1 MRVFFQTSRQ
11 RSFLSACRIA
21 RKKWSASVPLLLA
34 ALLTVVFYSCRDEDL
49 LPSVQSVEHNG
60 TRTEDNANTSGLTI
74 SGDIKKFYDD
84 KNNLLYSGYTYAPS
98 RRVPL
103 VGEGRVINQITKN
116 LVGVLSNSDNKLE
129 YLVDKNLDNSV
140 KLTGLAEVNTGLPI
154 LSVKDVN
161 RVYYD
166 SSNGI
171 KVGFLYKDPGGL
183 LSLNVLKGFWV
194 KTYLKGEEQDGSST
208 SGSGDDFQ
216 LLNLNLLNVSGG
228 LSEISFTTTKP
239 FDEVRIGCASI
250 DVDVLSGLE
259 FYYAFVGENPKKIAA
274 SFGYYKE
281 AETNSGLGNTNNL
294 IDEYPDNS
302 EQLSMLGHHEL
313 YVDFNEK
320 IVKDSEIGFK
330 TGGLKTLDIDLTGL
344 SLFELTNNDVNN
356 KYVWGNEKVLSGGI
370 GISLLGTQD
379 GSMSAIAKEDCYGV
393 KIKLNTGLV
402 GGLLDAILGLLGN
415 THYYYAYS
423 RDPVEIDVS
432 SYFTIGNDTISTDY
446 YNLPTPSD
454 DGSVS
459 YSLDRWPSGATS
471 PSISGNRITGMTV
484 NGDYVVQAIYK
495 RGEETS
501 WSYAVIHRDK
511 KEAEA
516 GCNTMMINTSANQGQ
531 YTVVESSGS
540 QGGISLFNKINNRQN
555 LVDDDY
561 TNYAEATNVLS
572 LIQFG
577 SLAGVHSSQD
587 IAPQGG
593 GKTRV
598 GFVMQTNNQLLGADV
613 LKFFFIRLYNDG
625 KEVFSGLTAE
635 NDAVGVGL
643 VGNDGSKLRFYVETD
658 QTFDQVELWTAG
670 LLNVNLNTFRLY
682 YAFYEPVT
690 CEEYAGT
697 SEACMEMIT
706 AQKHGATINYAETK
720 SSSAASVGSTM
731 NNLSYVIDN
740 SQQTAASIVAGVSLI
755 SRSTVAV
762 KFNSIRGG
770 QPVGAILR
778 TPGYVLNASV
788 LQNVTIAAYNG
799 GQAVA
804 SESTSGGLA
813 SIEVISDAGL
823 AYMEVTPLQDYD
835 EVRISF
841 PSLADALET
850 VWLSGFYIRPDAN
863 GNGIP
868 DCAEEP
874 DDQGGTD
881 GITYKSITEHVC
893 VDETNDLGKV
903 RISVDAQDDKV
914 GTKLTFTCYPYNG
927 NGQKIEQEA
936 ELQQDD
942 KGYFFELSLPV
953 GDYSISGLSTYN
965 GLRAQVHPLKT
976 TWKRNAADTDWN
988 NWSNWTDGSPWG
1000 CTNVVIPT
1008 GATRYPN
1015 LKAWGSVDKFYGGN
1029 YCANIHFEPG
1039 AAVLNTQYL
1048 EYDCAYVEMEVQ
1060 SGMYHMIST
1069 PLHGMVTGDM
1079 FVSPEMP
1086 AYFTPLN
1093 GATYREVRHNP
1104 VVRQKMYS
1112 RAVTTATSG
1121 TDLNGT
1127 VAATADWSRTF
1138 NAVAQLYE
1146 QAQGI
1151 KMMVGNEGDGTS
1163 YRLRFP
1169 KAYTEYNYYT
1179 LSGGW
1184 VKEETLP
1191 EGARNMNGK
1200 FAYEESGFK
1209 PENAGRSFTFK
1220 LRNEEQGATYFVAG
1234 NPFMSYLDIKTF
1246 LTENKQSVQA
1256 IRIIDSENVF
1266 GEEEGLVRI
1275 SLSENGNLSFDV
1287 AGEQS
1292 NTIAPLQAFYVEAS
1306 GDNASDNVDITYT
1319 SNMFVQPFA
1328 STATRSSRS
1337 ASVPAAGEMKIS
1349 AVSGNSV
1356 SSCSL
1361 LRSAGASDAY
1371 NAKEDVITLIDENF
1385 MPKVKVYTVAGKRAL
1400 DIQKIKNAA
1409 RVDLGFMVKD
1419 GSQQTKFT
1427 LNYGSNWKGWT
1438 LVDKQTGN
1446 RYLLDGTSLTV
1457 NAGAMKSNN
1466 GRFYLVKE

>member
-1 MRVFFQTSRQ
+1 MSVFFQTSRQ

-21 RKKWSASVPLLLA
+21 GKKWSASVPLFLA

-49 LPSVQSVEHNG
+49 LPSVQSFEQGG
-60 TRTEDNANTSGLTI
+60 TRAETASTSGLDVVQ
-74 SGDIKKFYDD
+74 GA
-84 KNNLLYSGYTYAPS
+84 TYGATYKPN

-103 VGEGRVINQITKN
+103 VGEGRVINQITKGLIAIGAN
-116 LVGVLSNSDNKLE
+116 NENQEFLIDKDLTNGVTVS
-129 YLVDKNLDNSV
+129 
-140 KLTGLAEVNTGLPI
+140 GLAKVDAGIPI
-154 LSVKDVN
+154 FSVRDIN
-161 RVYYD
+161 RVYYND
-166 SSNGI
+166 NEEQEEQGV
-171 KVGFLYKDPGGL
+171 KVGFVYEPQGGVL
-183 LSLNVLKGFWV
+183 DLSVLKSFYV
-194 KTYLKGEEQDGSST
+194 QT
-208 SGSGDDFQ
+208 
-216 LLNLNLLNVSGG
+216 LLNGKVQDSSLSESGGGFELLDLNLLNVAGG
-228 LSEISFTTTKP
+228 KYEVSFNATKP
-239 FDEVRIGCASI
+239 FDEVRLGYAGVNVNVSTAQ
-250 DVDVLSGLE
+250 SAK
-259 FYYAFVGENPKKIAA
+259 FYYAFVGENPEKIAA
-274 SFGYYKE
+274 
-281 AETNSGLGNTNNL
+281 
-294 IDEYPDNS
+294 DEYTYEYAKGEEYDNALGIGKWNS
-302 EQLSMLGHHEL
+302 KEELCDSDLDNGLTFSLDALLS
-313 YVDFNEK
+313 VPKFRVNFNAD
-320 IVKDSEIGFK
+320 IPAGSEIGFRTSTATLLNVDLGGVTMHALNASNK
-330 TGGLKTLDIDLTGL
+330 SQQKVGLKTGIGL
-344 SLFELTNNDVNN
+344 S
-356 KYVWGNEKVLSGGI
+356 
-370 GISLLGTQD
+370 
-379 GSMSAIAKEDCYGV
+379 A
-393 KIKLNTGLV
+393 V
-402 GGLLDAILGLLGN
+402 GGNSKNFSFITTKAARGVQIDFPLSVKLAETTI
-415 THYYYAYS
+415 HYAYS

-446 YNLPTPSD
+446 YNLPTPSE
-454 DGSVS
+454 GTVI
-459 YSLDRWPSGATS
+459 YSLISSPNGVTS
-471 PSISGNRITGMTV
+471 PEISGNHITGMTV

-516 GCNTMMINTSANQGQ
+516 GCNTMMINTSGNEVQ

-555 LVDDDY
+555 LVDGDY

-593 GKTRV
+593 KTRV

-613 LKFFFIRLYNDG
+613 LKFFFIRLYKDG

-658 QTFDQVELWTAG
+658 RTFDQVELWTAG

-720 SSSAASVGSTM
+720 SSSVASVGATT

-755 SRSTVAV
+755 SRPTVAV

-770 QPVGAILR
+770 QPLGAILR

-804 SESTSGGLA
+804 SESTSSGLA

-823 AYMEVTPLQDYD
+823 AYMEVTPLQDYN

-868 DCAEEP
+868 DCAEELEV
-874 DDQGGTD
+874 QGEID
-881 GITYKSITEHVC
+881 IVYRDITEHVC
-893 VDETNDLGKV
+893 VDKTTYLGNV
-903 RISVDAQDDKV
+903 RISVDAKPELL
-914 GTKLTFTCYPYNG
+914 GTELTFTCYPYNG

-936 ELQQDD
+936 ALQQDNN
-942 KGYFFELSLPV
+942 GYFFKLSLPV

-965 GLRAQVHPLKT
+965 GLRAQVHPQKT
-976 TWKRNAADTDWN
+976 TWKRNALDTDWN
-988 NWSNWTDGSPWG
+988 NWNNWTDGSPWG
-1000 CTNVVIPT
+1000 CTNVVIPA

-1015 LKAWGSVDKFYGGN
+1015 LNAWGSVDKFYGGN

-1086 AYFTPLN
+1086 AYFIPLI

-1121 TDLNGT
+1121 TDPNGT
-1127 VAATADWSRTF
+1127 VVATADWSRTF
-1138 NAVAQLYE
+1138 NAVAQPYE

-1151 KMMVGNEGDGTS
+1151 KMMVGNDWGTS

-1184 VKEETLP
+1184 VKKETLP

-1200 FAYEESGFK
+1200 FAYEVIGFN
-1209 PENAGRSFTFK
+1209 PENAGSSFTFE
-1220 LRNEEQGATYFVAG
+1220 LRNEEQGATCFVAG

-1256 IRIIDSENVF
+1256 IRIIDSENIF
-1266 GEEEGLVRI
+1266 GGKEGLVRI
-1275 SLSENGNLSFDV
+1275 SLGENGDLSFDV

-1292 NTIAPLQAFYVEAS
+1292 NTIAPLQAFYVEVS
-1306 GDNASDNVDITYT
+1306 GDYASDNVNITYT
-1319 SNMFVQPFA
+1319 SNMFVQPSA

-1337 ASVPAAGEMKIS
+1337 ASVPTAGEMKIS

-1371 NAKEDVITLIDENF
+1371 NAKEDIVSLIDEDF
-1385 MPKVKVYTVAGKRAL
+1385 MPKVKVYTVADKRAL
-1400 DIQKIKNAA
+1400 DIQKMSNAT
-1409 RVDLGFMVKD
+1409 RVGLGFMVKD
-1419 GSQQTKFT
+1419 GSQQTEFT
-1427 LNYGSNWKGWT
+1427 LDYGSNWKGWT
-1438 LVDKQTGN
+1438 LVDKQTGK

-1457 NAGAMKSNN
+1457 NAGAMKSND

>member
-21 RKKWSASVPLLLA
+21 GKKWSASVPLLLA

-330 TGGLKTLDIDLTGL
+330 TGGFKTLDIDLTGL

-778 TPGYVLNASV
+778 TPGYVLNVSV

-804 SESTSGGLA
+804 SEYTSGGLA

-1319 SNMFVQPFA
+1319 SDMFVQPFA

-1466 GRFYLVKE
+1466 ERFYLVKE

>member
-1 MRVFFQTSRQ
+1 MSVFFQTSRQ
-11 RSFLSACRIA
+11 RSFLSVCRIA
-21 RKKWSASVPLLLA
+21 GKKWSASVPLFLA

-49 LPSVQSVEHNG
+49 LPSVQSFEQGG
-60 TRTEDNANTSGLTI
+60 TRAETASTSGL
-74 SGDIKKFYDD
+74 DVVQDA
-84 KNNLLYSGYTYAPS
+84 TYGATYKPNC
-98 RRVPL
+98 RVPL

-129 YLVDKNLDNSV
+129 YLVDKNLDNFVSL
-140 KLTGLAEVNTGLPI
+140 KGLAEVNAGLPI

-183 LSLNVLKGFWV
+183 LSLNVLQGFWV
-194 KTYLKGEEQDGSST
+194 KTYLKGKEQDGSST
-208 SGSGDDFQ
+208 SGSGDNFQ

-274 SFGYYKE
+274 EKH
-281 AETNSGLGNTNNL
+281 
-294 IDEYPDNS
+294 EYPYA
-302 EQLSMLGHHEL
+302 EQERPLHPLSKGDL
-313 YVDFNEK
+313 VNE
-320 IVKDSEIGFK
+320 S
-330 TGGLKTLDIDLTGL
+330 LT
-344 SLFELTNNDVNN
+344 
-356 KYVWGNEKVLSGGI
+356 
-370 GISLLGTQD
+370 D
-379 GSMSAIAKEDCYGV
+379 GPVCE
-393 KIKLNTGLV
+393 LV
-402 GGLLDAILGLLGN
+402 GGLLGDGLTCRVDFGATIPVGSEVGYYTTGGGLASISLGATKLNAYDTSDNNPQSINAESGIGVSALAGGAREFSMILTKKDTRRLELDLPSGINLLSAVQV
-415 THYYYAYS
+415 HYAYS

-446 YNLPTPSD
+446 YNLPTPSE
-454 DGSVS
+454 GTVI
-459 YSLDRWPSGATS
+459 YSLISSPNGVTS
-471 PSISGNRITGMTV
+471 PEISGNHITGMTV
-484 NGDYVVQAIYK
+484 NGDYVVKAVYT
-495 RGEETS
+495 REEKEIS
-501 WSYAVIHRDK
+501 WSYAVIHRNK

-516 GCNTMMINTSANQGQ
+516 GCNTMMINTSGNEGQ

-555 LVDDDY
+555 LVDGDY

-587 IAPQGG
+587 IALQGG

-613 LKFFFIRLYNDG
+613 LKFFFIRLYKDG

-658 QTFDQVELWTAG
+658 RTFDQVELWTAG

-720 SSSAASVGSTM
+720 SSSVASVGATT

-755 SRSTVAV
+755 SRPTVAV

-770 QPVGAILR
+770 QPLGAILR

-804 SESTSGGLA
+804 SESTSSGLA

-823 AYMEVTPLQDYD
+823 AYMEVTPLQDYN

-868 DCAEEP
+868 DCAEELEV
-874 DDQGGTD
+874 QGEID
-881 GITYKSITEHVC
+881 IVYRDITEHVC
-893 VDETNDLGKV
+893 VDETTYLGNV
-903 RISVDAQDDKV
+903 RISVDAKPELL
-914 GTKLTFTCYPYNG
+914 GTELTFTCYPYNG

-936 ELQQDD
+936 ALQQDNN
-942 KGYFFELSLPV
+942 GYFFELSLPV

-976 TWKRNAADTDWN
+976 TWKRNALDTDWN
-988 NWSNWTDGSPWG
+988 NWNNWTDGSPWG
-1000 CTNVVIPT
+1000 CTNVVIPA

-1015 LKAWGSVDKFYGGN
+1015 LNAWGSVDKFYGGN

-1121 TDLNGT
+1121 TDPNGT
-1127 VAATADWSRTF
+1127 VVATADWSRTF
-1138 NAVAQLYE
+1138 NAVAQPYE
-1146 QAQGI
+1146 QAQGV
-1151 KMMVGNEGDGTS
+1151 KMMVGNDWGTS

-1184 VKEETLP
+1184 VKKETLP

-1200 FAYEESGFK
+1200 FAYEVIGFN
-1209 PENAGRSFTFK
+1209 PENAGSSFTFE
-1220 LRNEEQGATYFVAG
+1220 LRNEEQGATCFVAG

-1256 IRIIDSENVF
+1256 IRIIDSENIF
-1266 GEEEGLVRI
+1266 GGKEGLVRI
-1275 SLSENGNLSFDV
+1275 SLGENGDLSFDV

-1292 NTIAPLQAFYVEAS
+1292 NTIAPLQAFYVEVS
-1306 GDNASDNVDITYT
+1306 GDYASDNVNITYT
-1319 SNMFVQPFA
+1319 SNMFVQPSA

-1337 ASVPAAGEMKIS
+1337 ASVPTAGEMKIS

-1371 NAKEDVITLIDENF
+1371 NAKEDIVSLIDEDF
-1385 MPKVKVYTVAGKRAL
+1385 MPKVKVYTVADKRAL
-1400 DIQKIKNAA
+1400 DIQKMSNAT
-1409 RVDLGFMVKD
+1409 RVGLGFMVKD
-1419 GSQQTKFT
+1419 GSQQTEFT
-1427 LNYGSNWKGWT
+1427 LDYGSNWKGWT
-1438 LVDKQTGN
+1438 LVDKQTGK

-1457 NAGAMKSNN
+1457 NAGAMKSND

>member
-1 MRVFFQTSRQ
+1 MSVFFQTSRQ

-21 RKKWSASVPLLLA
+21 GKKWSASVPLFLA

-49 LPSVQSVEHNG
+49 LPSVQSFEQGG
-60 TRTEDNANTSGLTI
+60 TRAEAASTSGL
-74 SGDIKKFYDD
+74 DVVQDA
-84 KNNLLYSGYTYAPS
+84 TYGATYKPNC
-98 RRVPL
+98 RVPL

-129 YLVDKNLDNSV
+129 YLVDKNLDNFVSL
-140 KLTGLAEVNTGLPI
+140 KGLAEVNAGLPI

-166 SSNGI
+166 SSNVI

-183 LSLNVLKGFWV
+183 LSLDVLKGFWV

-208 SGSGDDFQ
+208 LGSGENFQ

-228 LSEISFTTTKP
+228 LSEISFTTTRP

-250 DVDVLSGLE
+250 DVEVLSGLE

-274 SFGYYKE
+274 EKHEYPYAEQERPLHPLSKGDLVNESLIDGPVCELISGLLGGGLTCRVDFGATIPVGSEVGYY
-281 AETNSGLGNTNNL
+281 T
-294 IDEYPDNS
+294 
-302 EQLSMLGHHEL
+302 
-313 YVDFNEK
+313 
-320 IVKDSEIGFK
+320 
-330 TGGLKTLDIDLTGL
+330 TGGGLASISLGATKLNAYDTGD
-344 SLFELTNNDVNN
+344 NNPQSINT
-356 KYVWGNEKVLSGGI
+356 ESGI
-370 GISLLGTQD
+370 GV
-379 GSMSAIAKEDCYGV
+379 SA
-393 KIKLNTGLV
+393 LV
-402 GGLLDAILGLLGN
+402 GGAREFSMILTKKDTRRLELDLPSGINLLSAVKV
-415 THYYYAYS
+415 HYAYS

-446 YNLPTPSD
+446 YNLPTPSE
-454 DGSVS
+454 GTVI
-459 YSLDRWPSGATS
+459 YSLISWPSGATS
-471 PSISGNRITGMTV
+471 PSISGNHMTGMTV
-484 NGDYVVQAIYK
+484 NGDYVVKAVYTREEK
-495 RGEETS
+495 ETS
-501 WSYAVIHRDK
+501 WSYAVIHRNK
-511 KEAEA
+511 KEAVA
-516 GCNTMMINTSANQGQ
+516 GCNTMMINTSGNEGQ

-555 LVDDDY
+555 LVDGDY

-593 GKTRV
+593 KTRV

-613 LKFFFIRLYNDG
+613 LKFFFIRLYKDG
-625 KEVFSGLTAE
+625 EEVFSGLTAE

-658 QTFDQVELWTAG
+658 RTFDQVELWTAG

-720 SSSAASVGSTM
+720 SSSVASVGATT

-770 QPVGAILR
+770 QPLGAILR

-804 SESTSGGLA
+804 SESTSSGLA

-823 AYMEVTPLQDYD
+823 AYMEVTPLQDYN

-868 DCAEEP
+868 DCAEELEV
-874 DDQGGTD
+874 QGEIDIVYRG
-881 GITYKSITEHVC
+881 ITEHVC
-893 VDETNDLGKV
+893 VDETTYLGNV
-903 RISVDAQDDKV
+903 RISVDAKPELL
-914 GTKLTFTCYPYNG
+914 GTELTFTCYPYNG

-936 ELQQDD
+936 ALQQDNN
-942 KGYFFELSLPV
+942 GYFFELSLPV

-976 TWKRNAADTDWN
+976 TWKRNASDTDWN
-988 NWSNWTDGSPWG
+988 NWNNWTDGSPWG
-1000 CTNVVIPT
+1000 CTNVVIPA

-1015 LKAWGSVDKFYGGN
+1015 LNAWGSVDKFYGGN

-1121 TDLNGT
+1121 TNGT
-1127 VAATADWSRTF
+1127 VAATVDWSRTF
-1138 NAVAQLYE
+1138 NAVAQPYE

-1151 KMMVGNEGDGTS
+1151 KMMVGNDWGTS

-1184 VKEETLP
+1184 VKKETLP

-1200 FAYEESGFK
+1200 FAYEVIGFN
-1209 PENAGRSFTFK
+1209 PENAGSSFTFE

-1256 IRIIDSENVF
+1256 IRIIDSENIF
-1266 GEEEGLVRI
+1266 GGEEGLVRI
-1275 SLSENGNLSFDV
+1275 SLGENGDLSFDV

-1292 NTIAPLQAFYVEAS
+1292 NTIAPLQAFYVEVS
-1306 GDNASDNVDITYT
+1306 GDYASDNVNITYT
-1319 SNMFVQPFA
+1319 SNMFVQPSA

-1337 ASVPAAGEMKIS
+1337 ASVPTAGEMKIS

-1361 LRSAGASDAY
+1361 FHSAGASDAY
-1371 NAKEDVITLIDENF
+1371 NAKEDIVSLIDEDF
-1385 MPKVKVYTVAGKRAL
+1385 MPKVKVYTVADKRAL
-1400 DIQKIKNAA
+1400 DIQKMSNAT
-1409 RVDLGFMVKD
+1409 RVGLGFMVKD
-1419 GSQQTKFT
+1419 GSQQTEFT
-1427 LNYGSNWKGWT
+1427 LDYGSNWKGWT
-1438 LVDKQTGN
+1438 LVDKQTGK

-1457 NAGAMKSNN
+1457 NAGAMKSND

>member
-1 MRVFFQTSRQ
+1 MSVFFQTSRQ

-21 RKKWSASVPLLLA
+21 GKKWSASVPLFLA

-49 LPSVQSVEHNG
+49 LPSVQSFEQGG
-60 TRTEDNANTSGLTI
+60 TRAEAASTSGL
-74 SGDIKKFYDD
+74 DVVQDA
-84 KNNLLYSGYTYAPS
+84 TYGATYKPNC
-98 RRVPL
+98 RVPL

-140 KLTGLAEVNTGLPI
+140 SLKGLAEVNAGLPI

-171 KVGFLYKDPGGL
+171 KVGFLYKKTGGL
-183 LSLNVLKGFWV
+183 LSLNVLQGFWV
-194 KTYLKGEEQDGSST
+194 KTYLKGKEQDGSST
-208 SGSGDDFQ
+208 SGSGDNFK

-274 SFGYYKE
+274 
-281 AETNSGLGNTNNL
+281 ETYAYPTAKQEKPAHLSKGDLVNESLTDGPVCEL
-294 IDEYPDNS
+294 IS
-302 EQLSMLGHHEL
+302 
-313 YVDFNEK
+313 
-320 IVKDSEIGFK
+320 
-330 TGGLKTLDIDLTGL
+330 
-344 SLFELTNNDVNN
+344 
-356 KYVWGNEKVLSGGI
+356 
-370 GISLLGTQD
+370 
-379 GSMSAIAKEDCYGV
+379 
-393 KIKLNTGLV
+393 
-402 GGLLDAILGLLGN
+402 GLLGGLTCRVDFGATIPVGSEVGYYTKGGGLASISLGATKLNAYDTGDNNPQSIN
-415 THYYYAYS
+415 TESGIGVSALAGGAREFSMILTKKDTRRLELDLPSGINLLSAVQVHYAYS

-446 YNLPTPSD
+446 YNLPTPSE
-454 DGSVS
+454 GSVT
-459 YSLDRWPSGATS
+459 YSLISWPSGATS
-471 PSISGNRITGMTV
+471 PSISGNHMTGMTV
-484 NGDYVVQAIYK
+484 NGDYVVKAVYTREEK
-495 RGEETS
+495 ETS
-501 WSYAVIHRDK
+501 WSYAVIHRNK
-511 KEAEA
+511 KEAVA

-555 LVDDDY
+555 LVDGDY

-593 GKTRV
+593 KTRV

-613 LKFFFIRLYNDG
+613 LKFFFIRLYKDG
-625 KEVFSGLTAE
+625 EEVFSGLTAE
-635 NDAVGVGL
+635 NDAIGVGL

-658 QTFDQVELWTAG
+658 KTFDQVELWTAG

-682 YAFYEPVT
+682 YAFYEPTT

-720 SSSAASVGSTM
+720 SSSVASVGATM

-770 QPVGAILR
+770 QPLGAILR

-823 AYMEVTPLQDYD
+823 AYMEVTPLQGYD

-874 DDQGGTD
+874 DDQGETD
-881 GITYKSITEHVC
+881 IAYKSITEHVC
-893 VDETNDLGKV
+893 VDETTYLGNV
-903 RISVDAQDDKV
+903 RISVDAKSELL
-914 GTKLTFTCYPYNG
+914 GTELTFTCYPYNG
-927 NGQKIEQEA
+927 NGQKIEQKA

-965 GLRAQVHPLKT
+965 GMRAQVHPLKT
-976 TWKRNAADTDWN
+976 TWKRSASDTDWN

-1000 CTNVVIPT
+1000 CTNVVIPA

-1069 PLHGMVTGDM
+1069 PLHGMITGDM

-1086 AYFTPLN
+1086 AYFTPLKED
-1093 GATYREVRHNP
+1093 TYREVRHNP
-1104 VVRQKMYS
+1104 IVRQKMYS

-1121 TDLNGT
+1121 TNGT
-1127 VAATADWSRTF
+1127 VVATADWSRTF
-1138 NAVAQLYE
+1138 NAVAQPYE

-1151 KMMVGNEGDGTS
+1151 KMMVGNDWGTS

-1179 LSGGW
+1179 LSGEC
-1184 VKEETLP
+1184 VKKETLP
-1191 EGARNMNGK
+1191 VEARNMNGK
-1200 FAYEESGFK
+1200 FAYEVSGFN
-1209 PENAGRSFTFK
+1209 PENAGNSFTFE
-1220 LRNEEQGATYFVAG
+1220 LRNDGKGATYFVAG

-1246 LTENKQSVQA
+1246 LTENKQFVQA
-1256 IRIIDSENVF
+1256 IRIIDSESVF

-1275 SLSENGNLSFDV
+1275 SLGKNGDLSFNV

-1292 NTIAPLQAFYVEAS
+1292 NTIAPLQAFYVEALE
-1306 GDNASDNVDITYT
+1306 GYTSDNVNITYT
-1319 SNMFVQPFA
+1319 SDMFVQPSA

-1337 ASVPAAGEMKIS
+1337 ASVPTAGEMKIS

-1361 LRSAGASDAY
+1361 IRSAGASDAY
-1371 NAKEDVITLIDENF
+1371 NAKEDIVSLIDEDF
-1385 MPKVKVYTVAGKRAL
+1385 MPKVKVYTVADKRAL
-1400 DIQKIKNAA
+1400 DIQKMSNAT
-1409 RVDLGFMVKD
+1409 RVGLGFMVKD
-1419 GSQQTKFT
+1419 GSQQTEFT
-1427 LNYGSNWKGWT
+1427 LDYGSNWKGWT
-1438 LVDKQTGN
+1438 LVDKQTGK

-1457 NAGAMKSNN
+1457 NAGAMKSND

>member
-1 MRVFFQTSRQ
+1 MSVFFQTSRQ

-21 RKKWSASVPLLLA
+21 GKKWSASVPLFLA

-49 LPSVQSVEHNG
+49 LPSVQSFEQGG
-60 TRTEDNANTSGLTI
+60 TRAEAASTSGL
-74 SGDIKKFYDD
+74 DVVQDA
-84 KNNLLYSGYTYAPS
+84 TYGATYKPNC
-98 RRVPL
+98 RVPL

-129 YLVDKNLDNSV
+129 YLVDKNLDNFVSL
-140 KLTGLAEVNTGLPI
+140 KGLAEVNAGLPI

-166 SSNGI
+166 SSNVI

-183 LSLNVLKGFWV
+183 LSLNVLQGFWV
-194 KTYLKGEEQDGSST
+194 KTYLKGKEQDGSST
-208 SGSGDDFQ
+208 SGSGDNFK

-259 FYYAFVGENPKKIAA
+259 FYYAFVGENSKKIAA
-274 SFGYYKE
+274 EKHEYPY
-281 AETNSGLGNTNNL
+281 AEQERPLHPLSKGDLVNESL
-294 IDEYPDNS
+294 IDGPVC
-302 EQLSMLGHHEL
+302 EL
-313 YVDFNEK
+313 
-320 IVKDSEIGFK
+320 
-330 TGGLKTLDIDLTGL
+330 
-344 SLFELTNNDVNN
+344 
-356 KYVWGNEKVLSGGI
+356 
-370 GISLLGTQD
+370 IS
-379 GSMSAIAKEDCYGV
+379 
-393 KIKLNTGLV
+393 
-402 GGLLDAILGLLGN
+402 GLLGGGLTCRVDFGATIPVGSEVGYYTTGGGLASISLGATKLNAYDTSDNNPQSIN
-415 THYYYAYS
+415 TESGIGVSALAGGAREFSMILTKKDTRRLELDLPSGINLLSAVQVHYAYS

-454 DGSVS
+454 GTVS
-459 YSLDRWPSGATS
+459 YSLISWPSGATS
-471 PSISGNRITGMTV
+471 PSISGNHMTGMTV
-484 NGDYVVQAIYK
+484 NGDYAVKAVYTREEK
-495 RGEETS
+495 ETS
-501 WSYAVIHRDK
+501 WSYAVIHRNK
-511 KEAEA
+511 KEAVA
-516 GCNTMMINTSANQGQ
+516 GCNTMMINTSENQGQ

-555 LVDDDY
+555 LVDGDY

-593 GKTRV
+593 KTRV

-613 LKFFFIRLYNDG
+613 LKFFFIRLYKDG
-625 KEVFSGLTAE
+625 EEVFSGLTAE
-635 NDAVGVGL
+635 NDAIGVGL

-658 QTFDQVELWTAG
+658 KTFDQVELWTAG

-720 SSSAASVGSTM
+720 SSSAASVGATM

-788 LQNVTIAAYNG
+788 LQNVAIAAYYG

-850 VWLSGFYIRPDAN
+850 VGLSGFYIRPDAN

-874 DDQGGTD
+874 EDQGETD
-881 GITYKSITEHVC
+881 ITYRSITEHVC
-893 VDETNDLGKV
+893 VDETTYLGNV
-903 RISVDAQDDKV
+903 RISVDAKSELL
-914 GTKLTFTCYPYNG
+914 GTELTFTCYPYNG
-927 NGQKIEQEA
+927 NGQKIEQKA

-976 TWKRNAADTDWN
+976 TWKRNASDTDWN

-1000 CTNVVIPT
+1000 CTNVVIPA

-1015 LKAWGSVDKFYGGN
+1015 LNAWGSVDKFYGGN

-1069 PLHGMVTGDM
+1069 PLHGMITGDM

-1086 AYFTPLN
+1086 AYFTPLKED
-1093 GATYREVRHNP
+1093 TYREMRHNP
-1104 VVRQKMYS
+1104 IVRQKMYS

-1121 TDLNGT
+1121 TNGT
-1127 VAATADWSRTF
+1127 VVATADWSRTF
-1138 NAVAQLYE
+1138 NAVAQPYE

-1151 KMMVGNEGDGTS
+1151 KMMVGNDWGTS

-1179 LSGGW
+1179 LSGEC
-1184 VKEETLP
+1184 VKKETLP
-1191 EGARNMNGK
+1191 VEARNMNGK
-1200 FAYEESGFK
+1200 FAYEVSGFN
-1209 PENAGRSFTFK
+1209 PENAGNSFTFE
-1220 LRNEEQGATYFVAG
+1220 LRNDGKGATYFVAG

-1246 LTENKQSVQA
+1246 LTENKQFVQA
-1256 IRIIDSENVF
+1256 IRIIDSESVF

-1275 SLSENGNLSFDV
+1275 SLGKNGDLSFNV

-1292 NTIAPLQAFYVEAS
+1292 NTIAPLQAFYVEALE
-1306 GDNASDNVDITYT
+1306 GYTSDNVNITYT
-1319 SNMFVQPFA
+1319 SDMFVQPSA

-1337 ASVPAAGEMKIS
+1337 ASVPTAGEMKIS

-1361 LRSAGASDAY
+1361 IRSAGASDAY
-1371 NAKEDVITLIDENF
+1371 NAKEDIVSLIDEDF
-1385 MPKVKVYTVAGKRAL
+1385 MPKVKVYTVADKRAL
-1400 DIQKIKNAA
+1400 DIQKMSNAT
-1409 RVDLGFMVKD
+1409 RVGLGFMVKD
-1419 GSQQTKFT
+1419 GSQQTEFT
-1427 LNYGSNWKGWT
+1427 LDYGSNWKGWT
-1438 LVDKQTGN
+1438 LVDKQTGK

-1457 NAGAMKSNN
+1457 NAGAMKSND

>member
-1 MRVFFQTSRQ
+1 MSVFFQTSRQ

-21 RKKWSASVPLLLA
+21 GKKWSASVPLFLA

-49 LPSVQSVEHNG
+49 LPSVQSFEQGG
-60 TRTEDNANTSGLTI
+60 TRAEAASTSGL
-74 SGDIKKFYDD
+74 DVVQDA
-84 KNNLLYSGYTYAPS
+84 TYGATYKPNC
-98 RRVPL
+98 RVPL

-129 YLVDKNLDNSV
+129 YLVDKNLDNFVSL
-140 KLTGLAEVNTGLPI
+140 KGLAEVNAGLPI

-183 LSLNVLKGFWV
+183 LSLDVLKGFWV

-208 SGSGDDFQ
+208 SGSGDNFQ

-274 SFGYYKE
+274 EKH
-281 AETNSGLGNTNNL
+281 
-294 IDEYPDNS
+294 EYPYA
-302 EQLSMLGHHEL
+302 EQERPRHHLLKGDLVNESLTDGPVCEL
-313 YVDFNEK
+313 V
-320 IVKDSEIGFK
+320 S
-330 TGGLKTLDIDLTGL
+330 
-344 SLFELTNNDVNN
+344 
-356 KYVWGNEKVLSGGI
+356 
-370 GISLLGTQD
+370 
-379 GSMSAIAKEDCYGV
+379 
-393 KIKLNTGLV
+393 
-402 GGLLDAILGLLGN
+402 GLLGGGL
-415 THYYYAYS
+415 TCRVDFGATIPVGSEVGYYTTGGGLASISLGATELNAYDTSDNNPQSINAESGIGVSALAGGAREFSMILTKKDTRRLELDLPSGINLLSAVQVHYAYS

-446 YNLPTPSD
+446 YNLPTPSE
-454 DGSVS
+454 GTVI
-459 YSLDRWPSGATS
+459 YSLISSPNGVTS
-471 PSISGNRITGMTV
+471 PEISGNHITGMTV
-484 NGDYVVQAIYK
+484 NGDYVVKAVYT
-495 RGEETS
+495 REEKEIS
-501 WSYAVIHRDK
+501 WSYAVIHRNK

-516 GCNTMMINTSANQGQ
+516 GCNTMMINTSGNEGQ

-555 LVDDDY
+555 LVDGDY

-587 IAPQGG
+587 IALQGG

-613 LKFFFIRLYNDG
+613 LKFFFIRLYKDG

-658 QTFDQVELWTAG
+658 KTFDQVELWTAG

-682 YAFYEPVT
+682 YAFYEPTT

-720 SSSAASVGSTM
+720 FSSAASVGATM

-740 SQQTAASIVAGVSLI
+740 SQQTAASIVTGVSLI

-788 LQNVTIAAYNG
+788 LQNVAIAAYNG

-841 PSLADALET
+841 PSLADALKT
-850 VWLSGFYIRPDAN
+850 IWLSGFYIRPDAN

-868 DCAEEP
+868 DCAEELEV
-874 DDQGGTD
+874 QGEID
-881 GITYKSITEHVC
+881 IVYRDITEHVC
-893 VDETNDLGKV
+893 VGKTTYLGNV
-903 RISVDAQDDKV
+903 RISVDAKPELL
-914 GTKLTFTCYPYNG
+914 GTELTFTCYPYNG

-936 ELQQDD
+936 ALQQDNN
-942 KGYFFELSLPV
+942 GYFFKLSLPV

-965 GLRAQVHPLKT
+965 GLRAQIHPLKT
-976 TWKRNAADTDWN
+976 TWKRNALDTDWN

-1000 CTNVVIPT
+1000 CTKVVIPA

-1015 LKAWGSVDKFYGGN
+1015 LNAWGSVDKFYGGN

-1093 GATYREVRHNP
+1093 GAAYREVRHNP

-1121 TDLNGT
+1121 TDPNGT
-1127 VAATADWSRTF
+1127 VVATADWSRTF
-1138 NAVAQLYE
+1138 NAVAQPYE

-1151 KMMVGNEGDGTS
+1151 KMMVGNDWGTS

-1184 VKEETLP
+1184 VKKETLP

-1200 FAYEESGFK
+1200 FAYEVIGFN
-1209 PENAGRSFTFK
+1209 PENAGSSFTFE
-1220 LRNEEQGATYFVAG
+1220 LRNEEQGATCFVAG

-1256 IRIIDSENVF
+1256 IRIIDSENIF
-1266 GEEEGLVRI
+1266 GGKEGLVRI
-1275 SLSENGNLSFDV
+1275 SLGENGDLSFDV

-1292 NTIAPLQAFYVEAS
+1292 NTIAPLQAFYVEVS
-1306 GDNASDNVDITYT
+1306 GDYASDNVNITYT
-1319 SNMFVQPFA
+1319 SNMFVQPSA

-1337 ASVPAAGEMKIS
+1337 ASVPTAGEMKIS

-1371 NAKEDVITLIDENF
+1371 NAKEDIVSLIDEDF
-1385 MPKVKVYTVAGKRAL
+1385 MPKVKVYTVADKRAL
-1400 DIQKIKNAA
+1400 DIQKMSNAT
-1409 RVDLGFMVKD
+1409 RVGLGFMVKD
-1419 GSQQTKFT
+1419 GSQQTEFT
-1427 LNYGSNWKGWT
+1427 LDYGSNWKGWT
-1438 LVDKQTGN
+1438 LVDKQTGK

-1457 NAGAMKSNN
+1457 NAGAMKSND

>member
-1 MRVFFQTSRQ
+1 MSVFFQTSRQ
-11 RSFLSACRIA
+11 RSFLSVCRIA
-21 RKKWSASVPLLLA
+21 GKKWSASVPLFLA

-49 LPSVQSVEHNG
+49 LPSVQSFEQGG
-60 TRTEDNANTSGLTI
+60 TRAETASTSGL
-74 SGDIKKFYDD
+74 DVVQDA
-84 KNNLLYSGYTYAPS
+84 TYGATYKPNC
-98 RRVPL
+98 RVPL

-129 YLVDKNLDNSV
+129 YLVDKNLDNFVSL
-140 KLTGLAEVNTGLPI
+140 KGLAEVNAGLPI

-183 LSLNVLKGFWV
+183 LSLNVLQGFWV
-194 KTYLKGEEQDGSST
+194 KTYLKGKEQDGSST
-208 SGSGDDFQ
+208 SGSGDNFQ

-274 SFGYYKE
+274 EKH
-281 AETNSGLGNTNNL
+281 
-294 IDEYPDNS
+294 EYPYA
-302 EQLSMLGHHEL
+302 EQERPLHPLSKGDL
-313 YVDFNEK
+313 VNE
-320 IVKDSEIGFK
+320 S
-330 TGGLKTLDIDLTGL
+330 LT
-344 SLFELTNNDVNN
+344 
-356 KYVWGNEKVLSGGI
+356 
-370 GISLLGTQD
+370 D
-379 GSMSAIAKEDCYGV
+379 GPVCE
-393 KIKLNTGLV
+393 LV
-402 GGLLDAILGLLGN
+402 GGLLGGGPTCRVDFGATIPVGSEVGYYTTGGGLASISLGATKLNAYDTGDNNPQSINAESGIGVSALAGGAREFSMILTKKDTRRLELDLPSGINLLSAVQV
-415 THYYYAYS
+415 HYAYS

-446 YNLPTPSD
+446 YNLPTPSE
-454 DGSVS
+454 GTVI
-459 YSLDRWPSGATS
+459 YSLISWPSGATS
-471 PSISGNRITGMTV
+471 PSISGNHMTGMTV
-484 NGDYVVQAIYK
+484 NGDYVVKAIYTREEK
-495 RGEETS
+495 ETS
-501 WSYAVIHRDK
+501 WSYAVIHRNK
-511 KEAEA
+511 KEAVA
-516 GCNTMMINTSANQGQ
+516 GCNTMMINTSGNEGQ

-555 LVDDDY
+555 LVDGDY

-593 GKTRV
+593 KTRV

-613 LKFFFIRLYNDG
+613 LKFFFIRLYKDG
-625 KEVFSGLTAE
+625 EEVFSGLTAE
-635 NDAVGVGL
+635 NDAIGVGL

-658 QTFDQVELWTAG
+658 KTFDQVELWTAG

-720 SSSAASVGSTM
+720 SSSVASVGATT

-755 SRSTVAV
+755 SRPTVAV

-770 QPVGAILR
+770 QPLGAILR

-804 SESTSGGLA
+804 SESTSSGLA

-823 AYMEVTPLQDYD
+823 AYMEVTPLQDYN

-868 DCAEEP
+868 DCAEELEV
-874 DDQGGTD
+874 QGEID
-881 GITYKSITEHVC
+881 IVYRDITEHVC
-893 VDETNDLGKV
+893 VDKTTYLGNV
-903 RISVDAQDDKV
+903 RISVDAKPELL
-914 GTKLTFTCYPYNG
+914 GTELTFTCYPYNG

-936 ELQQDD
+936 ALQQDNN
-942 KGYFFELSLPV
+942 GYFFKLSLPV

-965 GLRAQVHPLKT
+965 GLRAQVHPQKT
-976 TWKRNAADTDWN
+976 TWKRNALDTDWN
-988 NWSNWTDGSPWG
+988 NWNNWTDGSPWG
-1000 CTNVVIPT
+1000 CTNVVIPA

-1015 LKAWGSVDKFYGGN
+1015 LNAWGSVDKFYGGN

-1086 AYFTPLN
+1086 AYFIPLI

-1121 TDLNGT
+1121 TDPNGT
-1127 VAATADWSRTF
+1127 VVATADWSRTF
-1138 NAVAQLYE
+1138 NAVAQPYE

-1151 KMMVGNEGDGTS
+1151 KMMVGNDWGTF

-1184 VKEETLP
+1184 VKKETLP

-1200 FAYEESGFK
+1200 FAYEVIGFN
-1209 PENAGRSFTFK
+1209 PENAGSSFTFE
-1220 LRNEEQGATYFVAG
+1220 LRNEEQGATCFVAG

-1256 IRIIDSENVF
+1256 IRIIDSENIF
-1266 GEEEGLVRI
+1266 GGKEGLVRI
-1275 SLSENGNLSFDV
+1275 SLGENGDLSFDV

-1292 NTIAPLQAFYVEAS
+1292 NTIAPLQAFYVEVS
-1306 GDNASDNVDITYT
+1306 GDYASDNVNITYT
-1319 SNMFVQPFA
+1319 SNMFVQPSA

-1337 ASVPAAGEMKIS
+1337 ASVPTAGEMKIS

-1371 NAKEDVITLIDENF
+1371 NAKEDIVSLIDEDF
-1385 MPKVKVYTVAGKRAL
+1385 MPKVKVYTVADKRAL
-1400 DIQKIKNAA
+1400 DIQKMSNAT
-1409 RVDLGFMVKD
+1409 RVGLGFMVKD
-1419 GSQQTKFT
+1419 GSQQTEFT
-1427 LNYGSNWKGWT
+1427 LDYGSNWKGWT
-1438 LVDKQTGN
+1438 LVDKQTGK

-1457 NAGAMKSNN
+1457 NAGAMKSND

>member
-1 MRVFFQTSRQ
+1 MSVFFQTSRQ

-21 RKKWSASVPLLLA
+21 GKKWSASVPLFLA

-49 LPSVQSVEHNG
+49 LPSVQSFEQGG
-60 TRTEDNANTSGLTI
+60 TRAEAASTSGL
-74 SGDIKKFYDD
+74 DVVQDA
-84 KNNLLYSGYTYAPS
+84 TYGATYKPNC
-98 RRVPL
+98 RVPL

-129 YLVDKNLDNSV
+129 YLVDKNLDNFVSL
-140 KLTGLAEVNTGLPI
+140 KGLAEVNAGLPI

-183 LSLNVLKGFWV
+183 LSLDVLKGFWV

-208 SGSGDDFQ
+208 SGSGDNFQ

-239 FDEVRIGCASI
+239 FDEVCIGCASI

-274 SFGYYKE
+274 E
-281 AETNSGLGNTNNL
+281 RH
-294 IDEYPDNS
+294 EYPYA
-302 EQLSMLGHHEL
+302 EQERPLHPLSKGDLVNESLTDGPVCEL
-313 YVDFNEK
+313 V
-320 IVKDSEIGFK
+320 S
-330 TGGLKTLDIDLTGL
+330 
-344 SLFELTNNDVNN
+344 
-356 KYVWGNEKVLSGGI
+356 
-370 GISLLGTQD
+370 
-379 GSMSAIAKEDCYGV
+379 
-393 KIKLNTGLV
+393 
-402 GGLLDAILGLLGN
+402 GLLGGGLTCRVDFGATIPVGSEVGYYTTGGGLASISLGATKLNAYDTSDNNPQSIN
-415 THYYYAYS
+415 TESGIGVSALAGGAREFSMILTKKDTRRLELDLPSGINLLSAVQVHYAYS

-454 DGSVS
+454 GTVS
-459 YSLDRWPSGATS
+459 YSLFSSPDGATS
-471 PSISGNRITGMTV
+471 SISGNRITGMTV
-484 NGDYVVQAIYK
+484 NGDYVVKAVYT
-495 RGEETS
+495 REEKEIS
-501 WSYAVIHRDK
+501 WSYAVIHRNK

-516 GCNTMMINTSANQGQ
+516 GCNTMMINTSGNKGQ

-555 LVDDDY
+555 LVDGDY

-587 IAPQGG
+587 IALQGG

-613 LKFFFIRLYNDG
+613 LKFFFIRLYKDG

-635 NDAVGVGL
+635 NDAIGVGL

-658 QTFDQVELWTAG
+658 KTFDQVELWTAG

-720 SSSAASVGSTM
+720 FSSAASVGATT

-788 LQNVTIAAYNG
+788 LQNVAIAAYNG

-841 PSLADALET
+841 PSLADALKT
-850 VWLSGFYIRPDAN
+850 IWLSGFYIRPDAN

-868 DCAEEP
+868 DCAEELEV
-874 DDQGGTD
+874 QGEID
-881 GITYKSITEHVC
+881 IVYRDITEHVC
-893 VDETNDLGKV
+893 VDETTYLGNV
-903 RISVDAQDDKV
+903 RISVDAKPELL
-914 GTKLTFTCYPYNG
+914 GTELTFTCYPYNG

-936 ELQQDD
+936 ALQQDNN
-942 KGYFFELSLPV
+942 GYFFELSLPV

-976 TWKRNAADTDWN
+976 TWKRNASDTDWN

-1000 CTNVVIPT
+1000 CTNVVIPA

-1015 LKAWGSVDKFYGGN
+1015 LNAWGSVDKFYGGN

-1121 TDLNGT
+1121 TDPNGT
-1127 VAATADWSRTF
+1127 VVATADWSRTF
-1138 NAVAQLYE
+1138 NAVAQPYE

-1151 KMMVGNEGDGTS
+1151 KMMVGNDWGTS

-1184 VKEETLP
+1184 VKKETLP

-1200 FAYEESGFK
+1200 FAYEVIGFN
-1209 PENAGRSFTFK
+1209 PENAGSSFTFE

-1256 IRIIDSENVF
+1256 IRIIDSENIF
-1266 GEEEGLVRI
+1266 GREEGLVRI
-1275 SLSENGNLSFDV
+1275 SLGENGD
-1287 AGEQS
+1287 
-1292 NTIAPLQAFYVEAS
+1292 
-1306 GDNASDNVDITYT
+1306 
-1319 SNMFVQPFA
+1319 
-1328 STATRSSRS
+1328 
-1337 ASVPAAGEMKIS
+1337 
-1349 AVSGNSV
+1349 
-1356 SSCSL
+1356 
-1361 LRSAGASDAY
+1361 
-1371 NAKEDVITLIDENF
+1371 
-1385 MPKVKVYTVAGKRAL
+1385 
-1400 DIQKIKNAA
+1400 
-1409 RVDLGFMVKD
+1409 
-1419 GSQQTKFT
+1419 
-1427 LNYGSNWKGWT
+1427 
-1438 LVDKQTGN
+1438 
-1446 RYLLDGTSLTV
+1446 
-1457 NAGAMKSNN
+1457 
-1466 GRFYLVKE
+1466 

>member
-1 MRVFFQTSRQ
+1 MSVFFQTSRQ
-11 RSFLSACRIA
+11 RSFLSVCRIA
-21 RKKWSASVPLLLA
+21 GKKWSASVPLFLA

-49 LPSVQSVEHNG
+49 LPSVQSFEQGG
-60 TRTEDNANTSGLTI
+60 TRAETASTSGL
-74 SGDIKKFYDD
+74 DVVQDA
-84 KNNLLYSGYTYAPS
+84 TYGATYKPNC
-98 RRVPL
+98 RVPL

-129 YLVDKNLDNSV
+129 YLVDKNLDNFVSL
-140 KLTGLAEVNTGLPI
+140 KGLAEVNAGLPI

-183 LSLNVLKGFWV
+183 LSLNVLQGFWV
-194 KTYLKGEEQDGSST
+194 KTYLKGKEQDGSST
-208 SGSGDDFQ
+208 SGSGDNFQ

-250 DVDVLSGLE
+250 SVEVLSGLE

-274 SFGYYKE
+274 EKHEYPYAEQERPLHPLSKGDLVNESLIDGPVCELVSGLLGGLTCRVDFGATIPVGSEVGYY
-281 AETNSGLGNTNNL
+281 T
-294 IDEYPDNS
+294 
-302 EQLSMLGHHEL
+302 
-313 YVDFNEK
+313 
-320 IVKDSEIGFK
+320 
-330 TGGLKTLDIDLTGL
+330 TGGGLASISLGATKLNAYDTGD
-344 SLFELTNNDVNN
+344 NNPQSINT
-356 KYVWGNEKVLSGGI
+356 ESGI
-370 GISLLGTQD
+370 GV
-379 GSMSAIAKEDCYGV
+379 SA
-393 KIKLNTGLV
+393 LV
-402 GGLLDAILGLLGN
+402 GGAREFSMILTKKDTRRLELDLPSGINLLSAVKV
-415 THYYYAYS
+415 HYAYS

-446 YNLPTPSD
+446 YNLPTPSE
-454 DGSVS
+454 GTVI
-459 YSLDRWPSGATS
+459 YSLISWPSGATS
-471 PSISGNRITGMTV
+471 PSISGNHMTGMTV
-484 NGDYVVQAIYK
+484 NGDYVVKAVYTREEK
-495 RGEETS
+495 ETS
-501 WSYAVIHRDK
+501 WSYAVIHRNK
-511 KEAEA
+511 KEAVA
-516 GCNTMMINTSANQGQ
+516 GCNTMMINTSGNEGQ

-555 LVDDDY
+555 LVDGDY

-593 GKTRV
+593 KTRV

-613 LKFFFIRLYNDG
+613 LKFFFIRLYKDG
-625 KEVFSGLTAE
+625 EEVFSGLTAE

-658 QTFDQVELWTAG
+658 RTFDQVELWTAG

-720 SSSAASVGSTM
+720 SSSVASVGATT

-770 QPVGAILR
+770 QPLGAILR

-804 SESTSGGLA
+804 SESTSSGLA

-823 AYMEVTPLQDYD
+823 AYMEVTPLQDYN

-868 DCAEEP
+868 DCAEELEV
-874 DDQGGTD
+874 QGEIDIVYRG
-881 GITYKSITEHVC
+881 ITEHVC
-893 VDETNDLGKV
+893 VDETTYLGNV
-903 RISVDAQDDKV
+903 RISVDAKPELL
-914 GTKLTFTCYPYNG
+914 GTELTFTCYPYNG

-936 ELQQDD
+936 ALQQDNN
-942 KGYFFELSLPV
+942 GYFFELSLPV

-976 TWKRNAADTDWN
+976 TWKRNASDTDWN
-988 NWSNWTDGSPWG
+988 NWNNWTDGSPWG
-1000 CTNVVIPT
+1000 CTNVVIPA

-1015 LKAWGSVDKFYGGN
+1015 LNAWGSVDKFYGGN

-1121 TDLNGT
+1121 TNGT
-1127 VAATADWSRTF
+1127 VAATVDWSRTF
-1138 NAVAQLYE
+1138 NAVAQPYE

-1151 KMMVGNEGDGTS
+1151 KMMVGNDWGTS

-1184 VKEETLP
+1184 VKKETLP

-1200 FAYEESGFK
+1200 FAYEVIGFN
-1209 PENAGRSFTFK
+1209 PENAGSSFTFE

-1256 IRIIDSENVF
+1256 IRIIDSENIF
-1266 GEEEGLVRI
+1266 GGEEGLVRI
-1275 SLSENGNLSFDV
+1275 SLGENGDLSFDV

-1292 NTIAPLQAFYVEAS
+1292 NTIAPLQAFYVEVS
-1306 GDNASDNVDITYT
+1306 GDDASDNVNITYT
-1319 SNMFVQPFA
+1319 SNMFVQPSA

-1337 ASVPAAGEMKIS
+1337 ASVPTAGEMKIS

-1361 LRSAGASDAY
+1361 LHSAGASDAY
-1371 NAKEDVITLIDENF
+1371 NAKEDIVSLIDEDF
-1385 MPKVKVYTVAGKRAL
+1385 MPKVKVYTVADKRAL
-1400 DIQKIKNAA
+1400 DIQKMSNAT
-1409 RVDLGFMVKD
+1409 RVGLGFMVKD
-1419 GSQQTKFT
+1419 GSQQTEFT
-1427 LNYGSNWKGWT
+1427 LDYGSNWKGWT
-1438 LVDKQTGN
+1438 LVDKQTGK

-1457 NAGAMKSNN
+1457 NAGAMKSND

>member
-1 MRVFFQTSRQ
+1 MSVFFQTSRQ

-21 RKKWSASVPLLLA
+21 GKKWSASVPLFLA

-49 LPSVQSVEHNG
+49 LPSVQSFEQGG
-60 TRTEDNANTSGLTI
+60 TRAEAASTSGL
-74 SGDIKKFYDD
+74 DVVQDA
-84 KNNLLYSGYTYAPS
+84 TYGATYKPNC
-98 RRVPL
+98 RVPL

-129 YLVDKNLDNSV
+129 YLVDKNLDNFVSL
-140 KLTGLAEVNTGLPI
+140 KGLAEVNAGLPI

-166 SSNGI
+166 SSNVI

-183 LSLNVLKGFWV
+183 LSLDVLKGFWV

-208 SGSGDDFQ
+208 LGSGENFQ

-228 LSEISFTTTKP
+228 LSEISFTTTRP

-250 DVDVLSGLE
+250 DVEVLSGLE

-274 SFGYYKE
+274 EKHEYPYAEQERPLHPLSKGDLVNESLIDGPVCELISGLLGGGLTCRVDFGATIPVGSEVGYY
-281 AETNSGLGNTNNL
+281 T
-294 IDEYPDNS
+294 
-302 EQLSMLGHHEL
+302 
-313 YVDFNEK
+313 
-320 IVKDSEIGFK
+320 
-330 TGGLKTLDIDLTGL
+330 TGGGLASISLGATKLNAYDTGD
-344 SLFELTNNDVNN
+344 NNPQSINT
-356 KYVWGNEKVLSGGI
+356 ESGI
-370 GISLLGTQD
+370 GV
-379 GSMSAIAKEDCYGV
+379 SA
-393 KIKLNTGLV
+393 LV
-402 GGLLDAILGLLGN
+402 GGAREFSMILTKKDTRRLELDLPSGINLLSAVKV
-415 THYYYAYS
+415 HYAYS

-446 YNLPTPSD
+446 YNLPTPSE
-454 DGSVS
+454 GTVI
-459 YSLDRWPSGATS
+459 YSLISWPSGATS
-471 PSISGNRITGMTV
+471 PSISGNHMTGMTV
-484 NGDYVVQAIYK
+484 NGDYVVKAVYTREEK
-495 RGEETS
+495 ETS
-501 WSYAVIHRDK
+501 WSYAVIHRNK
-511 KEAEA
+511 KEAVA
-516 GCNTMMINTSANQGQ
+516 GCNTMMINTSGNEGQ

-555 LVDDDY
+555 LVDGDY

-593 GKTRV
+593 KTRV

-613 LKFFFIRLYNDG
+613 LKFFFIRLYKDG
-625 KEVFSGLTAE
+625 EEVFSGLTAE

-658 QTFDQVELWTAG
+658 RTFDQVELWTAG

-720 SSSAASVGSTM
+720 SSSVASVGATT

-770 QPVGAILR
+770 QPLGAILR

-804 SESTSGGLA
+804 SESTSSGLA

-823 AYMEVTPLQDYD
+823 AYMEVTPLQDYN

-868 DCAEEP
+868 DCAEELEV
-874 DDQGGTD
+874 QGEIDIVYRG
-881 GITYKSITEHVC
+881 ITEHVC
-893 VDETNDLGKV
+893 VDETTYLGNV
-903 RISVDAQDDKV
+903 RISVDAKPELL
-914 GTKLTFTCYPYNG
+914 GTELTFTCYPYNG

-936 ELQQDD
+936 ALQQDNN
-942 KGYFFELSLPV
+942 GYFFELSLPV

-976 TWKRNAADTDWN
+976 TWKRNASDTDWN

-1000 CTNVVIPT
+1000 CTNVVIPA

-1015 LKAWGSVDKFYGGN
+1015 LNAWGSVDKFYGGN

-1069 PLHGMVTGDM
+1069 PLHGMITGDM

-1104 VVRQKMYS
+1104 IVRQKMYS

-1121 TDLNGT
+1121 TDSNGT
-1127 VAATADWSRTF
+1127 VVATADWSRTF
-1138 NAVAQLYE
+1138 NAVAQPYE

-1151 KMMVGNEGDGTS
+1151 KMMVGNDWGTS

-1179 LSGGW
+1179 LSGRW
-1184 VKEETLP
+1184 VKKETLP

-1209 PENAGRSFTFK
+1209 PENAGRSFTFE

-1256 IRIIDSENVF
+1256 IRIIDSESVF

-1275 SLSENGNLSFDV
+1275 SLGKNGDLSFDV

-1292 NTIAPLQAFYVEAS
+1292 NTIAPLQAFYVEALE
-1306 GDNASDNVDITYT
+1306 GYTSDNVNITYT
-1319 SNMFVQPFA
+1319 SDMFVQPSA

-1337 ASVPAAGEMKIS
+1337 ASVPTAGEMKIS

-1361 LRSAGASDAY
+1361 IRSAGASDAY
-1371 NAKEDVITLIDENF
+1371 NAKEDIVSLIDEDF
-1385 MPKVKVYTVAGKRAL
+1385 MPKVKVYTVADKRAL
-1400 DIQKIKNAA
+1400 DIQKMSNAT

-1419 GSQQTKFT
+1419 GSQQTEFT
-1427 LNYGSNWKGWT
+1427 LDYGSNWKGWT
-1438 LVDKQTGN
+1438 LVDKQTGK

-1457 NAGAMKSNN
+1457 NAGAMKSND

>member
-1 MRVFFQTSRQ
+1 M
-11 RSFLSACRIA
+11 
-21 RKKWSASVPLLLA
+21 
-34 ALLTVVFYSCRDEDL
+34 
-49 LPSVQSVEHNG
+49 
-60 TRTEDNANTSGLTI
+60 
-74 SGDIKKFYDD
+74 
-84 KNNLLYSGYTYAPS
+84 
-98 RRVPL
+98 
-103 VGEGRVINQITKN
+103 
-116 LVGVLSNSDNKLE
+116 
-129 YLVDKNLDNSV
+129 
-140 KLTGLAEVNTGLPI
+140 
-154 LSVKDVN
+154 
-161 RVYYD
+161 
-166 SSNGI
+166 
-171 KVGFLYKDPGGL
+171 YKDPGGL
-183 LSLNVLKGFWV
+183 LSLDVLKGFWV

-208 SGSGDDFQ
+208 LGSGENFQ

-228 LSEISFTTTKP
+228 LSEISFTTTRP

-250 DVDVLSGLE
+250 DVEVLSGLE

-274 SFGYYKE
+274 EKHEYPYAEQERPLHPLSKGDLVNESLIDGPVCELISGLLGGGLTCRVDFGATIPVGSEVGYY
-281 AETNSGLGNTNNL
+281 T
-294 IDEYPDNS
+294 
-302 EQLSMLGHHEL
+302 
-313 YVDFNEK
+313 
-320 IVKDSEIGFK
+320 
-330 TGGLKTLDIDLTGL
+330 TGGGLASISLGATKLNAYDTGD
-344 SLFELTNNDVNN
+344 NNPQSINT
-356 KYVWGNEKVLSGGI
+356 ESGI
-370 GISLLGTQD
+370 GV
-379 GSMSAIAKEDCYGV
+379 SA
-393 KIKLNTGLV
+393 LV
-402 GGLLDAILGLLGN
+402 GGAREFSMILTKKDTRRLELDLPSGINLLSAVKV
-415 THYYYAYS
+415 HYAYS

-446 YNLPTPSD
+446 YNLPTPSE
-454 DGSVS
+454 GTVI
-459 YSLDRWPSGATS
+459 YSLISWPSGATS
-471 PSISGNRITGMTV
+471 PSISGNHMTGMTV
-484 NGDYVVQAIYK
+484 NGDYVVKAVYTREEK
-495 RGEETS
+495 ETS
-501 WSYAVIHRDK
+501 WSYAVIHRNK
-511 KEAEA
+511 KEAVA
-516 GCNTMMINTSANQGQ
+516 GCNTMMINTSGNEGQ

-555 LVDDDY
+555 LVDGDY

-593 GKTRV
+593 KTRV

-613 LKFFFIRLYNDG
+613 LKFFFIRLYKDG
-625 KEVFSGLTAE
+625 EEVFSGLTAE

-658 QTFDQVELWTAG
+658 RTFDQVELWTAG

-720 SSSAASVGSTM
+720 SSSVASVGATT

-770 QPVGAILR
+770 QPLGAILR

-804 SESTSGGLA
+804 SESTSSGLA

-823 AYMEVTPLQDYD
+823 AYMEVTPLQDYN

-868 DCAEEP
+868 DCAEELEV
-874 DDQGGTD
+874 QGEIDIVYRG
-881 GITYKSITEHVC
+881 ITEHVC
-893 VDETNDLGKV
+893 VDETTYLGNV
-903 RISVDAQDDKV
+903 RISVDAKPELL
-914 GTKLTFTCYPYNG
+914 GTELTFTCYPYNG

-936 ELQQDD
+936 ALQQDNN
-942 KGYFFELSLPV
+942 GYFFELSLPV

-976 TWKRNAADTDWN
+976 TWKRNASDTDWN
-988 NWSNWTDGSPWG
+988 NWNNWTDGSPWG
-1000 CTNVVIPT
+1000 CTNVVIPA

-1015 LKAWGSVDKFYGGN
+1015 LNAWGSVDKFYGGN

-1121 TDLNGT
+1121 TNGT
-1127 VAATADWSRTF
+1127 VAATVDWSRTF
-1138 NAVAQLYE
+1138 NAVAQPYE

-1151 KMMVGNEGDGTS
+1151 KMMVGNDWGTS

-1184 VKEETLP
+1184 VKKETLP

-1200 FAYEESGFK
+1200 FAYEVIGFN
-1209 PENAGRSFTFK
+1209 PENAGSSFTFE

-1256 IRIIDSENVF
+1256 IRIIDSENIF
-1266 GEEEGLVRI
+1266 GGEEGLVRI
-1275 SLSENGNLSFDV
+1275 SLGENGDLSFDV

-1292 NTIAPLQAFYVEAS
+1292 NTIAPLQAFYVEVS
-1306 GDNASDNVDITYT
+1306 GDYASDNVNITYT
-1319 SNMFVQPFA
+1319 SNMFVQPSA

-1337 ASVPAAGEMKIS
+1337 ASVPTAGEMKIS

-1361 LRSAGASDAY
+1361 LHSAGASDAY
-1371 NAKEDVITLIDENF
+1371 NAKEDIVSLIDEDF
-1385 MPKVKVYTVAGKRAL
+1385 MPKVKVYTVADKRAL
-1400 DIQKIKNAA
+1400 DIQKMSNAT
-1409 RVDLGFMVKD
+1409 RVGLGFMVKD
-1419 GSQQTKFT
+1419 GSQQTEFT
-1427 LNYGSNWKGWT
+1427 LDYGSNWKGWT
-1438 LVDKQTGN
+1438 LVDKQTGK

-1457 NAGAMKSNN
+1457 NAGAMKSND

>member
-1 MRVFFQTSRQ
+1 MSVFFQTSRQ

-21 RKKWSASVPLLLA
+21 GKKWSASVPLLLA

-60 TRTEDNANTSGLTI
+60 TRNETESTSGLDVVQDEI
-74 SGDIKKFYDD
+74 YGA
-84 KNNLLYSGYTYAPS
+84 TYKPNC
-98 RRVPL
+98 RVPL

-140 KLTGLAEVNTGLPI
+140 SLKGLAEVNTGLPI

-171 KVGFLYKDPGGL
+171 KVGFLYKAPGGL
-183 LSLNVLKGFWV
+183 LSLNVLQGFWV
-194 KTYLKGEEQDGSST
+194 KTYLKGKEQDGSST
-208 SGSGDDFQ
+208 SGSGDKFQ

-250 DVDVLSGLE
+250 SVEVLSGLE

-274 SFGYYKE
+274 EKHEYPYAEQERPLHPLSKGDLVNESLIDGPVCELVSGLLGGLTCRVDFGATIPVGSEVGYY
-281 AETNSGLGNTNNL
+281 T
-294 IDEYPDNS
+294 
-302 EQLSMLGHHEL
+302 
-313 YVDFNEK
+313 
-320 IVKDSEIGFK
+320 
-330 TGGLKTLDIDLTGL
+330 TGGGLASISLGATKLNAYDTGD
-344 SLFELTNNDVNN
+344 NNPQSINT
-356 KYVWGNEKVLSGGI
+356 ESGI
-370 GISLLGTQD
+370 GV
-379 GSMSAIAKEDCYGV
+379 SA
-393 KIKLNTGLV
+393 LV
-402 GGLLDAILGLLGN
+402 GGAREFSMILTKKDTRRLELDLPSGINLLSAVKV
-415 THYYYAYS
+415 HYAYS

-454 DGSVS
+454 GTVS
-459 YSLDRWPSGATS
+459 YSLFSSPDGATS
-471 PSISGNRITGMTV
+471 SISGNRITGMTV
-484 NGDYVVQAIYK
+484 NGDYVVKAVYT
-495 RGEETS
+495 REEKEIS
-501 WSYAVIHRDK
+501 WSYAVIHRNK

-516 GCNTMMINTSANQGQ
+516 GCNTMMINTSGNEGQ

-555 LVDDDY
+555 LVDGDY

-587 IAPQGG
+587 IALQGG

-613 LKFFFIRLYNDG
+613 LKFFFIRLYKDG

-658 QTFDQVELWTAG
+658 RTFDQVELWTAG

-720 SSSAASVGSTM
+720 SSSVASVGATT

-770 QPVGAILR
+770 QPLGAILR
-778 TPGYVLNASV
+778 MPGYVLNASV

-804 SESTSGGLA
+804 SESTSSGLA

-823 AYMEVTPLQDYD
+823 AYMEVTPLQDYN

-868 DCAEEP
+868 DCAEELEV
-874 DDQGGTD
+874 QGEID
-881 GITYKSITEHVC
+881 IVYRDITEHVC
-893 VDETNDLGKV
+893 VDETTYLGNV
-903 RISVDAQDDKV
+903 RISVDAKPELL
-914 GTKLTFTCYPYNG
+914 GTELTFTCYPYNG

-936 ELQQDD
+936 ALQQDNN
-942 KGYFFELSLPV
+942 GYFFELSLPV

-976 TWKRNAADTDWN
+976 TWKRNALDTDWN
-988 NWSNWTDGSPWG
+988 NWNNWTDGSPWG
-1000 CTNVVIPT
+1000 CTNVVIPA

-1015 LKAWGSVDKFYGGN
+1015 LNAWGSVDKFYGGN

-1104 VVRQKMYS
+1104 IVRQKMYS

-1121 TDLNGT
+1121 TDPNGT
-1127 VAATADWSRTF
+1127 VAATVDWSRTF
-1138 NAVAQLYE
+1138 NAVAQPYE

-1151 KMMVGNEGDGTS
+1151 KMMVGNDWGTS

-1184 VKEETLP
+1184 VKKETLP

-1200 FAYEESGFK
+1200 FAYEVIGFN
-1209 PENAGRSFTFK
+1209 PENAGSSFTFE

-1256 IRIIDSENVF
+1256 IRIIDSENIF
-1266 GEEEGLVRI
+1266 GGEEGLVRI
-1275 SLSENGNLSFDV
+1275 SLGENGDLSFDV

-1292 NTIAPLQAFYVEAS
+1292 NTIAPLQAFYVEVS
-1306 GDNASDNVDITYT
+1306 GDYASDNVNITYT
-1319 SNMFVQPFA
+1319 SNMFVQPSA

-1337 ASVPAAGEMKIS
+1337 ASVPTAGEMKIS

-1361 LRSAGASDAY
+1361 LHSAGASDAY
-1371 NAKEDVITLIDENF
+1371 NAKEDIVSLIDEDF
-1385 MPKVKVYTVAGKRAL
+1385 MPKVKVYTVADKRAL
-1400 DIQKIKNAA
+1400 DIQKMSNAT
-1409 RVDLGFMVKD
+1409 RVGLGFMVKD
-1419 GSQQTKFT
+1419 GSQQTEFT
-1427 LNYGSNWKGWT
+1427 LDYGSNWKGWT
-1438 LVDKQTGN
+1438 LVDKQTGK

-1457 NAGAMKSNN
+1457 NAGAMKSND

>member
-1 MRVFFQTSRQ
+1 MSVFFQTSRQ
-11 RSFLSACRIA
+11 RSFLSVCRIA
-21 RKKWSASVPLLLA
+21 GKKWSASVPLFLA

-49 LPSVQSVEHNG
+49 LPSVQSFEQGG
-60 TRTEDNANTSGLTI
+60 TRAETASTSGL
-74 SGDIKKFYDD
+74 DVVQDA
-84 KNNLLYSGYTYAPS
+84 TYGATYKPNC
-98 RRVPL
+98 RVPL

-129 YLVDKNLDNSV
+129 YLVDKNLDNFVSL
-140 KLTGLAEVNTGLPI
+140 KGLAEVNAGLPI

-183 LSLNVLKGFWV
+183 LSLNVLQGFWV
-194 KTYLKGEEQDGSST
+194 KTYLKGKEQDGSST
-208 SGSGDDFQ
+208 SGSGDNFQ

-274 SFGYYKE
+274 EKH
-281 AETNSGLGNTNNL
+281 
-294 IDEYPDNS
+294 EYPYA
-302 EQLSMLGHHEL
+302 EQERPLHPLSKGDL
-313 YVDFNEK
+313 VNE
-320 IVKDSEIGFK
+320 S
-330 TGGLKTLDIDLTGL
+330 LT
-344 SLFELTNNDVNN
+344 
-356 KYVWGNEKVLSGGI
+356 
-370 GISLLGTQD
+370 D
-379 GSMSAIAKEDCYGV
+379 GPVCE
-393 KIKLNTGLV
+393 LV
-402 GGLLDAILGLLGN
+402 GGLLGGGLTCRVDFGATIPVGSEVGYYTTGGGLASISLGATKLNAYDTSDNNPQSINAESGIGVSALAGGAREFSMILTKKDTRRLELDLPSGINLLSAVQV
-415 THYYYAYS
+415 HYAYS

-454 DGSVS
+454 GTVS
-459 YSLDRWPSGATS
+459 YSLFSSPDGATS
-471 PSISGNRITGMTV
+471 SISGNRITGMTV
-484 NGDYVVQAIYK
+484 NGDYVVKAVYT
-495 RGEETS
+495 REEKEIS
-501 WSYAVIHRDK
+501 WSYAVIHRNK

-516 GCNTMMINTSANQGQ
+516 GCNTMMINTSGNEGQ

-555 LVDDDY
+555 LVDGDY

-587 IAPQGG
+587 IALQGG

-613 LKFFFIRLYNDG
+613 LKFFFIRLYKDG

-658 QTFDQVELWTAG
+658 RTFDQVELWTAG

-720 SSSAASVGSTM
+720 SSSVASVGATT

-755 SRSTVAV
+755 SRPTVAV

-770 QPVGAILR
+770 QPLGAILR

-804 SESTSGGLA
+804 SESTSSGLA

-823 AYMEVTPLQDYD
+823 AYMEVTPLQDYN

-868 DCAEEP
+868 DCAEELEV
-874 DDQGGTD
+874 QGEID
-881 GITYKSITEHVC
+881 IVYRDITEHVC
-893 VDETNDLGKV
+893 VDETTYLGNV
-903 RISVDAQDDKV
+903 RISVDAKPELL
-914 GTKLTFTCYPYNG
+914 GTELTFTCYPYNG

-936 ELQQDD
+936 ALQQDNN
-942 KGYFFELSLPV
+942 GYFFELSLPV

-965 GLRAQVHPLKT
+965 GLRAQIHPLKT
-976 TWKRNAADTDWN
+976 TWKRNASDTDWN

-1000 CTNVVIPT
+1000 CTNVVIPA

-1015 LKAWGSVDKFYGGN
+1015 LNAWGSVDKFYGGN

-1121 TDLNGT
+1121 TDPNGT
-1127 VAATADWSRTF
+1127 VVATADWSRTF
-1138 NAVAQLYE
+1138 NAVAQPYE

-1151 KMMVGNEGDGTS
+1151 KMMVGNDWGTS

-1184 VKEETLP
+1184 VKKETLP

-1200 FAYEESGFK
+1200 FAYEVIGFN
-1209 PENAGRSFTFK
+1209 PENAGSSFTFE
-1220 LRNEEQGATYFVAG
+1220 LRNEEQGATCFVAG

-1256 IRIIDSENVF
+1256 IRIIDSENIF
-1266 GEEEGLVRI
+1266 GGKEGLVRI
-1275 SLSENGNLSFDV
+1275 SLGENGDLSFDV

-1292 NTIAPLQAFYVEAS
+1292 NTIAPLQAFYVEVS
-1306 GDNASDNVDITYT
+1306 GDYASDNVNITYT
-1319 SNMFVQPFA
+1319 SNMFVQPSA

-1337 ASVPAAGEMKIS
+1337 ASVPTAGEMKIS

-1371 NAKEDVITLIDENF
+1371 NAKEDIVSLIDEDF
-1385 MPKVKVYTVAGKRAL
+1385 MPKVKVYTVADKRAL
-1400 DIQKIKNAA
+1400 DIQKMSNAT
-1409 RVDLGFMVKD
+1409 RVGLGFMVKD
-1419 GSQQTKFT
+1419 GSQQTEFT
-1427 LNYGSNWKGWT
+1427 LDYGSNWKGWT
-1438 LVDKQTGN
+1438 LVDKQTGK

-1457 NAGAMKSNN
+1457 NAGAMKSND

>member
-1 MRVFFQTSRQ
+1 MSVFFQTSRQ

-21 RKKWSASVPLLLA
+21 GKKWSASVPLFLA

-60 TRTEDNANTSGLTI
+60 TRTETASTSGL
-74 SGDIKKFYDD
+74 DVEQ
-84 KNNLLYSGYTYAPS
+84 NETYGAIYKPN

-103 VGEGRVINQITKN
+103 VGEGRVINQITKG
-116 LVGVLSNSDNKLE
+116 LIAVGANNENQEFLI
-129 YLVDKNLDNSV
+129 DKD
-140 KLTGLAEVNTGLPI
+140 LTNGVTVSGLAKVDAGIPI
-154 LSVKDVN
+154 FSVRDIN
-161 RVYYD
+161 RVYYND
-166 SSNGI
+166 NEEQGV
-171 KVGFLYKDPGGL
+171 KVGFVYEPQGGVL
-183 LSLNVLKGFWV
+183 DLSVLKSFYVQTLLNGKV
-194 KTYLKGEEQDGSST
+194 QDSSLSE
-208 SGSGDDFQ
+208 SGSGFQ
-216 LLNLNLLNVSGG
+216 LLDLNLLNVAGG
-228 LSEISFTTTKP
+228 KYEVSFDATKP
-239 FDEVRIGCASI
+239 FDEIRLGYAGVN
-250 DVDVLSGLE
+250 VDVSVSQSAK
-259 FYYAFVGENPKKIAA
+259 FYYAFVGENPEKIAA
-274 SFGYYKE
+274 EGRTYKHAEGEETILGGWTSCDVLTDDDLSNGDKFGLI
-281 AETNSGLGNTNNL
+281 SGLSFKKYRVN
-294 IDEYPDNS
+294 
-302 EQLSMLGHHEL
+302 
-313 YVDFNEK
+313 FNAD
-320 IVKDSEIGFK
+320 IPAGSEIGFRTSTATLLNVDLGGVTMHALDESNK
-330 TGGLKTLDIDLTGL
+330 SQQDEKLGTGIGL
-344 SLFELTNNDVNN
+344 S
-356 KYVWGNEKVLSGGI
+356 
-370 GISLLGTQD
+370 
-379 GSMSAIAKEDCYGV
+379 A
-393 KIKLNTGLV
+393 V
-402 GGLLDAILGLLGN
+402 GGNSKNFSFITKEAARGVQIDFPLSVKLEATTI
-415 THYYYAYS
+415 HYAYS

-446 YNLPTPSD
+446 YDLPTPS

-459 YSLDRWPSGATS
+459 YSLISYPEGATS

-501 WSYAVIHRDK
+501 HSYAVIHRDK
-511 KEAEA
+511 KEAGA
-516 GCNTMMINTSANQGQ
+516 GCNTMMINTSGNEVQ

-540 QGGISLFNKINNRQN
+540 QGGISLFNKIKNRQN
-555 LVDDDY
+555 LVDGDY

-587 IAPQGG
+587 IVPQG

-613 LKFFFIRLYNDG
+613 LKFFFIRLYKDG
-625 KEVFSGLTAE
+625 EEVFSGLTAE

-682 YAFYEPVT
+682 YAFYEPVN

-720 SSSAASVGSTM
+720 FPSAASVGATM

-778 TPGYVLNASV
+778 TPELLNASV
-788 LQNVTIAAYNG
+788 LQNVTIAAYNDE
-799 GQAVA
+799 QAVA

-813 SIEVISDAGL
+813 SIEVISGAGL

-841 PSLADALET
+841 PSLAAALET

-874 DDQGGTD
+874 EDQGGTD
-881 GITYKSITEHVC
+881 GITYKGRTEHVC
-893 VDETNDLGKV
+893 VDKTTYLGNV
-903 RISVDAQDDKV
+903 RIAVDAKPELL

-936 ELQQDD
+936 TLKQDD
-942 KGYFFELSLPV
+942 KGCFFELSLPV
-953 GDYSISGLSTYN
+953 GDYSISGLPTNN
-965 GLRAQVHPLKT
+965 GLRAQVHSLKT
-976 TWKRNAADTDWN
+976 TWKRNPSDTDWN

-1000 CTNVVIPT
+1000 CTNVVIPA
-1008 GATRYPN
+1008 GATLYPN
-1015 LKAWGSVDKFYGGN
+1015 LNAWGRVAKFYGGN

-1093 GATYREVRHNP
+1093 GDTYREVRHNP
-1104 VVRQKMYS
+1104 IVRQKMYS

-1121 TDLNGT
+1121 TDSNGT
-1127 VAATADWSRTF
+1127 VAPTADWSRTF
-1138 NAVAQLYE
+1138 NAVAQQYE

-1151 KMMVGNEGDGTS
+1151 KMMVGNEEGTS

-1169 KAYTEYNYYT
+1169 KEYTEYYYYT
-1179 LSGGW
+1179 LSGGR
-1184 VKEETLP
+1184 VKNEKLP

-1200 FAYEESGFK
+1200 FIYEKSGFK
-1209 PENAGRSFTFK
+1209 PENADSSFTFE
-1220 LRNEEQGATYFVAG
+1220 LRNDDKRATYFVAG

-1246 LTENKQSVQA
+1246 LTENNQSVQA
-1256 IRIIDSENVF
+1256 IHIIDSESVF

-1275 SLSENGNLSFDV
+1275 SLSENENLSFDV

-1292 NTIAPLQAFYVEAS
+1292 NTIAPLQAFYVEALE
-1306 GDNASDNVDITYT
+1306 GYTSDNVNITYT
-1319 SNMFVQPFA
+1319 SDMFVQPSA

-1337 ASVPAAGEMKIS
+1337 ASVPTAGEMKIS

-1371 NAKEDVITLIDENF
+1371 NAKEDVVALIDEDF
-1385 MPKVKVYTVAGKRAL
+1385 MPKVKVYTVADKRAL
-1400 DIQKIKNAA
+1400 DIQKMSNAT

-1419 GSQQTKFT
+1419 GSQQTEFT
-1427 LNYGSNWKGWT
+1427 LDYGSNWKGWT
-1438 LVDKQTGN
+1438 LVDKQTGK

-1457 NAGAMKSNN
+1457 NAGAMKSND

>member
-1 MRVFFQTSRQ
+1 MSVFFQTSRQ

-21 RKKWSASVPLLLA
+21 GKKWSASVPLFLA

-49 LPSVQSVEHNG
+49 LPSVQSFEQGG
-60 TRTEDNANTSGLTI
+60 TRAEAASTSGL
-74 SGDIKKFYDD
+74 DVVQDA
-84 KNNLLYSGYTYAPS
+84 TYGATYKPNC
-98 RRVPL
+98 RVPL

-129 YLVDKNLDNSV
+129 YLVDKNLDNFVSL
-140 KLTGLAEVNTGLPI
+140 KGLAEVNAGLPI

-166 SSNGI
+166 SSNVI

-183 LSLNVLKGFWV
+183 LSLNVLQGFWV
-194 KTYLKGEEQDGSST
+194 KTYLKGKEQDGSST
-208 SGSGDDFQ
+208 SGSGDNFK

-228 LSEISFTTTKP
+228 LSEISFTTTRP

-250 DVDVLSGLE
+250 SVEVLSGLE

-274 SFGYYKE
+274 KE
-281 AETNSGLGNTNNL
+281 H
-294 IDEYPDNS
+294 EYPDAKQERPS
-302 EQLSMLGHHEL
+302 
-313 YVDFNEK
+313 
-320 IVKDSEIGFK
+320 
-330 TGGLKTLDIDLTGL
+330 
-344 SLFELTNNDVNN
+344 TNITD
-356 KYVWGNEKVLSGGI
+356 
-370 GISLLGTQD
+370 LLGRNLVDSDISNGPTCELL
-379 GSMSAIAKEDCYGV
+379 S
-393 KIKLNTGLV
+393 GLV
-402 GGLLDAILGLLGN
+402 GGGLTCRVDFGATIPVGSEVGYYTKGGGLASISLGATKLNAYDTGDNNPQSINTEGGIGVSALVGGAREFSMILTKENAQRLELDLPSGINLLSAVQV
-415 THYYYAYS
+415 HYAYS

-454 DGSVS
+454 GSVT
-459 YSLDRWPSGATS
+459 YSLISWPSGATS
-471 PSISGNRITGMTV
+471 PSISGNHMTGMTV
-484 NGDYVVQAIYK
+484 NGDYVVKAIYTREEK
-495 RGEETS
+495 ETS
-501 WSYAVIHRDK
+501 WSYAVIHRNK
-511 KEAEA
+511 KEAVA
-516 GCNTMMINTSANQGQ
+516 GCNTMMINTSGNEGQ

-555 LVDDDY
+555 LVDGDY

-593 GKTRV
+593 KTRV

-613 LKFFFIRLYNDG
+613 LKFFFIRLYKDG
-625 KEVFSGLTAE
+625 EEVFSGLTAE
-635 NDAVGVGL
+635 NDAIGVGL

-658 QTFDQVELWTAG
+658 KTFDQVELWTAG

-682 YAFYEPVT
+682 YAFYEPTT

-720 SSSAASVGSTM
+720 SSSAASVGATM

-788 LQNVTIAAYNG
+788 LQNVAIAAYNG

-823 AYMEVTPLQDYD
+823 AYMEVTPLQGYD

-868 DCAEEP
+868 DCAEELEV
-874 DDQGGTD
+874 QGEIDIVYRG
-881 GITYKSITEHVC
+881 ITEHVC
-893 VDETNDLGKV
+893 VDETTYLGNV
-903 RISVDAQDDKV
+903 RISVDAKPELL
-914 GTKLTFTCYPYNG
+914 GTELTFTCYPYNG

-936 ELQQDD
+936 ELRQDD

-976 TWKRNAADTDWN
+976 TWKRNASDTDWN
-988 NWSNWTDGSPWG
+988 NWNNWTDGSPWG
-1000 CTNVVIPT
+1000 CTNVVIPA

-1015 LKAWGSVDKFYGGN
+1015 LNAWGSVDKFYGGN

-1121 TDLNGT
+1121 TDPNGT
-1127 VAATADWSRTF
+1127 VAATVDWSRTF
-1138 NAVAQLYE
+1138 NAVAQPYE

-1151 KMMVGNEGDGTS
+1151 KMMVGNDWGTS

-1184 VKEETLP
+1184 VKKETLP

-1200 FAYEESGFK
+1200 FAYEVIGFN
-1209 PENAGRSFTFK
+1209 PENAGSSFTFE

-1256 IRIIDSENVF
+1256 IRIIDSENIF
-1266 GEEEGLVRI
+1266 GGEEGLVRI
-1275 SLSENGNLSFDV
+1275 SLGENGDLSFDV

-1292 NTIAPLQAFYVEAS
+1292 NTIAPLQAFYVEVS
-1306 GDNASDNVDITYT
+1306 GDYASDNVNITYT
-1319 SNMFVQPFA
+1319 SNMFVQPSA

-1337 ASVPAAGEMKIS
+1337 ASVPTAGEMKIS

-1361 LRSAGASDAY
+1361 LHSAGASDAY
-1371 NAKEDVITLIDENF
+1371 NAKEDIVSLIDEDF
-1385 MPKVKVYTVAGKRAL
+1385 MPKVKVYTVADKRAL
-1400 DIQKIKNAA
+1400 DIQKMSNAT
-1409 RVDLGFMVKD
+1409 RVGLGFMVKD
-1419 GSQQTKFT
+1419 GSQQTEFT
-1427 LNYGSNWKGWT
+1427 LDYGSNWKGWT
-1438 LVDKQTGN
+1438 LVDKQTGK

-1457 NAGAMKSNN
+1457 NAGAMKSND

>member
-1 MRVFFQTSRQ
+1 MSVFFQTSRQ

-21 RKKWSASVPLLLA
+21 GKKWSASVPLFLA

-49 LPSVQSVEHNG
+49 LPSVQSFEQGG
-60 TRTEDNANTSGLTI
+60 TRAEAASTSGL
-74 SGDIKKFYDD
+74 DVVQDA
-84 KNNLLYSGYTYAPS
+84 TYGATYKPNC
-98 RRVPL
+98 RVPL

-129 YLVDKNLDNSV
+129 YLVDKNLDNFVSL
-140 KLTGLAEVNTGLPI
+140 KGLAEVNAGLPI

-183 LSLNVLKGFWV
+183 LSLDVLKGFWV

-208 SGSGDDFQ
+208 SGSGENFQ

-228 LSEISFTTTKP
+228 LSEISFTTKKP

-274 SFGYYKE
+274 KE
-281 AETNSGLGNTNNL
+281 H
-294 IDEYPDNS
+294 EYPDAKQERPS
-302 EQLSMLGHHEL
+302 
-313 YVDFNEK
+313 
-320 IVKDSEIGFK
+320 
-330 TGGLKTLDIDLTGL
+330 
-344 SLFELTNNDVNN
+344 TNITD
-356 KYVWGNEKVLSGGI
+356 
-370 GISLLGTQD
+370 LLGRNLVDSDISNGPTCELL
-379 GSMSAIAKEDCYGV
+379 S
-393 KIKLNTGLV
+393 GLV
-402 GGLLDAILGLLGN
+402 GGGLTCRVDFGATIPVGSEVGYYTKGGGLASISLGATKLNAYDTGDNNPQSINTKGGIGVSALVGGAREFSMILTKKDTRRLELDLPSGINLLSAVQV
-415 THYYYAYS
+415 HYAYS

-446 YNLPTPSD
+446 YNLPTPSE
-454 DGSVS
+454 GTVI
-459 YSLDRWPSGATS
+459 YSLISSPNGVTS
-471 PSISGNRITGMTV
+471 PEISGNHITGMTV
-484 NGDYVVQAIYK
+484 NGDYVVKAVYT
-495 RGEETS
+495 REEKEIS
-501 WSYAVIHRDK
+501 WSYAVIHRNK

-516 GCNTMMINTSANQGQ
+516 GCNTMMINTSGNEGQ

-555 LVDDDY
+555 LVDGDY

-587 IAPQGG
+587 IALQGG

-613 LKFFFIRLYNDG
+613 LKFFFIRLYKDG

-658 QTFDQVELWTAG
+658 RTFDQVELWTAG

-720 SSSAASVGSTM
+720 SSSVASVGATT

-770 QPVGAILR
+770 QPLGAILR
-778 TPGYVLNASV
+778 MPGYVLNASV

-804 SESTSGGLA
+804 SESTSSGLA

-823 AYMEVTPLQDYD
+823 AYMEVTPLQDYN

-868 DCAEEP
+868 DCAEELEV
-874 DDQGGTD
+874 QGEID
-881 GITYKSITEHVC
+881 IVYRDITEHVC
-893 VDETNDLGKV
+893 VDETTYLGNV
-903 RISVDAQDDKV
+903 RISVDAKPELL
-914 GTKLTFTCYPYNG
+914 GTELTFTCYPYNG

-936 ELQQDD
+936 ALQQDNN
-942 KGYFFELSLPV
+942 GYFFELSLPV

-976 TWKRNAADTDWN
+976 TWKRNALDTDWN
-988 NWSNWTDGSPWG
+988 NWNNWTDGSPWG
-1000 CTNVVIPT
+1000 CTNVVIPA

-1015 LKAWGSVDKFYGGN
+1015 LNAWGSVDKFYGGN

-1121 TDLNGT
+1121 TDPNGT
-1127 VAATADWSRTF
+1127 VVATADWSRTF
-1138 NAVAQLYE
+1138 NAVAQPYE

-1151 KMMVGNEGDGTS
+1151 KMMVGNDWGTS

-1184 VKEETLP
+1184 VKKETLP

-1200 FAYEESGFK
+1200 FAYEVIGFN
-1209 PENAGRSFTFK
+1209 PENAGSSFTFE
-1220 LRNEEQGATYFVAG
+1220 LRNEEQGATCFVAG

-1256 IRIIDSENVF
+1256 IRIIDSENIF

-1275 SLSENGNLSFDV
+1275 SLGENGDLSFDV

-1292 NTIAPLQAFYVEAS
+1292 NTIAPLQAFYVEVS
-1306 GDNASDNVDITYT
+1306 GDYASDNVNITYT
-1319 SNMFVQPFA
+1319 SNMFVQPSA

-1337 ASVPAAGEMKIS
+1337 ASVPTAGEMKIS

-1371 NAKEDVITLIDENF
+1371 NAKEDIVSLIDEDF
-1385 MPKVKVYTVAGKRAL
+1385 MPKVKVYTVADKRAL
-1400 DIQKIKNAA
+1400 DIQKMSNAT
-1409 RVDLGFMVKD
+1409 RVGLGFMVKD
-1419 GSQQTKFT
+1419 GSQQTEFT
-1427 LNYGSNWKGWT
+1427 LDYGSNWKGWT
-1438 LVDKQTGN
+1438 LVDKQTGK

-1457 NAGAMKSNN
+1457 NAGAMKSND

>member
-1 MRVFFQTSRQ
+1 MSVFFQTSRQ

-21 RKKWSASVPLLLA
+21 GKKWSASVPLFLA
-34 ALLTVVFYSCRDEDL
+34 ALLTVVFYSCRDENL
-49 LPSVQSVEHNG
+49 LPSVQSFEQGG
-60 TRTEDNANTSGLTI
+60 TRAEAASTSGL
-74 SGDIKKFYDD
+74 DVVQDA
-84 KNNLLYSGYTYAPS
+84 TYGATYKPNC
-98 RRVPL
+98 RVPL

-129 YLVDKNLDNSV
+129 YLVDKNLDNFVSL
-140 KLTGLAEVNTGLPI
+140 KGLAEVNAGLPI

-166 SSNGI
+166 SSNVI

-183 LSLNVLKGFWV
+183 LSLNVLQGFWV
-194 KTYLKGEEQDGSST
+194 KTYLKGKEQDGSST
-208 SGSGDDFQ
+208 SGSGDNFK

-274 SFGYYKE
+274 EKHEYPY
-281 AETNSGLGNTNNL
+281 AEQERPLHPLSKGDLVNESL
-294 IDEYPDNS
+294 IDGPVC
-302 EQLSMLGHHEL
+302 EL
-313 YVDFNEK
+313 
-320 IVKDSEIGFK
+320 
-330 TGGLKTLDIDLTGL
+330 
-344 SLFELTNNDVNN
+344 
-356 KYVWGNEKVLSGGI
+356 
-370 GISLLGTQD
+370 IS
-379 GSMSAIAKEDCYGV
+379 
-393 KIKLNTGLV
+393 
-402 GGLLDAILGLLGN
+402 GLLGGGLTCRVDFGATIPVGSEVGYYTAGGGLASISLGATKLNAYDTSDNNPQSIN
-415 THYYYAYS
+415 TESGIGVSALAGGAREFSMILTKENAQRLELDLPSGINLLSAVQVHYAYS

-454 DGSVS
+454 GTVS
-459 YSLDRWPSGATS
+459 YSLISWPSGATS
-471 PSISGNRITGMTV
+471 PSISGNHMTGMTV
-484 NGDYVVQAIYK
+484 NGDYAVKAVYTREEK
-495 RGEETS
+495 ETS
-501 WSYAVIHRDK
+501 WSYAVIHRNK
-511 KEAEA
+511 KEAVA
-516 GCNTMMINTSANQGQ
+516 GCNTMMINTSENQGQ

-555 LVDDDY
+555 LVDGDY

-593 GKTRV
+593 KTRV

-613 LKFFFIRLYNDG
+613 LKFFFIRLYKDG
-625 KEVFSGLTAE
+625 EEVFSGLTAE
-635 NDAVGVGL
+635 NDAIGVGL

-658 QTFDQVELWTAG
+658 KTFDQVELWTAG

-720 SSSAASVGSTM
+720 SSSAASVGATM

-770 QPVGAILR
+770 QPLGAILR

-788 LQNVTIAAYNG
+788 LQNVAIAAYYG

-874 DDQGGTD
+874 EDQGETD
-881 GITYKSITEHVC
+881 ITYRSITEHVC
-893 VDETNDLGKV
+893 VDETTYLGNV
-903 RISVDAQDDKV
+903 RISVDAKSELL
-914 GTKLTFTCYPYNG
+914 GTELTFTCYPYNG
-927 NGQKIEQEA
+927 NGQKIEQKA

-976 TWKRNAADTDWN
+976 TWKRNASDTDWN

-1000 CTNVVIPT
+1000 CTNVVIPA

-1015 LKAWGSVDKFYGGN
+1015 LNAWGSVDKFYGGN

-1069 PLHGMVTGDM
+1069 PLHGMITGDM

-1086 AYFTPLN
+1086 AYFTPLKED
-1093 GATYREVRHNP
+1093 TYREMRHNP
-1104 VVRQKMYS
+1104 IVRQKMYS

-1121 TDLNGT
+1121 TNGT
-1127 VAATADWSRTF
+1127 VVATADWSRTF
-1138 NAVAQLYE
+1138 NAVAQPYE

-1151 KMMVGNEGDGTS
+1151 KMMVGNDWGTS

-1179 LSGGW
+1179 LSGEC
-1184 VKEETLP
+1184 VKKETLP
-1191 EGARNMNGK
+1191 VEARNMNGK
-1200 FAYEESGFK
+1200 FAYEVSGFN
-1209 PENAGRSFTFK
+1209 PENAGNSFTFE
-1220 LRNEEQGATYFVAG
+1220 LRNDGKGATYFVAG

-1246 LTENKQSVQA
+1246 LTENKQFVQA
-1256 IRIIDSENVF
+1256 IRIIDSESVF

-1275 SLSENGNLSFDV
+1275 SLGKNGDLSFNV

-1292 NTIAPLQAFYVEAS
+1292 NTIAPLQAFYVEALE
-1306 GDNASDNVDITYT
+1306 GYTSDNVNITYT
-1319 SNMFVQPFA
+1319 SDMFVQPSA

-1337 ASVPAAGEMKIS
+1337 ASVPTAGEMKIS

-1361 LRSAGASDAY
+1361 IRSAGASDAY
-1371 NAKEDVITLIDENF
+1371 NAKEDIVSLIDEDF
-1385 MPKVKVYTVAGKRAL
+1385 MPKVKVYTVADKRAL
-1400 DIQKIKNAA
+1400 DIQKMSNAT
-1409 RVDLGFMVKD
+1409 RVGLGFMVKD
-1419 GSQQTKFT
+1419 GSQQTEFT
-1427 LNYGSNWKGWT
+1427 LDYGSNWKGWT
-1438 LVDKQTGN
+1438 LVDKQTGK

-1457 NAGAMKSNN
+1457 NAGAMKSND

>member
-1 MRVFFQTSRQ
+1 MSVFFQTSRQ

-21 RKKWSASVPLLLA
+21 GKKWSASVPLFLA

-49 LPSVQSVEHNG
+49 LPSVQSFEQGG
-60 TRTEDNANTSGLTI
+60 TRAEAASTSGLDVVQ
-74 SGDIKKFYDD
+74 GA
-84 KNNLLYSGYTYAPS
+84 TYGATYKPNC
-98 RRVPL
+98 RVPL

-140 KLTGLAEVNTGLPI
+140 SLKGLAEVNAGLPI

-171 KVGFLYKDPGGL
+171 KVGFLYKAPGGL
-183 LSLNVLKGFWV
+183 LSLNVLQGFWV

-208 SGSGDDFQ
+208 SGSGDNFK

-250 DVDVLSGLE
+250 DVEVLSGLE

-274 SFGYYKE
+274 ETYAYPTAKQEKPAHWGTGDLVNKNLNDGPVCELVSGLLGGGLTCRVDFGATIPVGSEVGYY
-281 AETNSGLGNTNNL
+281 T
-294 IDEYPDNS
+294 
-302 EQLSMLGHHEL
+302 
-313 YVDFNEK
+313 
-320 IVKDSEIGFK
+320 
-330 TGGLKTLDIDLTGL
+330 TGGGLASISLGATKLNAYDTGD
-344 SLFELTNNDVNN
+344 NNPQSINT
-356 KYVWGNEKVLSGGI
+356 ESGI
-370 GISLLGTQD
+370 GV
-379 GSMSAIAKEDCYGV
+379 SA
-393 KIKLNTGLV
+393 LV
-402 GGLLDAILGLLGN
+402 GGAREFSMILTKKDTRRLELDLPSGINLLSAVKV
-415 THYYYAYS
+415 HYAYS

-446 YNLPTPSD
+446 YNLPTPSE
-454 DGSVS
+454 GTVI
-459 YSLDRWPSGATS
+459 YSLISWPSGATS
-471 PSISGNRITGMTV
+471 PSISGNHMTGMTV
-484 NGDYVVQAIYK
+484 NGDYVVKAVYT
-495 RGEETS
+495 REEKEIS
-501 WSYAVIHRDK
+501 WSYAVIHRNK

-555 LVDDDY
+555 LVDGDY

-593 GKTRV
+593 KTRV

-613 LKFFFIRLYNDG
+613 LKFFFIRLYKDG
-625 KEVFSGLTAE
+625 EEVFSGLTAE

-658 QTFDQVELWTAG
+658 KTFDQVELWTAG

-682 YAFYEPVT
+682 YAFYEPTT

-697 SEACMEMIT
+697 SEACMEIIT

-720 SSSAASVGSTM
+720 SSSVASVGTTM

-770 QPVGAILR
+770 QPLGAILR

-823 AYMEVTPLQDYD
+823 AYMEVTPLQGYD

-874 DDQGGTD
+874 DDQGETD
-881 GITYKSITEHVC
+881 IAYKSITEHVC
-893 VDETNDLGKV
+893 VDETTYLGNV
-903 RISVDAQDDKV
+903 RIFVDAQDDKV

-936 ELQQDD
+936 ELRQDD

-976 TWKRNAADTDWN
+976 TWKRNASDTDWN

-1000 CTNVVIPT
+1000 CTNVVIPA
-1008 GATRYPN
+1008 GATRYPDLN
-1015 LKAWGSVDKFYGGN
+1015 AWGSVDKFYGGN

-1104 VVRQKMYS
+1104 IVRQKMYS

-1121 TDLNGT
+1121 TNGT
-1127 VAATADWSRTF
+1127 VVATADWSRTF
-1138 NAVAQLYE
+1138 NAVAQPYE

-1151 KMMVGNEGDGTS
+1151 KMMVGNDWGTS

-1184 VKEETLP
+1184 VKKETLP

-1200 FAYEESGFK
+1200 FAYEVIGFN
-1209 PENAGRSFTFK
+1209 PENAGSSFTFE

-1246 LTENKQSVQA
+1246 LTENKQFVQA
-1256 IRIIDSENVF
+1256 IRIIDSESVF

-1275 SLSENGNLSFDV
+1275 SLGKNGDLSFNV

-1292 NTIAPLQAFYVEAS
+1292 NTIAPLQAFYVEALE
-1306 GDNASDNVDITYT
+1306 GYTSDNVNITYT
-1319 SNMFVQPFA
+1319 SDMFVQPSA

-1337 ASVPAAGEMKIS
+1337 ASVPTAGEMKIS

-1361 LRSAGASDAY
+1361 IRSAGASDAY
-1371 NAKEDVITLIDENF
+1371 NAKEDIVSLIDEDF
-1385 MPKVKVYTVAGKRAL
+1385 MPKVKVYTVADKRAL
-1400 DIQKIKNAA
+1400 DIQKMSNAT
-1409 RVDLGFMVKD
+1409 RVGLGFMVKD
-1419 GSQQTKFT
+1419 GSQQTEFT
-1427 LNYGSNWKGWT
+1427 LDYGSNWKGWT
-1438 LVDKQTGN
+1438 LVDKQTGK

-1457 NAGAMKSNN
+1457 NAGAMKSND

>member
-1 MRVFFQTSRQ
+1 MSVFFQTSRQ

-21 RKKWSASVPLLLA
+21 GKKWSASVPLFLA

-49 LPSVQSVEHNG
+49 LPSVQSFEQGG
-60 TRTEDNANTSGLTI
+60 TRAEAASTSGL
-74 SGDIKKFYDD
+74 DVVQDA
-84 KNNLLYSGYTYAPS
+84 TYGATYKPNC
-98 RRVPL
+98 RVPL

-140 KLTGLAEVNTGLPI
+140 SLKGLAEVNAGLPI

-171 KVGFLYKDPGGL
+171 KVGFLYKAPGGL
-183 LSLNVLKGFWV
+183 LSLNVLQGFWV
-194 KTYLKGEEQDGSST
+194 KTYLKGKEQDGSST
-208 SGSGDDFQ
+208 SGSGDKFQ

-250 DVDVLSGLE
+250 SVEVLSGLE

-274 SFGYYKE
+274 KE
-281 AETNSGLGNTNNL
+281 H
-294 IDEYPDNS
+294 EYPDAKQERPS
-302 EQLSMLGHHEL
+302 
-313 YVDFNEK
+313 
-320 IVKDSEIGFK
+320 
-330 TGGLKTLDIDLTGL
+330 
-344 SLFELTNNDVNN
+344 TNITD
-356 KYVWGNEKVLSGGI
+356 
-370 GISLLGTQD
+370 LLGRNLVDSDISNGPTCELL
-379 GSMSAIAKEDCYGV
+379 S
-393 KIKLNTGLV
+393 GLV
-402 GGLLDAILGLLGN
+402 GGGLTCRVDFGATIPVGSEVGYYTTGGGLASISLGATKLNAYDTSDNNPQSINAESGIGVSALAGGAREFSMILTKKDTRRLELDLPSGINLLSAVQV
-415 THYYYAYS
+415 HYAYS

-446 YNLPTPSD
+446 YNLPTPSE
-454 DGSVS
+454 GTVI
-459 YSLDRWPSGATS
+459 YSLISSPNGVTS
-471 PSISGNRITGMTV
+471 PEISGNHITGMTV
-484 NGDYVVQAIYK
+484 NGDYVVKAVYT
-495 RGEETS
+495 REEKEIS
-501 WSYAVIHRDK
+501 WSYAVIHRNK

-516 GCNTMMINTSANQGQ
+516 GCNTMMINTSGNEGQ

-555 LVDDDY
+555 LVDGDY

-587 IAPQGG
+587 IALQGG

-613 LKFFFIRLYNDG
+613 LKFFFIRLYKDG

-658 QTFDQVELWTAG
+658 RTFDQVELWTAG

-720 SSSAASVGSTM
+720 SSSVASVGATT

-755 SRSTVAV
+755 SRPTVAV

-770 QPVGAILR
+770 QPLGAILR

-804 SESTSGGLA
+804 SESTSSGLA

-823 AYMEVTPLQDYD
+823 AYMEVTPLQDYN

-868 DCAEEP
+868 DCAEELEV
-874 DDQGGTD
+874 QGEID
-881 GITYKSITEHVC
+881 IVYRDITEHVC
-893 VDETNDLGKV
+893 VDKTTYLGNV
-903 RISVDAQDDKV
+903 RISVDAKPELL
-914 GTKLTFTCYPYNG
+914 GTELTFTCYPYNG

-936 ELQQDD
+936 ALQQDNN
-942 KGYFFELSLPV
+942 GYFFKLSLPV

-965 GLRAQVHPLKT
+965 GLRAQVHPQKT
-976 TWKRNAADTDWN
+976 TWKRNALDTDWN
-988 NWSNWTDGSPWG
+988 NWNNWTDGSPWG
-1000 CTNVVIPT
+1000 CTNVVIPA

-1015 LKAWGSVDKFYGGN
+1015 LNAWGSVDKFYGGN

-1086 AYFTPLN
+1086 AYFIPLI

-1121 TDLNGT
+1121 TDPNGT
-1127 VAATADWSRTF
+1127 VVATADWSRTF
-1138 NAVAQLYE
+1138 NAVAQPYE

-1151 KMMVGNEGDGTS
+1151 KMMVGNDWGTF

-1184 VKEETLP
+1184 VKKETLP

-1200 FAYEESGFK
+1200 FAYEVIGFN
-1209 PENAGRSFTFK
+1209 PENAGSSFTFE
-1220 LRNEEQGATYFVAG
+1220 LRNEEQGATCFVAG

-1256 IRIIDSENVF
+1256 IRIIDSENIF
-1266 GEEEGLVRI
+1266 GGKEGLVRI
-1275 SLSENGNLSFDV
+1275 SLGENGDLSFDV

-1292 NTIAPLQAFYVEAS
+1292 NTIAPLQAFYVEVS
-1306 GDNASDNVDITYT
+1306 GDYASDNVNITYT
-1319 SNMFVQPFA
+1319 SNMFVQPSA

-1337 ASVPAAGEMKIS
+1337 ASVPTAGEMKIS

-1371 NAKEDVITLIDENF
+1371 NAKEDIVSLIDEDF
-1385 MPKVKVYTVAGKRAL
+1385 MPKVKVYTVADKRAL
-1400 DIQKIKNAA
+1400 DIQKMSNAT
-1409 RVDLGFMVKD
+1409 RVGLGFMVKD
-1419 GSQQTKFT
+1419 GSQQTEFT
-1427 LNYGSNWKGWT
+1427 LDYGSNWKGWT
-1438 LVDKQTGN
+1438 LVDKQTGK

-1457 NAGAMKSNN
+1457 NAGAMKSND

>member
-1 MRVFFQTSRQ
+1 MSVFFQTSRQ

-21 RKKWSASVPLLLA
+21 GKKWSASVPLLLA

-49 LPSVQSVEHNG
+49 TPSMLSFEQGG
-60 TRTEDNANTSGLTI
+60 TRADAASTSGL
-74 SGDIKKFYDD
+74 DVEQ
-84 KNNLLYSGYTYAPS
+84 NETYGATYKPN

-116 LVGVLSNSDNKLE
+116 LVGVLSNSDNTLE

-140 KLTGLAEVNTGLPI
+140 SLKGLAEVNTGLPI

-171 KVGFLYKDPGGL
+171 KVGFLYKNPGGL
-183 LSLNVLKGFWV
+183 LSLDVLKGFWV
-194 KTYLKGEEQDGSST
+194 ETYLKGERQDGSFT
-208 SGSGDDFQ
+208 TGSGDSFQ
-216 LLNLNLLNVSGG
+216 LVNLNLLNVSGG
-228 LSEISFTTTKP
+228 LSEISFTTTEP

-274 SFGYYKE
+274 KE
-281 AETNSGLGNTNNL
+281 H
-294 IDEYPDNS
+294 EYPDAKQERPS
-302 EQLSMLGHHEL
+302 
-313 YVDFNEK
+313 
-320 IVKDSEIGFK
+320 
-330 TGGLKTLDIDLTGL
+330 
-344 SLFELTNNDVNN
+344 TNITD
-356 KYVWGNEKVLSGGI
+356 
-370 GISLLGTQD
+370 LLGR
-379 GSMSAIAKEDCYGV
+379 
-393 KIKLNTGLV
+393 NLV
-402 GGLLDAILGLLGN
+402 DSDISNGPTCELLSGLLGGGLTCRVDFGATIPVGSEVGYYTTGGGLASISLGATKLNAYDTSDNNPQSIN
-415 THYYYAYS
+415 TESGIGVSALAGGAREFSMILTKENAQRLELDLPSGINLLSAVQVHYAYS

-454 DGSVS
+454 GYVS
-459 YSLDRWPSGATS
+459 YSLISWPSGATS
-471 PSISGNRITGMTV
+471 LSVLDNHMTGMTV
-484 NGDYVVQAIYK
+484 NGDYVIRAVYT
-495 RGEETS
+495 REGETS
-501 WSYAVIHRDK
+501 HSYAVIHRDK

-516 GCNTMMINTSANQGQ
+516 GCNTMMINTSENQGQ

-555 LVDDDY
+555 LVDGDY

-587 IAPQGG
+587 IVPQG

-613 LKFFFIRLYNDG
+613 LKFFFIRLYKDG
-625 KEVFSGLTAE
+625 EEVFSGLTAE

-682 YAFYEPVT
+682 YAFYEPTT

-720 SSSAASVGSTM
+720 SSSAASVGATM

-778 TPGYVLNASV
+778 TPGYGLNASV
-788 LQNVTIAAYNG
+788 LQNVTIAAYSG

-874 DDQGGTD
+874 ADQGGTD
-881 GITYKSITEHVC
+881 GITYKGITEHVC
-893 VDETNDLGKV
+893 VDGTTYLGHV
-903 RISVDAQDDKV
+903 RIFVDAQDDKV

-936 ELQQDD
+936 ALQQDNND
-942 KGYFFELSLPV
+942 YFFKLSLPV
-953 GDYSISGLSTYN
+953 GDYSISGLPTYN

-976 TWKRNAADTDWN
+976 TWKRNPSDTDWN

-1000 CTNVVIPT
+1000 CTNVVIPA

-1015 LKAWGSVDKFYGGN
+1015 LNAWGSVDKFYGGN

-1093 GATYREVRHNP
+1093 GDTYPEVRHNP
-1104 VVRQKMYS
+1104 IVRQKMYS

-1121 TDLNGT
+1121 TNGT

-1138 NAVAQLYE
+1138 NAVAQPYE

-1151 KMMVGNEGDGTS
+1151 KMMVGNDWGTS

-1179 LSGGW
+1179 LSGEC
-1184 VKEETLP
+1184 VKKETLP
-1191 EGARNMNGK
+1191 KGARNMNGK
-1200 FAYEESGFK
+1200 FAYEVIGFN
-1209 PENAGRSFTFK
+1209 PENAGSSFTFE

-1246 LTENKQSVQA
+1246 LTENNRSVQA
-1256 IRIIDSENVF
+1256 IRIIDSESVF

-1275 SLSENGNLSFDV
+1275 SLGENGDLSFEGY
-1287 AGEQS
+1287 GEQS
-1292 NTIAPLQAFYVEAS
+1292 NTIAPLQAFYVEVS
-1306 GDNASDNVDITYT
+1306 GDYASDNVNITYT
-1319 SNMFVQPFA
+1319 SDMFVQPSA

-1337 ASVPAAGEMKIS
+1337 ASVPTAGEMKIS

-1371 NAKEDVITLIDENF
+1371 NAKEDVVSLIDEDF

-1400 DIQKIKNAA
+1400 DIQKIKNAV
-1409 RVDLGFMVKD
+1409 RVDLGFIVKD

-1457 NAGAMKSNN
+1457 NAGAMKSND

>member
-21 RKKWSASVPLLLA
+21 GKKWSASVPLLLA

-74 SGDIKKFYDD
+74 SEDIKKIYDD

-103 VGEGRVINQITKN
+103 VGEGRVINQITDN
-116 LVGVLSNSDNKLE
+116 LVGVLSSSDNKLE
-129 YLVDKNLDNSV
+129 YLVDNDLTNSV
-140 KLTGLAEVNTGLPI
+140 SLTGLAEVNTDLPI
-154 LSVKDVN
+154 FSVKDVN

-171 KVGFLYKDPGGL
+171 KVGFLYKASGGV
-183 LSLNVLKGFWV
+183 LSLKVLQGFWIQTLLNGKEQETS
-194 KTYLKGEEQDGSST
+194 KTQ
-208 SGSGDDFQ
+208 GSGNSFQ
-216 LLNLNLLNVSGG
+216 LVNLNLLNVSGG
-228 LSEISFTTTKP
+228 LSEISFNTKKP
-239 FDEVRIGCASI
+239 FDEVRIGCGSI
-250 DVDVLSGLE
+250 SVDVLSGLE
-259 FYYAFVGENPKKIAA
+259 FYYAFVGENPEKIAA

-281 AETNSGLGNTNNL
+281 AETNSGPGNTNNL
-294 IDEYPDNS
+294 IDENPDNS

-320 IVKDSEIGFK
+320 IAKDSEIGFK
-330 TGGLKTLDIDLTGL
+330 TGGFKTLDIDLTGL
-344 SLFELTNNDVNN
+344 SLFELTNNDANN
-356 KYVWGNEKVLSGGI
+356 KYVWGNEKELSGGI

-393 KIKLNTGLV
+393 KIKLNTGLL

-415 THYYYAYS
+415 TRYYYAYS

-446 YNLPTPSD
+446 YNLPTPSK
-454 DGSVS
+454 GTVS
-459 YSLDRWPSGATS
+459 YSLISGPDGATS
-471 PSISGNRITGMTV
+471 LNISGSRITGMTV
-484 NGDYVVQAIYK
+484 NGDYVVRAVYT
-495 RGEETS
+495 REGETS
-501 WSYAVIHRDK
+501 WSCAVIHRNK
-511 KEAEA
+511 KEVVS
-516 GCNTMMINTSANQGQ
+516 GCNTMMINTSDNPTQ
-531 YTVVESSGS
+531 YSVEEPLGG
-540 QGGISLFNKINNRQN
+540 QGGISLFNKIKDTQN
-555 LVDDDY
+555 LVDAEY
-561 TNYAEATNVLS
+561 NNYAEATNVLS
-572 LIQFG
+572 LIQLG
-577 SLAGVHSSQD
+577 GLASVKSNEEINKQNV
-587 IAPQGG
+587 
-593 GKTRV
+593 KTRV

-613 LKFFFIRLYNDG
+613 LKFFFIRLYKG
-625 KEVFSGLTAE
+625 QTKVYEGLTGQ
-635 NDAVGVGL
+635 NNTVGVGL
-643 VGNDGSKLRFYVETD
+643 IGNDGSKLRFYVETEEA
-658 QTFDQVELWTAG
+658 FDRVELWSAG
-670 LLNVNLNTFRLY
+670 LLNINLNTFRLY
-682 YAFYEPVT
+682 YAFYEPVKG
-690 CEEYAGT
+690 CENNTTT

-720 SSSAASVGSTM
+720 SPSVVGVGTTM

-762 KFNSIRGG
+762 KFNRVRGG

-778 TPGYVLNASV
+778 TPGYGLNASV

-804 SESTSGGLA
+804 SESTSSGLA
-813 SIEVISDAGL
+813 SIEVISNAGL

-841 PSLADALET
+841 PSLAGALET

-881 GITYKSITEHVC
+881 GITYKGITEHVC
-893 VDETNDLGKV
+893 VDETTYLGKV
-903 RISVDAQDDKV
+903 RISVDAQDDKA
-914 GTKLTFTCYPYNG
+914 KLTFTCYPYNG

-936 ELQQDD
+936 ALQHDQDNN
-942 KGYFFELSLPV
+942 GYFFELSLPV
-953 GDYSISGLSTYN
+953 GDYSISGLPTYN

-976 TWKRNAADTDWN
+976 TWKRSAADTDWN

-1015 LKAWGSVDKFYGGN
+1015 LKAWRSVDKFYGGN

-1093 GATYREVRHNP
+1093 GDTYREVRHNP
-1104 VVRQKMYS
+1104 IVRQKMYS
-1112 RAVTTATSG
+1112 RAVKTATSG
-1121 TDLNGT
+1121 TNGI
-1127 VAATADWSRTF
+1127 VVATADWSRTF
-1138 NAVAQLYE
+1138 NAVAQPYE

-1151 KMMVGNEGDGTS
+1151 KMMVGNDWGTS

-1169 KAYTEYNYYT
+1169 KAYTKYYYYT
-1179 LSGGW
+1179 LSGGK
-1184 VKEETLP
+1184 VKPETLP
-1191 EGARNMNGK
+1191 DEARNMNGK
-1200 FAYEESGFK
+1200 FAYEESGFT
-1209 PENAGRSFTFK
+1209 PEKVRNSFTFK
-1220 LRNEEQGATYFVAG
+1220 LRNDKQGDKQRATYFVAG

-1246 LTENKQSVQA
+1246 LTENNQSVQA

-1275 SLSENGNLSFDV
+1275 SLGENGDLSFEGY
-1287 AGEQS
+1287 GEQS
-1292 NTIAPLQAFYVEAS
+1292 NSIAPLQAFYVEVS
-1306 GDNASDNVDITYT
+1306 GDYASDNVNITYT
-1319 SNMFVQPFA
+1319 SDMFVQPSA

-1371 NAKEDVITLIDENF
+1371 NAKEDVVALIDEDF

>member
-1 MRVFFQTSRQ
+1 MSVFFQTSRQ

-21 RKKWSASVPLLLA
+21 GKKWSASVPLFLA

-49 LPSVQSVEHNG
+49 LPSVQSFEQGG
-60 TRTEDNANTSGLTI
+60 TRAEAASTSGL
-74 SGDIKKFYDD
+74 DVVQDA
-84 KNNLLYSGYTYAPS
+84 TYGATYKPNC
-98 RRVPL
+98 RVPL

-129 YLVDKNLDNSV
+129 YLVDKNLDNFVSL
-140 KLTGLAEVNTGLPI
+140 KGLAEVNAGLPI

-183 LSLNVLKGFWV
+183 LSLDVLKGFWV

-208 SGSGDDFQ
+208 LGSGENFQ

-250 DVDVLSGLE
+250 SVEVLSGLE

-274 SFGYYKE
+274 EKHEYPYAEQERPLHPLSKGDLVNESLTDGPVCELISGLFGGLTCRVDFGATIPVGSEVGYYTK
-281 AETNSGLGNTNNL
+281 G
-294 IDEYPDNS
+294 
-302 EQLSMLGHHEL
+302 
-313 YVDFNEK
+313 
-320 IVKDSEIGFK
+320 
-330 TGGLKTLDIDLTGL
+330 GGLASISLGATKLNAYDTGD
-344 SLFELTNNDVNN
+344 NNPQSINT
-356 KYVWGNEKVLSGGI
+356 ESGI
-370 GISLLGTQD
+370 GVSALAGGAREFSMILTKENAQRLELDLPSGINLL
-379 GSMSAIAKEDCYGV
+379 SAV
-393 KIKLNTGLV
+393 RV
-402 GGLLDAILGLLGN
+402 
-415 THYYYAYS
+415 HYAYS

-446 YNLPTPSD
+446 YNLPTPSE
-454 DGSVS
+454 GSVT
-459 YSLDRWPSGATS
+459 YSLISWPSGATS
-471 PSISGNRITGMTV
+471 PSISGNHMTGMTV
-484 NGDYVVQAIYK
+484 NGDYVVKAVYT
-495 RGEETS
+495 REEKEIS
-501 WSYAVIHRDK
+501 WSYAVIHRNK
-511 KEAEA
+511 KEAVA

-555 LVDDDY
+555 LVDGDY

-593 GKTRV
+593 KTRV

-613 LKFFFIRLYNDG
+613 LKFFFIRLYKDG
-625 KEVFSGLTAE
+625 EEVFSGLTAE
-635 NDAVGVGL
+635 NDAIGVGL

-658 QTFDQVELWTAG
+658 KTFDQVELWTAG

-682 YAFYEPVT
+682 YAFYEPTT

-720 SSSAASVGSTM
+720 SSSAASVGATM

-770 QPVGAILR
+770 QPLGAILR

-823 AYMEVTPLQDYD
+823 AYMEVTPLQGYD

-874 DDQGGTD
+874 DDQGETD
-881 GITYKSITEHVC
+881 IAYKSITEHVC
-893 VDETNDLGKV
+893 VDETTYLGNV
-903 RISVDAQDDKV
+903 RIFVDAQDDKV

-936 ELQQDD
+936 ELRQDD

-976 TWKRNAADTDWN
+976 TWKRNASDTDWN

-1000 CTNVVIPT
+1000 CTNVVIPA

-1015 LKAWGSVDKFYGGN
+1015 LNAWGSVDKFYGGN

-1069 PLHGMVTGDM
+1069 PLHGMITGDM

-1086 AYFTPLN
+1086 AYFTPLKED
-1093 GATYREVRHNP
+1093 TYREVRHNP
-1104 VVRQKMYS
+1104 IVRQKMYS

-1121 TDLNGT
+1121 TDSNGT
-1127 VAATADWSRTF
+1127 VVATADWSRTF
-1138 NAVAQLYE
+1138 NAVAQPYE

-1151 KMMVGNEGDGTS
+1151 KMMVGNDWGTS

-1179 LSGGW
+1179 LSGRW
-1184 VKEETLP
+1184 VKKETLP

-1209 PENAGRSFTFK
+1209 PENAGRSFTFE

-1256 IRIIDSENVF
+1256 IRIIDSESVF

-1275 SLSENGNLSFDV
+1275 SLGKNGDLSFDV

-1292 NTIAPLQAFYVEAS
+1292 NTIAPLQAFYVEALE
-1306 GDNASDNVDITYT
+1306 GYTSDNVNITYT
-1319 SNMFVQPFA
+1319 SDMFVQPSA

-1337 ASVPAAGEMKIS
+1337 ASVPTAGEMKIS

-1361 LRSAGASDAY
+1361 IRSAGASDAY
-1371 NAKEDVITLIDENF
+1371 NAKEDIVSLIDEDF
-1385 MPKVKVYTVAGKRAL
+1385 MPKVKVYTVADKRAL
-1400 DIQKIKNAA
+1400 DIQKMSNAT

-1419 GSQQTKFT
+1419 GSQQTEFT
-1427 LNYGSNWKGWT
+1427 LDYGSNWKGWT
-1438 LVDKQTGN
+1438 LVDKQTGK

-1457 NAGAMKSNN
+1457 NAGAMKSND

>member
-1 MRVFFQTSRQ
+1 MSVFFQTSRQ

-21 RKKWSASVPLLLA
+21 GKKWSASVPLLLA

-49 LPSVQSVEHNG
+49 APSMLSFEQGG
-60 TRTEDNANTSGLTI
+60 TRAETPSTSGL
-74 SGDIKKFYDD
+74 DVVQDA
-84 KNNLLYSGYTYAPS
+84 TYGATYKPN

-103 VGEGRVINQITKN
+103 VGEGRVINQITKG
-116 LVGVLSNSDNKLE
+116 LIAVGANNENQEFLI
-129 YLVDKNLDNSV
+129 DKD
-140 KLTGLAEVNTGLPI
+140 LTNGVTVSGLAKVDAGIPI
-154 LSVKDVN
+154 FSVRDIN
-161 RVYYD
+161 RVYYND
-166 SSNGI
+166 NEEQGV
-171 KVGFLYKDPGGL
+171 KVGFVYEPQGGVL
-183 LSLNVLKGFWV
+183 DLSVLKSFYVQTLLNGKV
-194 KTYLKGEEQDGSST
+194 QDSSLSE
-208 SGSGDDFQ
+208 SGGGFQ
-216 LLNLNLLNVSGG
+216 LLDLNLLNVAGG
-228 LSEISFTTTKP
+228 KYEVSFNATKP
-239 FDEVRIGCASI
+239 FDEVRLGYAGVNVNVSTAQ
-250 DVDVLSGLE
+250 SAK
-259 FYYAFVGENPKKIAA
+259 FYYAFVGENPEKIAA
-274 SFGYYKE
+274 AGCTYEYAKGEETILGGWISCDVLTDEYLFSNGAKFGLI
-281 AETNSGLGNTNNL
+281 SGLSFKKYRVN
-294 IDEYPDNS
+294 
-302 EQLSMLGHHEL
+302 
-313 YVDFNEK
+313 FNAD
-320 IVKDSEIGFK
+320 IPAGSEIGFRTSTATLLNVDLGGVTMHALDESNK
-330 TGGLKTLDIDLTGL
+330 SQQDEKLGTGIGL
-344 SLFELTNNDVNN
+344 SAVGENSKNFSFITTKAARGVQIDFP
-356 KYVWGNEKVLSGGI
+356 LS
-370 GISLLGTQD
+370 
-379 GSMSAIAKEDCYGV
+379 V
-393 KIKLNTGLV
+393 KLAETTI
-402 GGLLDAILGLLGN
+402 
-415 THYYYAYS
+415 HYAYS

-446 YNLPTPSD
+446 YNLPTPSE
-454 DGSVS
+454 GTVT
-459 YSLDRWPSGATS
+459 YSLISYPEGAT
-471 PSISGNRITGMTV
+471 PPNISGNRITGMTV
-484 NGDYVVQAIYK
+484 NGDYLVKAVYT
-495 RGEETS
+495 REGETS
-501 WSYAVIHRDK
+501 WSYAVIHRNK

-516 GCNTMMINTSANQGQ
+516 GCNTMMINTSGNEVQ

-555 LVDDDY
+555 LVDSDY

-587 IAPQGG
+587 ITPQGR
-593 GKTRV
+593 KTRV

-613 LKFFFIRLYNDG
+613 LKFFFIRLYKDG
-625 KEVFSGLTAE
+625 EEVFSGLTAE

-643 VGNDGSKLRFYVETD
+643 VGNDGSKLRFYVETEEA
-658 QTFDQVELWTAG
+658 FDQVELWTAG

-682 YAFYEPVT
+682 YAFYEPTT

-720 SSSAASVGSTM
+720 SSSAVSVGATM

-755 SRSTVAV
+755 SRPTVAV

-770 QPVGAILR
+770 QPLGAILR
-778 TPGYVLNASV
+778 TPGYILNVSA

-804 SESTSGGLA
+804 SESTSSGLA

-841 PSLADALET
+841 PSLAEALET

-874 DDQGGTD
+874 EDQGETD
-881 GITYKSITEHVC
+881 ITYRSITEHVC
-893 VDETNDLGKV
+893 VDETTYLGNV
-903 RISVDAQDDKV
+903 RIFVDAQDDKV

-936 ELQQDD
+936 ELQQDEDD
-942 KGYFFELSLPV
+942 KDYFFELSLPV

-976 TWKRNAADTDWN
+976 TWKRNTADTDWN

-1000 CTNVVIPT
+1000 CTNVVIPA
-1008 GATRYPN
+1008 GATRYPD
-1015 LKAWGSVDKFYGGN
+1015 LKAWDSVDDFYGGN

-1093 GATYREVRHNP
+1093 GDTYPEVRHNP
-1104 VVRQKMYS
+1104 IVRQKMYS

-1121 TDLNGT
+1121 TNGT

-1138 NAVAQLYE
+1138 NAVAQPYE

-1151 KMMVGNEGDGTS
+1151 KMMVGNDWGTS

-1169 KAYTEYNYYT
+1169 KAYIEYNYYT
-1179 LSGGW
+1179 LSGEK
-1184 VKEETLP
+1184 VKPEKLP

-1200 FAYEESGFK
+1200 FAYEVSGFN
-1209 PENAGRSFTFK
+1209 PENAGSSFTFE

-1246 LTENKQSVQA
+1246 LTENNRSVQA
-1256 IRIIDSENVF
+1256 IRIIDSESVF
-1266 GEEEGLVRI
+1266 GEKEGLVRI
-1275 SLSENGNLSFDV
+1275 SLGENGDLSFEGY
-1287 AGEQS
+1287 GEQS
-1292 NTIAPLQAFYVEAS
+1292 NTIAPLQAFYVEALEGYTS
-1306 GDNASDNVDITYT
+1306 ENVNITYT
-1319 SNMFVQPFA
+1319 SDMFVQPSA

-1337 ASVPAAGEMKIS
+1337 VSVPAAGEMKIS

-1371 NAKEDVITLIDENF
+1371 NAKEDVVSLIDEDF
-1385 MPKVKVYTVAGKRAL
+1385 MPKVKVYTVADKRAL
-1400 DIQKIKNAA
+1400 DIQKMSNAT

-1419 GSQQTKFT
+1419 GSQQTEFT
-1427 LNYGSNWKGWT
+1427 LDYGSNWKGWT
-1438 LVDKQTGN
+1438 LVDKQTGK

-1457 NAGAMKSNN
+1457 NAGAMKSND

>member
-1 MRVFFQTSRQ
+1 MSVFFQTSRQ

-21 RKKWSASVPLLLA
+21 GKKWSASVPLFLA

-49 LPSVQSVEHNG
+49 LPSVQSFEQGG
-60 TRTEDNANTSGLTI
+60 TRAEAASTSGLDVVQ
-74 SGDIKKFYDD
+74 GA
-84 KNNLLYSGYTYAPS
+84 TYGATYKPNC
-98 RRVPL
+98 RVPL

-140 KLTGLAEVNTGLPI
+140 SLKGLAEVNAGLPI

-171 KVGFLYKDPGGL
+171 KVGFLYKAPGGL
-183 LSLNVLKGFWV
+183 LSLNVLQGFWV

-208 SGSGDDFQ
+208 SGSGDNFK

-250 DVDVLSGLE
+250 DVEVLSGLE

-274 SFGYYKE
+274 ETYAYPTAKQEKPAHWGTGDLVNKNLNDGPVCELVSGLLGGGLTCRVDFGATIPVGSEVGYY
-281 AETNSGLGNTNNL
+281 T
-294 IDEYPDNS
+294 
-302 EQLSMLGHHEL
+302 
-313 YVDFNEK
+313 
-320 IVKDSEIGFK
+320 
-330 TGGLKTLDIDLTGL
+330 TGGGLASISLGATKLNAYDTGD
-344 SLFELTNNDVNN
+344 NNPQSINT
-356 KYVWGNEKVLSGGI
+356 ESGI
-370 GISLLGTQD
+370 GV
-379 GSMSAIAKEDCYGV
+379 SA
-393 KIKLNTGLV
+393 LV
-402 GGLLDAILGLLGN
+402 GGAREFSMILTKKDTRRLELDLPSGINLLSAVKV
-415 THYYYAYS
+415 HYAYS

-446 YNLPTPSD
+446 YNLPTPSE
-454 DGSVS
+454 GTVI
-459 YSLDRWPSGATS
+459 YSLISWPSGATS
-471 PSISGNRITGMTV
+471 PSISGNHMTGMTV
-484 NGDYVVQAIYK
+484 NGDYVVKAVYT
-495 RGEETS
+495 REEKEIS
-501 WSYAVIHRDK
+501 WSYAVIHRNK

-555 LVDDDY
+555 LVDGDY

-593 GKTRV
+593 KTRV

-613 LKFFFIRLYNDG
+613 LKFFFIRLYKDG
-625 KEVFSGLTAE
+625 EEVFSGLTAE

-658 QTFDQVELWTAG
+658 KTFDQVELWTAG

-682 YAFYEPVT
+682 YAFYEPTT

-697 SEACMEMIT
+697 SEACMEIIT

-720 SSSAASVGSTM
+720 SSSVASVGTTM

-770 QPVGAILR
+770 QPLGAILR

-823 AYMEVTPLQDYD
+823 AYMEVTPLQGYD

-874 DDQGGTD
+874 DDQGETD
-881 GITYKSITEHVC
+881 IAYKSITEHVC
-893 VDETNDLGKV
+893 VDETTYLGNV
-903 RISVDAQDDKV
+903 RIFVDAQDDKV

-936 ELQQDD
+936 ELRQDD

-976 TWKRNAADTDWN
+976 TWKRNASDTDWN

-1000 CTNVVIPT
+1000 CTNVVIPA
-1008 GATRYPN
+1008 GATRYPDLN
-1015 LKAWGSVDKFYGGN
+1015 AWGSVDKFYGGN

-1104 VVRQKMYS
+1104 IVRQKMYS

-1121 TDLNGT
+1121 TNGT
-1127 VAATADWSRTF
+1127 VVATADWSRTF
-1138 NAVAQLYE
+1138 NAVAQPYE

-1151 KMMVGNEGDGTS
+1151 KMMVGNDWGTS

-1184 VKEETLP
+1184 VKKETLP

-1209 PENAGRSFTFK
+1209 PENAGRSFTFE

-1256 IRIIDSENVF
+1256 IRIIDSESVF

-1275 SLSENGNLSFDV
+1275 SLGKNGDLSFDV

-1292 NTIAPLQAFYVEAS
+1292 NTIAPLQAFYVEALE
-1306 GDNASDNVDITYT
+1306 GYTSDNVNITYT
-1319 SNMFVQPFA
+1319 SDMFVQPSA
-1328 STATRSSRS
+1328 STATGSSRS
-1337 ASVPAAGEMKIS
+1337 ASVPTAGEMKIS

-1361 LRSAGASDAY
+1361 IRSAGASDAY
-1371 NAKEDVITLIDENF
+1371 NAKEDIVSLIDEDF
-1385 MPKVKVYTVAGKRAL
+1385 MPKVKVYTVADKRAL
-1400 DIQKIKNAA
+1400 DIQKMSNAT

-1419 GSQQTKFT
+1419 GSQQTEFT
-1427 LNYGSNWKGWT
+1427 LDYGSNWKGWT
-1438 LVDKQTGN
+1438 LVDKQTGK

-1457 NAGAMKSNN
+1457 NAGAMKSND

>member
-1 MRVFFQTSRQ
+1 MSVFFQTSRQ
-11 RSFLSACRIA
+11 RSFLSVCRIA
-21 RKKWSASVPLLLA
+21 GKKWSASVPLFLA

-49 LPSVQSVEHNG
+49 LPSVQSFEQGG
-60 TRTEDNANTSGLTI
+60 TRAETASTSGL
-74 SGDIKKFYDD
+74 DVVQDA
-84 KNNLLYSGYTYAPS
+84 TYGATYKPNC
-98 RRVPL
+98 RVPL

-129 YLVDKNLDNSV
+129 YLVDKNLDNFVSL
-140 KLTGLAEVNTGLPI
+140 KGLAEVNAGLPI

-183 LSLNVLKGFWV
+183 LSLNVLQGFWV
-194 KTYLKGEEQDGSST
+194 KTYLKGKEQDGSST
-208 SGSGDDFQ
+208 SGSGDNFQ

-274 SFGYYKE
+274 EKH
-281 AETNSGLGNTNNL
+281 
-294 IDEYPDNS
+294 EYPYA
-302 EQLSMLGHHEL
+302 EQERPLHPLSKGDL
-313 YVDFNEK
+313 VNE
-320 IVKDSEIGFK
+320 S
-330 TGGLKTLDIDLTGL
+330 LT
-344 SLFELTNNDVNN
+344 
-356 KYVWGNEKVLSGGI
+356 
-370 GISLLGTQD
+370 D
-379 GSMSAIAKEDCYGV
+379 GPVCE
-393 KIKLNTGLV
+393 LV
-402 GGLLDAILGLLGN
+402 GGLLGGGLTCRVDFGATIPVGSEVGYYTTGGGLASISLGATKLNAYDTSDNNPQSINAESGIGVSALAGGAREFSMILTKKDTRRLELDLPSGINLLSAVQV
-415 THYYYAYS
+415 HYAYS

-446 YNLPTPSD
+446 YNLPTPSE
-454 DGSVS
+454 GTVI
-459 YSLDRWPSGATS
+459 YSLISSPNGVTS
-471 PSISGNRITGMTV
+471 PEISGNHITGMTV
-484 NGDYVVQAIYK
+484 NGDYVVKAVYT
-495 RGEETS
+495 REEKEIS
-501 WSYAVIHRDK
+501 WSYAVIHRNK
-511 KEAEA
+511 KEAVA
-516 GCNTMMINTSANQGQ
+516 GCNTMMINTSGNEGQ

-555 LVDDDY
+555 LVDGDY

-587 IAPQGG
+587 IALQGG

-613 LKFFFIRLYNDG
+613 LKFFFIRLYKDG

-658 QTFDQVELWTAG
+658 RTFDQVELWTAG

-720 SSSAASVGSTM
+720 SSSVASVGATT

-755 SRSTVAV
+755 SRPTVAV

-770 QPVGAILR
+770 QPLGAILR

-804 SESTSGGLA
+804 SESTSSGLA

-823 AYMEVTPLQDYD
+823 AYMEVTPLQDYN

-868 DCAEEP
+868 DCAEELEV
-874 DDQGGTD
+874 QGEID
-881 GITYKSITEHVC
+881 IVYRDITEHVC
-893 VDETNDLGKV
+893 VDETTYLGNV
-903 RISVDAQDDKV
+903 RISVDAKPELL
-914 GTKLTFTCYPYNG
+914 GTELTFTCYPYNG

-936 ELQQDD
+936 ALQQDNN
-942 KGYFFELSLPV
+942 GYFFELSLPV

-976 TWKRNAADTDWN
+976 TWKRNALDTDWN
-988 NWSNWTDGSPWG
+988 NWNNWTDGSPWG
-1000 CTNVVIPT
+1000 CTNVVIPA

-1015 LKAWGSVDKFYGGN
+1015 LNAWGSVDKFYGGN

-1121 TDLNGT
+1121 TDPNGT
-1127 VAATADWSRTF
+1127 VVATADWSRTF
-1138 NAVAQLYE
+1138 NAVAQPYE

-1151 KMMVGNEGDGTS
+1151 KMMVGNDWGTS

-1184 VKEETLP
+1184 VKKETLP

-1200 FAYEESGFK
+1200 FAYEVIGFN
-1209 PENAGRSFTFK
+1209 PENAGSSFTFE
-1220 LRNEEQGATYFVAG
+1220 LRNEEQGATCFVAG

-1256 IRIIDSENVF
+1256 IRIIDSENIF
-1266 GEEEGLVRI
+1266 GGKEGLVRI
-1275 SLSENGNLSFDV
+1275 SLGENGDLSFDV

-1292 NTIAPLQAFYVEAS
+1292 NTIAPLQAFYVEVS
-1306 GDNASDNVDITYT
+1306 GDYASDNVNITYT
-1319 SNMFVQPFA
+1319 SNMFVQPSA

-1337 ASVPAAGEMKIS
+1337 ASVPTAGEMKIS

-1371 NAKEDVITLIDENF
+1371 NAKEDIVSLIDEDF
-1385 MPKVKVYTVAGKRAL
+1385 MPKVKVYTVADKRAL
-1400 DIQKIKNAA
+1400 DIQKMSNAT
-1409 RVDLGFMVKD
+1409 RVGLGFMVKD
-1419 GSQQTKFT
+1419 GSQQTEFT
-1427 LNYGSNWKGWT
+1427 LDYGSNWKGWT
-1438 LVDKQTGN
+1438 LVDKQTGK

-1457 NAGAMKSNN
+1457 NAGAMKSND

>member
-1 MRVFFQTSRQ
+1 MSVFFQTSRQ

-21 RKKWSASVPLLLA
+21 GKKWSASVPLFLA

-49 LPSVQSVEHNG
+49 LPSVQSFEQGG
-60 TRTEDNANTSGLTI
+60 TRAEAASTSGLDVVQDAT
-74 SGDIKKFYDD
+74 GA
-84 KNNLLYSGYTYAPS
+84 TYKPNC
-98 RRVPL
+98 RVPL

-140 KLTGLAEVNTGLPI
+140 SLKGLAEVNAGLPI

-171 KVGFLYKDPGGL
+171 KVGFLYKAPGGL
-183 LSLNVLKGFWV
+183 LSLNVLQGFWV
-194 KTYLKGEEQDGSST
+194 KTYLKGKEQDGSST
-208 SGSGDDFQ
+208 SGSGDKFQ

-250 DVDVLSGLE
+250 SVEVLSGLE

-274 SFGYYKE
+274 EKHEYPYAEQERPLHPLSKGDLVNESLIDGPVCELVSGLLGGLTCRVDFGATIPVGSEVGYY
-281 AETNSGLGNTNNL
+281 T
-294 IDEYPDNS
+294 
-302 EQLSMLGHHEL
+302 
-313 YVDFNEK
+313 
-320 IVKDSEIGFK
+320 
-330 TGGLKTLDIDLTGL
+330 TGGGLASISLGATKLNAYDTGD
-344 SLFELTNNDVNN
+344 NNPQSINT
-356 KYVWGNEKVLSGGI
+356 ESGI
-370 GISLLGTQD
+370 GV
-379 GSMSAIAKEDCYGV
+379 SA
-393 KIKLNTGLV
+393 LV
-402 GGLLDAILGLLGN
+402 GGAREFSMILTKKDTRRLELDLPSGINLLSAVKV
-415 THYYYAYS
+415 HYAYS

-446 YNLPTPSD
+446 YNLPTPSE
-454 DGSVS
+454 GTVI
-459 YSLDRWPSGATS
+459 YSLISWPSGATS
-471 PSISGNRITGMTV
+471 PSISGNHMTGMTV
-484 NGDYVVQAIYK
+484 NGDYVVKAVYT

-501 WSYAVIHRDK
+501 WSYAVIHRNK
-511 KEAEA
+511 KEAVA
-516 GCNTMMINTSANQGQ
+516 GCNTMMINTSGNEGQ

-555 LVDDDY
+555 LVDGDY

-593 GKTRV
+593 KTRV

-613 LKFFFIRLYNDG
+613 LKFFFIRLYKDG
-625 KEVFSGLTAE
+625 EEVFSGLTAE

-658 QTFDQVELWTAG
+658 KTFDQVELWTAG

-682 YAFYEPVT
+682 YAFYEPTT

-720 SSSAASVGSTM
+720 SSSAASVGATT

-788 LQNVTIAAYNG
+788 LQNVAIAAYNG

-874 DDQGGTD
+874 DDQGETD
-881 GITYKSITEHVC
+881 IAYKSITEHVC
-893 VDETNDLGKV
+893 VDETTYLGNV
-903 RISVDAQDDKV
+903 RIFVDAQDDKV

-936 ELQQDD
+936 ELRQDD

-976 TWKRNAADTDWN
+976 TWKRNASDTDWN

-1000 CTNVVIPT
+1000 CTNVVIPA
-1008 GATRYPN
+1008 GATRYPDLN
-1015 LKAWGSVDKFYGGN
+1015 AWGSVDKFYGGN

-1104 VVRQKMYS
+1104 IVRQKMYS

-1121 TDLNGT
+1121 TNGT
-1127 VAATADWSRTF
+1127 VVATADWSRTF
-1138 NAVAQLYE
+1138 NAVAQPYE

-1151 KMMVGNEGDGTS
+1151 KMMVGNDWGTS

-1179 LSGGW
+1179 LSGEC
-1184 VKEETLP
+1184 VKKETLP
-1191 EGARNMNGK
+1191 VEARNMNGK
-1200 FAYEESGFK
+1200 FAYEVSGFN
-1209 PENAGRSFTFK
+1209 PENAGNSFTFE
-1220 LRNEEQGATYFVAG
+1220 LRNDGKGATYFVAG

-1246 LTENKQSVQA
+1246 LTENKQFVQA
-1256 IRIIDSENVF
+1256 IRIIDSESVF

-1275 SLSENGNLSFDV
+1275 SLGKNGDLSFNV

-1292 NTIAPLQAFYVEAS
+1292 NTIAPLQAFYVEALE
-1306 GDNASDNVDITYT
+1306 GYTSDNVNITYT
-1319 SNMFVQPFA
+1319 SDMFVQPSA

-1337 ASVPAAGEMKIS
+1337 ASVPTAGEMKIS

-1361 LRSAGASDAY
+1361 IRSAGASDAY
-1371 NAKEDVITLIDENF
+1371 NAKEDIVSLIDEDF
-1385 MPKVKVYTVAGKRAL
+1385 MPKVKVYTVADKRAL
-1400 DIQKIKNAA
+1400 DIQKMSNAT
-1409 RVDLGFMVKD
+1409 RVGLGFMVKD
-1419 GSQQTKFT
+1419 GSQQTEFT
-1427 LNYGSNWKGWT
+1427 LDYGSNWKGWT
-1438 LVDKQTGN
+1438 LVDKQTGK

-1457 NAGAMKSNN
+1457 NAGAMKSND

>member
-1 MRVFFQTSRQ
+1 MSVFFQTSRQ

-21 RKKWSASVPLLLA
+21 GKKWSASVPLFLA

-49 LPSVQSVEHNG
+49 LPSVQSFEQGG
-60 TRTEDNANTSGLTI
+60 TRAEAASTSGL
-74 SGDIKKFYDD
+74 DVVQDA
-84 KNNLLYSGYTYAPS
+84 TYGATYKPNC
-98 RRVPL
+98 RVPL

-129 YLVDKNLDNSV
+129 YLVDKNLDNFVSL
-140 KLTGLAEVNTGLPI
+140 KGLAEVNAGLPI

-183 LSLNVLKGFWV
+183 LSLDVLKGFWV

-208 SGSGDDFQ
+208 SGSGENFQ

-228 LSEISFTTTKP
+228 LSEISFTTTRP

-274 SFGYYKE
+274 KE
-281 AETNSGLGNTNNL
+281 H
-294 IDEYPDNS
+294 EYPDAKQERPS
-302 EQLSMLGHHEL
+302 
-313 YVDFNEK
+313 
-320 IVKDSEIGFK
+320 
-330 TGGLKTLDIDLTGL
+330 
-344 SLFELTNNDVNN
+344 TNITD
-356 KYVWGNEKVLSGGI
+356 
-370 GISLLGTQD
+370 LLGRNLVDSDISNGPTCELL
-379 GSMSAIAKEDCYGV
+379 S
-393 KIKLNTGLV
+393 GLV
-402 GGLLDAILGLLGN
+402 GGGLTCRVDFGATIPVGSEVGYYTTGGGLASISLGATKLNAYDTGDNNPQSINTESGIGVSALVGGAREFSMILTKKDTRRLELDLPSGINLLSAVKV
-415 THYYYAYS
+415 HYAYS

-446 YNLPTPSD
+446 YNLPTPSE
-454 DGSVS
+454 GTVI
-459 YSLDRWPSGATS
+459 YSLISWPSGATS
-471 PSISGNRITGMTV
+471 PSISGNHMTGMTV
-484 NGDYVVQAIYK
+484 NGDYVVKAVYTREEK
-495 RGEETS
+495 ETS
-501 WSYAVIHRDK
+501 WSYAVIHRNK
-511 KEAEA
+511 KEAVA
-516 GCNTMMINTSANQGQ
+516 GCNTMMINTSGNEGQ

-555 LVDDDY
+555 LVDGDY

-593 GKTRV
+593 KTRV

-613 LKFFFIRLYNDG
+613 LKFFFIRLYKDG
-625 KEVFSGLTAE
+625 EEVFSGLTAE

-658 QTFDQVELWTAG
+658 RTFDQVELWTAG

-720 SSSAASVGSTM
+720 SSSVASVGATT

-770 QPVGAILR
+770 QPLGAILR

-804 SESTSGGLA
+804 SESTSSGLA

-823 AYMEVTPLQDYD
+823 AYMEVTPLQDYN

-868 DCAEEP
+868 DCAEELEV
-874 DDQGGTD
+874 QGEIDIVYRG
-881 GITYKSITEHVC
+881 ITEHVC
-893 VDETNDLGKV
+893 VDETTYLGNV
-903 RISVDAQDDKV
+903 RISVDAKPELL
-914 GTKLTFTCYPYNG
+914 GTELTFTCYPYNG

-936 ELQQDD
+936 ALQQDNN
-942 KGYFFELSLPV
+942 GYFFELSLPV

-976 TWKRNAADTDWN
+976 TWKRNASDTDWN
-988 NWSNWTDGSPWG
+988 NWNNWTDGSPWG
-1000 CTNVVIPT
+1000 CTNVVIPA

-1015 LKAWGSVDKFYGGN
+1015 LNAWGSVDKFYGGN

-1121 TDLNGT
+1121 TNGT
-1127 VAATADWSRTF
+1127 VAATVDWSRTF
-1138 NAVAQLYE
+1138 NAVAQPYE

-1151 KMMVGNEGDGTS
+1151 KMMVGNDWGTS

-1184 VKEETLP
+1184 VKKETLP

-1200 FAYEESGFK
+1200 FAYEVIGFN
-1209 PENAGRSFTFK
+1209 PENAGSSFTFE

-1256 IRIIDSENVF
+1256 IRIIDSENIF
-1266 GEEEGLVRI
+1266 GGEEGLVRI
-1275 SLSENGNLSFDV
+1275 SLGENGDLSFDV

-1292 NTIAPLQAFYVEAS
+1292 NTIAPLQAFYVEVS
-1306 GDNASDNVDITYT
+1306 GDYASDNVNITYT
-1319 SNMFVQPFA
+1319 SNMFVQPSA

-1337 ASVPAAGEMKIS
+1337 ASVPTAGEMKIS

-1361 LRSAGASDAY
+1361 LHSAGASDAY
-1371 NAKEDVITLIDENF
+1371 NAKEDIVSLIDEDF
-1385 MPKVKVYTVAGKRAL
+1385 MPKVKVYTVADKRAL
-1400 DIQKIKNAA
+1400 DIQKMSNAT
-1409 RVDLGFMVKD
+1409 RVGLGFMVKD
-1419 GSQQTKFT
+1419 GSQQTEFT
-1427 LNYGSNWKGWT
+1427 LDYGSNWKGWT
-1438 LVDKQTGN
+1438 LVDKQTGK

-1457 NAGAMKSNN
+1457 NAGAMKSND

>member
-1 MRVFFQTSRQ
+1 MSVFFQTSRQ

-21 RKKWSASVPLLLA
+21 GKKWSASVPLFLA

-49 LPSVQSVEHNG
+49 LPSVQSFEQGG
-60 TRTEDNANTSGLTI
+60 TRAEAASTSGLDVVQDAT
-74 SGDIKKFYDD
+74 GA
-84 KNNLLYSGYTYAPS
+84 TYKPNC
-98 RRVPL
+98 RVPL

-140 KLTGLAEVNTGLPI
+140 SLKGLAEVNAGLPI

-171 KVGFLYKDPGGL
+171 KVGFLYKAPGGL
-183 LSLNVLKGFWV
+183 LSLNVLQGFWV
-194 KTYLKGEEQDGSST
+194 KTYLKGKEQDGSST
-208 SGSGDDFQ
+208 SGSGDKFQ

-250 DVDVLSGLE
+250 SVDVLSGLE

-274 SFGYYKE
+274 
-281 AETNSGLGNTNNL
+281 ETYA
-294 IDEYPDNS
+294 YPTAK
-302 EQLSMLGHHEL
+302 Q
-313 YVDFNEK
+313 EK
-320 IVKDSEIGFK
+320 PAH
-330 TGGLKTLDIDLTGL
+330 
-344 SLFELTNNDVNN
+344 
-356 KYVWGNEKVLSGGI
+356 
-370 GISLLGTQD
+370 LGTGDLVNKNLND
-379 GSMSAIAKEDCYGV
+379 GPVCE
-393 KIKLNTGLV
+393 LV
-402 GGLLDAILGLLGN
+402 SGLLGGLTCRVDFGATIPVDSEVGYYTTGGGLASISLGATKLNAYDTSDNNPQSIN
-415 THYYYAYS
+415 TESGIGVSALAGGAREFSMILTKKDTRRLELDLPSGINLLSAVRVHYAYS

-454 DGSVS
+454 GTVS
-459 YSLDRWPSGATS
+459 YSLFSSPDGATS
-471 PSISGNRITGMTV
+471 SISGNRITGMTV
-484 NGDYVVQAIYK
+484 NGDYVVKAVYTREEK
-495 RGEETS
+495 ETS
-501 WSYAVIHRDK
+501 WSYAVIHRNK

-516 GCNTMMINTSANQGQ
+516 GCNTMMINTSGSEGQ

-555 LVDDDY
+555 LVDGDY

-593 GKTRV
+593 KTRV

-613 LKFFFIRLYNDG
+613 LKFFFIRLYKDG
-625 KEVFSGLTAE
+625 EEVFSGLTAE
-635 NDAVGVGL
+635 NDAIGVGL

-682 YAFYEPVT
+682 YAFYEPTT

-720 SSSAASVGSTM
+720 SSSAASVGATM

-788 LQNVTIAAYNG
+788 LQNVAIAAYNG

-874 DDQGGTD
+874 DDQGETD
-881 GITYKSITEHVC
+881 IAYKSITEHVC
-893 VDETNDLGKV
+893 VDETTYLGNV
-903 RISVDAQDDKV
+903 RIFVDAQDDKV

-936 ELQQDD
+936 ELRQDD

-976 TWKRNAADTDWN
+976 TWKRNASDTDWN

-1000 CTNVVIPT
+1000 CTNVVIPA
-1008 GATRYPN
+1008 GATRYPDLN
-1015 LKAWGSVDKFYGGN
+1015 AWGSVDKFYGGN

-1104 VVRQKMYS
+1104 IVRQKMYS

-1121 TDLNGT
+1121 TNGT
-1127 VAATADWSRTF
+1127 VVATADWSRTF
-1138 NAVAQLYE
+1138 NAVAQPYE

-1151 KMMVGNEGDGTS
+1151 KMMVGNDWGTS

-1184 VKEETLP
+1184 VKKETLP

-1200 FAYEESGFK
+1200 FAYEVIGFN
-1209 PENAGRSFTFK
+1209 PENAGSSFTFE
-1220 LRNEEQGATYFVAG
+1220 LRNEEQGATCFVAG

-1256 IRIIDSENVF
+1256 IRIIDSENIF
-1266 GEEEGLVRI
+1266 GGKEGLVRI
-1275 SLSENGNLSFDV
+1275 SLGENGDLSFDV

-1292 NTIAPLQAFYVEAS
+1292 NTIAPLQAFYVEVS
-1306 GDNASDNVDITYT
+1306 GDYASDNVNITYT
-1319 SNMFVQPFA
+1319 SNMFVQPSA

-1337 ASVPAAGEMKIS
+1337 ASVPTAGEMKIS

-1371 NAKEDVITLIDENF
+1371 NAKEDIVSLIDEDF
-1385 MPKVKVYTVAGKRAL
+1385 MPKVKVYTVADKRAL
-1400 DIQKIKNAA
+1400 DIQKMSNAT
-1409 RVDLGFMVKD
+1409 RVGLGFMVKD
-1419 GSQQTKFT
+1419 GSQQTEFT
-1427 LNYGSNWKGWT
+1427 LDYGSNWKGWT
-1438 LVDKQTGN
+1438 LVDKQTGK

-1457 NAGAMKSNN
+1457 NAGAMKSND

>member
-1 MRVFFQTSRQ
+1 MSVFFQTSRQ

-21 RKKWSASVPLLLA
+21 GKKWSASVPLFLA

-49 LPSVQSVEHNG
+49 LPSVQSFEQGG
-60 TRTEDNANTSGLTI
+60 TRAEAASTSGL
-74 SGDIKKFYDD
+74 DVVQDA
-84 KNNLLYSGYTYAPS
+84 TYGATYKPNC
-98 RRVPL
+98 RVPL

-129 YLVDKNLDNSV
+129 YLVDKNLDNFVSL
-140 KLTGLAEVNTGLPI
+140 KGLAEVNAGLPI

-166 SSNGI
+166 SSNVI

-183 LSLNVLKGFWV
+183 LSLDVLKGFWV

-208 SGSGDDFQ
+208 LGSGENFQ

-250 DVDVLSGLE
+250 SVEVLSGLE

-274 SFGYYKE
+274 EKH
-281 AETNSGLGNTNNL
+281 
-294 IDEYPDNS
+294 EYPYA
-302 EQLSMLGHHEL
+302 EQERPS
-313 YVDFNEK
+313 
-320 IVKDSEIGFK
+320 
-330 TGGLKTLDIDLTGL
+330 
-344 SLFELTNNDVNN
+344 TNITD
-356 KYVWGNEKVLSGGI
+356 
-370 GISLLGTQD
+370 LLGRNLVDSDISNGPTCELL
-379 GSMSAIAKEDCYGV
+379 S
-393 KIKLNTGLV
+393 GLV
-402 GGLLDAILGLLGN
+402 GGGLTCRVDFGATIPVGSEVGYYTTGGGLASISLGATKLNAYDTGDNNPQSINTESGIGVSALVGGAREFSMILTKKDTRRLELDLPSGINLLSAVKV
-415 THYYYAYS
+415 HYAYS

-446 YNLPTPSD
+446 YNLPTPSE
-454 DGSVS
+454 GTVI
-459 YSLDRWPSGATS
+459 YSLISWPSGATS
-471 PSISGNRITGMTV
+471 PSISGNHMTGMTV
-484 NGDYVVQAIYK
+484 NGDYVVKAVYTREEK
-495 RGEETS
+495 ETS
-501 WSYAVIHRDK
+501 WSYAVIHRNK
-511 KEAEA
+511 KEAVA
-516 GCNTMMINTSANQGQ
+516 GCNTMMINTSGNEGQ

-555 LVDDDY
+555 LVDGDY

-593 GKTRV
+593 KTRV

-613 LKFFFIRLYNDG
+613 LKFFFIRLYKDG
-625 KEVFSGLTAE
+625 EEVFSGLTAE

-658 QTFDQVELWTAG
+658 RTFDQVELWTAG

-720 SSSAASVGSTM
+720 SSSVASVGATT

-770 QPVGAILR
+770 QPLGAILR

-804 SESTSGGLA
+804 SESTSSGLA

-823 AYMEVTPLQDYD
+823 AYMEVTPLQDYN

-868 DCAEEP
+868 DCAEELEV
-874 DDQGGTD
+874 QGEIDIVYRG
-881 GITYKSITEHVC
+881 ITEHVC
-893 VDETNDLGKV
+893 VDETTYLGNV
-903 RISVDAQDDKV
+903 RISVDAKPELL
-914 GTKLTFTCYPYNG
+914 GTELTFTCYPYNG

-936 ELQQDD
+936 ALQQDNN
-942 KGYFFELSLPV
+942 GYFFELSLPV

-976 TWKRNAADTDWN
+976 TWKRNASDTDWN
-988 NWSNWTDGSPWG
+988 NWNNWTDGSPWG
-1000 CTNVVIPT
+1000 CTNVVIPA

-1015 LKAWGSVDKFYGGN
+1015 LNAWGSVDKFYGGN

-1121 TDLNGT
+1121 TNGT
-1127 VAATADWSRTF
+1127 VAATVDWSRTF
-1138 NAVAQLYE
+1138 NAVAQPYE

-1151 KMMVGNEGDGTS
+1151 KMMVGNDWGTS

-1184 VKEETLP
+1184 VKKETLP

-1200 FAYEESGFK
+1200 FAYEVIGFN
-1209 PENAGRSFTFK
+1209 PENAGSSFTFE

-1256 IRIIDSENVF
+1256 IRIIDSENIF
-1266 GEEEGLVRI
+1266 GGEEGLVRI
-1275 SLSENGNLSFDV
+1275 SLGENGDLSFDV

-1292 NTIAPLQAFYVEAS
+1292 NTIAPLQAFYVEVS
-1306 GDNASDNVDITYT
+1306 GDYASDNVNITYT
-1319 SNMFVQPFA
+1319 SNMFVQPSA

-1337 ASVPAAGEMKIS
+1337 ASVPTAGEMKIS

-1361 LRSAGASDAY
+1361 LHSAGASDAY
-1371 NAKEDVITLIDENF
+1371 NAKEDIVSLIDEDF
-1385 MPKVKVYTVAGKRAL
+1385 MPKVKVYTVADKRAL
-1400 DIQKIKNAA
+1400 DIQKMSNAT
-1409 RVDLGFMVKD
+1409 RVGLGFMVKD
-1419 GSQQTKFT
+1419 GSQQTEFT
-1427 LNYGSNWKGWT
+1427 LDYGSNWKGWT
-1438 LVDKQTGN
+1438 LVDKQTGK

-1457 NAGAMKSNN
+1457 NAGAMKSND

>member
-1 MRVFFQTSRQ
+1 MSVFFQTSRQ

-21 RKKWSASVPLLLA
+21 GKKWSASVPLFLA

-49 LPSVQSVEHNG
+49 LPSVQSFEQGG
-60 TRTEDNANTSGLTI
+60 TRAEAASTSGLDVVQ
-74 SGDIKKFYDD
+74 GA
-84 KNNLLYSGYTYAPS
+84 TYGATYKPNC
-98 RRVPL
+98 RVPL

-140 KLTGLAEVNTGLPI
+140 SLKGLAEVNAGLPI

-171 KVGFLYKDPGGL
+171 KVGFLYKAPGGL
-183 LSLNVLKGFWV
+183 LSLNVLQGFWV

-208 SGSGDDFQ
+208 SGSGDNFK

-250 DVDVLSGLE
+250 DVEVLSGLE

-274 SFGYYKE
+274 ETYAYPTAKQEKPAHWGTGDLVNKNLNDGPVCELVSGLLGGGLTCRVDFGATIPVGSEVGYY
-281 AETNSGLGNTNNL
+281 T
-294 IDEYPDNS
+294 
-302 EQLSMLGHHEL
+302 
-313 YVDFNEK
+313 
-320 IVKDSEIGFK
+320 
-330 TGGLKTLDIDLTGL
+330 TGGGLASISLGATKLNAYDTGD
-344 SLFELTNNDVNN
+344 NNPQSINT
-356 KYVWGNEKVLSGGI
+356 ESGI
-370 GISLLGTQD
+370 GV
-379 GSMSAIAKEDCYGV
+379 SA
-393 KIKLNTGLV
+393 LV
-402 GGLLDAILGLLGN
+402 GGAREFSMILTKKDTRRLELDLPSGINLLSAVKV
-415 THYYYAYS
+415 HYAYS

-446 YNLPTPSD
+446 YNLPTPSE
-454 DGSVS
+454 GTVI
-459 YSLDRWPSGATS
+459 YSLISWPSGATS
-471 PSISGNRITGMTV
+471 PSISGNHMTGMTV
-484 NGDYVVQAIYK
+484 NGDYVVKAVYT
-495 RGEETS
+495 REEKEIS
-501 WSYAVIHRDK
+501 WSYAVIHRNK

-555 LVDDDY
+555 LVDGDY

-593 GKTRV
+593 KTRV

-613 LKFFFIRLYNDG
+613 LKFFFIRLYKDG
-625 KEVFSGLTAE
+625 EEVFSGLTAE

-658 QTFDQVELWTAG
+658 KTFDQVELWTAG

-682 YAFYEPVT
+682 YAFYEPTT

-697 SEACMEMIT
+697 SEACMEIIT

-720 SSSAASVGSTM
+720 SSSVASVGTTM

-770 QPVGAILR
+770 QPLGAILR

-823 AYMEVTPLQDYD
+823 AYMEVTPLQGYD

-874 DDQGGTD
+874 DDQGETD
-881 GITYKSITEHVC
+881 ITYRSITEHVC
-893 VDETNDLGKV
+893 VDETTYLGNV
-903 RISVDAQDDKV
+903 RIFVDAQDDKV

-936 ELQQDD
+936 ELRQDD

-976 TWKRNAADTDWN
+976 TWKRNASDTDWN

-1000 CTNVVIPT
+1000 CTNVVIPA
-1008 GATRYPN
+1008 GATRYPDLN
-1015 LKAWGSVDKFYGGN
+1015 AWGSVDKFYGGN

-1104 VVRQKMYS
+1104 IVRQKMYS

-1121 TDLNGT
+1121 TNGT
-1127 VAATADWSRTF
+1127 VVATADWSRTF
-1138 NAVAQLYE
+1138 NAVAQPYE

-1151 KMMVGNEGDGTS
+1151 KMMVGNDWGTS

-1184 VKEETLP
+1184 VKKETLP

-1209 PENAGRSFTFK
+1209 PENAGRSFTFE

-1256 IRIIDSENVF
+1256 IRIIDSESVF

-1275 SLSENGNLSFDV
+1275 SLGKNGDLSFDV

-1292 NTIAPLQAFYVEAS
+1292 NTIAPLQAFYVEALE
-1306 GDNASDNVDITYT
+1306 GYTSDNVNITYT
-1319 SNMFVQPFA
+1319 SDMFVQPSA

-1337 ASVPAAGEMKIS
+1337 ASVPTAGEMKIS

-1361 LRSAGASDAY
+1361 IRSAGASDAY
-1371 NAKEDVITLIDENF
+1371 NAKEDIVSLIDEDF
-1385 MPKVKVYTVAGKRAL
+1385 MPKVKVYTVADKRAL
-1400 DIQKIKNAA
+1400 DIQKMSNAT

-1419 GSQQTKFT
+1419 GSQQTEFT
-1427 LNYGSNWKGWT
+1427 LDYGSNWKGWT
-1438 LVDKQTGN
+1438 LVDKQTGK

-1457 NAGAMKSNN
+1457 NAGAMKSND

>member
-1 MRVFFQTSRQ
+1 MSVFFQTSRQ

-21 RKKWSASVPLLLA
+21 GKKWSASVPLFLA

-49 LPSVQSVEHNG
+49 LPSVQSFEQGG
-60 TRTEDNANTSGLTI
+60 TRAEAASTSGL
-74 SGDIKKFYDD
+74 DVVQDA
-84 KNNLLYSGYTYAPS
+84 TYGATYKPNC
-98 RRVPL
+98 RVPL

-129 YLVDKNLDNSV
+129 YLVDKNLDNFVSL
-140 KLTGLAEVNTGLPI
+140 KGLAEVNAGLPI

-166 SSNGI
+166 SSNVI

-183 LSLNVLKGFWV
+183 LSLDVLKGFWV

-208 SGSGDDFQ
+208 LGSGENFQ

-228 LSEISFTTTKP
+228 LSEISFTTTRP

-250 DVDVLSGLE
+250 DVEVLSGLE

-274 SFGYYKE
+274 EKHEYPYAEQERPLHPLSKGDLVNESLIDGPVCELISGLLGGGLTCRVDFGATIPVGSEVGYY
-281 AETNSGLGNTNNL
+281 T
-294 IDEYPDNS
+294 
-302 EQLSMLGHHEL
+302 
-313 YVDFNEK
+313 
-320 IVKDSEIGFK
+320 
-330 TGGLKTLDIDLTGL
+330 TGGGLASISLGATKLNAYDTGD
-344 SLFELTNNDVNN
+344 NNPQCINT
-356 KYVWGNEKVLSGGI
+356 ESGI
-370 GISLLGTQD
+370 GV
-379 GSMSAIAKEDCYGV
+379 SA
-393 KIKLNTGLV
+393 LV
-402 GGLLDAILGLLGN
+402 GGAREFSMILTKKDTRRLELDLPSGINLLSAVKV
-415 THYYYAYS
+415 HYAYS

-446 YNLPTPSD
+446 YNLPTPSE
-454 DGSVS
+454 GTVI
-459 YSLDRWPSGATS
+459 YSLISWPSGATS
-471 PSISGNRITGMTV
+471 PSISGNHMTGMTV
-484 NGDYVVQAIYK
+484 NGDYVVKAVYTREEK
-495 RGEETS
+495 ETS
-501 WSYAVIHRDK
+501 WSYAVIHRNK
-511 KEAEA
+511 KEAVA
-516 GCNTMMINTSANQGQ
+516 GCNTMMINTSGNEGQ

-555 LVDDDY
+555 LVDGDY

-593 GKTRV
+593 KTRV
-598 GFVMQTNNQLLGADV
+598 EFVMQTNNQLLGADV
-613 LKFFFIRLYNDG
+613 LKFFFIRLYKDG
-625 KEVFSGLTAE
+625 EEVFSGLTAE

-658 QTFDQVELWTAG
+658 RTFDQVELWTAG

-720 SSSAASVGSTM
+720 SSSVASVGATT

-770 QPVGAILR
+770 QPLGAILR

-804 SESTSGGLA
+804 SESTSSGLA

-823 AYMEVTPLQDYD
+823 AYMEVTPLQDYN

-868 DCAEEP
+868 DCAEELEV
-874 DDQGGTD
+874 QGEIDIVYRG
-881 GITYKSITEHVC
+881 ITEHVC
-893 VDETNDLGKV
+893 VDETTYLGNV
-903 RISVDAQDDKV
+903 RISVDAKPELL
-914 GTKLTFTCYPYNG
+914 GTELTFTCYPYNG

-936 ELQQDD
+936 ALQQDNN
-942 KGYFFELSLPV
+942 GYFFELSLPV

-976 TWKRNAADTDWN
+976 TWKRNASDTDWN
-988 NWSNWTDGSPWG
+988 NWNNWTDGSPWG
-1000 CTNVVIPT
+1000 CTNVVIPA

-1015 LKAWGSVDKFYGGN
+1015 LNAWGSVDKFYGGN

-1121 TDLNGT
+1121 TNGT
-1127 VAATADWSRTF
+1127 VAATVDWSRTF
-1138 NAVAQLYE
+1138 NAVAQPYE

-1151 KMMVGNEGDGTS
+1151 KMMVGNDWGTS

-1184 VKEETLP
+1184 VKKETLP

-1200 FAYEESGFK
+1200 FAYEVIGFN
-1209 PENAGRSFTFK
+1209 PENAGSSFTFE

-1256 IRIIDSENVF
+1256 IRIIDSENIF
-1266 GEEEGLVRI
+1266 GGEEGLVRI
-1275 SLSENGNLSFDV
+1275 SLGENGDLSFDV

-1292 NTIAPLQAFYVEAS
+1292 NTIAPLQAFYVEVS
-1306 GDNASDNVDITYT
+1306 GDYASDNVNITYT
-1319 SNMFVQPFA
+1319 SNMFVQPSA

-1337 ASVPAAGEMKIS
+1337 ASVPTAGEMKIS

-1361 LRSAGASDAY
+1361 LHSAGASDAY
-1371 NAKEDVITLIDENF
+1371 NAKEDIVSLIDEDF
-1385 MPKVKVYTVAGKRAL
+1385 MPKVKVYTVADKRAL
-1400 DIQKIKNAA
+1400 DIQKMSNAT
-1409 RVDLGFMVKD
+1409 RVGLGFMVKD
-1419 GSQQTKFT
+1419 GSQQTEFT
-1427 LNYGSNWKGWT
+1427 LDYGSNWKGWT
-1438 LVDKQTGN
+1438 LVDKQTGK

-1457 NAGAMKSNN
+1457 NAGAMKSND

>member
-1 MRVFFQTSRQ
+1 MSVFFQTSRQ

-21 RKKWSASVPLLLA
+21 GKKWSASVPLFLA

-49 LPSVQSVEHNG
+49 LPSVQSFEQGG
-60 TRTEDNANTSGLTI
+60 TRAEAASTSGLDVVQ
-74 SGDIKKFYDD
+74 GA
-84 KNNLLYSGYTYAPS
+84 TYGATYKPNC
-98 RRVPL
+98 RVPL

-129 YLVDKNLDNSV
+129 YLVDKNLDNFVSL
-140 KLTGLAEVNTGLPI
+140 KGLAEVNAGLPI

-166 SSNGI
+166 SSNVI

-183 LSLNVLKGFWV
+183 LSLDVLKGFWV

-208 SGSGDDFQ
+208 LGSGENFQ

-228 LSEISFTTTKP
+228 LSEISFTTTRP

-250 DVDVLSGLE
+250 DVEVLSGLE

-274 SFGYYKE
+274 EKHEYPYAEQERPLHPLSKGDLVNESLIDGPVCELISGLLGGGLTCRVDFGATIPVGSEVGYY
-281 AETNSGLGNTNNL
+281 T
-294 IDEYPDNS
+294 
-302 EQLSMLGHHEL
+302 
-313 YVDFNEK
+313 
-320 IVKDSEIGFK
+320 
-330 TGGLKTLDIDLTGL
+330 TGGGLASISLGATKLNAYDTGD
-344 SLFELTNNDVNN
+344 NNPQCINT
-356 KYVWGNEKVLSGGI
+356 ESGI
-370 GISLLGTQD
+370 GV
-379 GSMSAIAKEDCYGV
+379 SA
-393 KIKLNTGLV
+393 LV
-402 GGLLDAILGLLGN
+402 GGAREFSMILTKKDTRRLELDLPSGINLLSAVKV
-415 THYYYAYS
+415 HYAYS

-446 YNLPTPSD
+446 YNLPTPSE
-454 DGSVS
+454 GTVI
-459 YSLDRWPSGATS
+459 YSLISWPSGATS
-471 PSISGNRITGMTV
+471 PSISGNHMTGMTV
-484 NGDYVVQAIYK
+484 NGDYVVKAVYTREEK
-495 RGEETS
+495 ETS
-501 WSYAVIHRDK
+501 WSYAVIHRNK
-511 KEAEA
+511 KEAVA
-516 GCNTMMINTSANQGQ
+516 GCNTMMINTSGNEGQ

-555 LVDDDY
+555 LVDGDY

-593 GKTRV
+593 KTRV

-613 LKFFFIRLYNDG
+613 LKFFFIRLYKDG
-625 KEVFSGLTAE
+625 EEVFSGLTAE

-658 QTFDQVELWTAG
+658 RTFDQVELWTAG

-720 SSSAASVGSTM
+720 SSSVASVGATT

-770 QPVGAILR
+770 QPLGAILR

-804 SESTSGGLA
+804 SESTSSGLA

-823 AYMEVTPLQDYD
+823 AYMEVTPLQDYN

-868 DCAEEP
+868 DCAEELEV
-874 DDQGGTD
+874 QGEIDIVYRG
-881 GITYKSITEHVC
+881 ITEHVC
-893 VDETNDLGKV
+893 VDETTYLGNV
-903 RISVDAQDDKV
+903 RISVDAKPELL
-914 GTKLTFTCYPYNG
+914 GTELTFTCYPYNG

-936 ELQQDD
+936 ALQQDNN
-942 KGYFFELSLPV
+942 GYFFELSLPV

-976 TWKRNAADTDWN
+976 TWKRNASDTDWN
-988 NWSNWTDGSPWG
+988 NWNNWTDGSPWG
-1000 CTNVVIPT
+1000 CTNVVIPA

-1015 LKAWGSVDKFYGGN
+1015 LNAWGSVDKFYGGN

-1121 TDLNGT
+1121 TNGT
-1127 VAATADWSRTF
+1127 VAATVDWSRTF
-1138 NAVAQLYE
+1138 NAVAQPYE

-1151 KMMVGNEGDGTS
+1151 KMMVGNDWGTS

-1184 VKEETLP
+1184 VKKETLP

-1200 FAYEESGFK
+1200 FAYEVIGFN
-1209 PENAGRSFTFK
+1209 PENAGSSFTFE

-1256 IRIIDSENVF
+1256 IRIIDSENIF
-1266 GEEEGLVRI
+1266 GGEEGLVRI
-1275 SLSENGNLSFDV
+1275 SLGENGDLSFDV

-1292 NTIAPLQAFYVEAS
+1292 NTIAPLQAFYVEVS
-1306 GDNASDNVDITYT
+1306 GDYASDNVNITYT
-1319 SNMFVQPFA
+1319 SNMFVQPSA

-1337 ASVPAAGEMKIS
+1337 ASVPTAGEMKIS

-1361 LRSAGASDAY
+1361 LHSAGASDAY
-1371 NAKEDVITLIDENF
+1371 NAKEDIVSLIDEDF
-1385 MPKVKVYTVAGKRAL
+1385 MPKVKVYTVADKRAL
-1400 DIQKIKNAA
+1400 DIQKMSNAT
-1409 RVDLGFMVKD
+1409 RVGLGFMVKD
-1419 GSQQTKFT
+1419 GSQQTEFT
-1427 LNYGSNWKGWT
+1427 LDYGSNWKGWT
-1438 LVDKQTGN
+1438 LVDKQTGK

-1457 NAGAMKSNN
+1457 NAGAMKSND

>member
-1 MRVFFQTSRQ
+1 MSVFFQTSRQ

-21 RKKWSASVPLLLA
+21 GKKWSASVPLFLA

-49 LPSVQSVEHNG
+49 LPSVQSFEQGG
-60 TRTEDNANTSGLTI
+60 TRAEAASTSGL
-74 SGDIKKFYDD
+74 DVVQDA
-84 KNNLLYSGYTYAPS
+84 TYGATYKPNC
-98 RRVPL
+98 RVPL

-129 YLVDKNLDNSV
+129 YLVDKNLDNFVSL
-140 KLTGLAEVNTGLPI
+140 KGLAEVNAGLPI

-183 LSLNVLKGFWV
+183 LSLDVLKGFWV

-208 SGSGDDFQ
+208 SGSGENFQ

-250 DVDVLSGLE
+250 SVEVLSGLE

-274 SFGYYKE
+274 ETYAYPTAKQEKPAHLGTGDLVNESLIDGPVCELISGLLGGGLTCRVDFGATIPVGSEVGYYTK
-281 AETNSGLGNTNNL
+281 G
-294 IDEYPDNS
+294 
-302 EQLSMLGHHEL
+302 
-313 YVDFNEK
+313 
-320 IVKDSEIGFK
+320 
-330 TGGLKTLDIDLTGL
+330 GGLASISLGATKLNAYDTGD
-344 SLFELTNNDVNN
+344 NNPQSINT
-356 KYVWGNEKVLSGGI
+356 EGGI
-370 GISLLGTQD
+370 GV
-379 GSMSAIAKEDCYGV
+379 SA
-393 KIKLNTGLV
+393 LV
-402 GGLLDAILGLLGN
+402 GGAREFSMILTKENAQRLELDLPSGINLLSAVQV
-415 THYYYAYS
+415 HYAYS

-454 DGSVS
+454 GSVT
-459 YSLDRWPSGATS
+459 YSLISWPSGATS
-471 PSISGNRITGMTV
+471 PSISGNHMTGMTV
-484 NGDYVVQAIYK
+484 NGDYVVKAIYTREEK
-495 RGEETS
+495 ETS
-501 WSYAVIHRDK
+501 WSYAVIHRNK
-511 KEAEA
+511 KEAVA
-516 GCNTMMINTSANQGQ
+516 GCNTMMINTSGNEGQ

-555 LVDDDY
+555 LVDGDY

-613 LKFFFIRLYNDG
+613 LKFFFIRLYKDG
-625 KEVFSGLTAE
+625 KEVLSGLTAE

-658 QTFDQVELWTAG
+658 RTFDQVELWTAG

-682 YAFYEPVT
+682 YAFYEPTT

-720 SSSAASVGSTM
+720 SSSAASVGATM

-788 LQNVTIAAYNG
+788 LQNVAIAAYNG

-823 AYMEVTPLQDYD
+823 AYMEVTPLQGYD

-841 PSLADALET
+841 PSLSDALET

-868 DCAEEP
+868 DCAEELEV
-874 DDQGGTD
+874 QGEIDIVYRG
-881 GITYKSITEHVC
+881 ITEHVC
-893 VDETNDLGKV
+893 VDETTYLGNV
-903 RISVDAQDDKV
+903 RISVDAKPELL
-914 GTKLTFTCYPYNG
+914 GTELTFTCYPYNG

-936 ELQQDD
+936 ALQQDNN
-942 KGYFFELSLPV
+942 GYFFELSLPV

-976 TWKRNAADTDWN
+976 TWKRNASDTDWN
-988 NWSNWTDGSPWG
+988 NWNNWTDGSPWG
-1000 CTNVVIPT
+1000 CTNVVIPA

-1015 LKAWGSVDKFYGGN
+1015 LNAWGSVDKFYGGN

-1121 TDLNGT
+1121 TDPNGT
-1127 VAATADWSRTF
+1127 VAATVDWSRTF
-1138 NAVAQLYE
+1138 NAVAQPYE

-1151 KMMVGNEGDGTS
+1151 KMMVGNDWGTS

-1184 VKEETLP
+1184 VKKETLP

-1200 FAYEESGFK
+1200 FAYEVIGFN
-1209 PENAGRSFTFK
+1209 PENAGSSFTFE

-1275 SLSENGNLSFDV
+1275 SLGKNGDLSFNV

-1292 NTIAPLQAFYVEAS
+1292 NTIAPLQAFYVEALE
-1306 GDNASDNVDITYT
+1306 GYTSDNVNITYT
-1319 SNMFVQPFA
+1319 SDMFVQPSA

-1337 ASVPAAGEMKIS
+1337 ASFPAAGEMKIS

-1361 LRSAGASDAY
+1361 IRSAGASDAY
-1371 NAKEDVITLIDENF
+1371 NAKEDIVSLIDEDF
-1385 MPKVKVYTVAGKRAL
+1385 MPKVKVYTVADKRAL
-1400 DIQKIKNAA
+1400 DIQKMSNAT
-1409 RVDLGFMVKD
+1409 RVGLGFMVKD
-1419 GSQQTKFT
+1419 GSQQTEFT
-1427 LNYGSNWKGWT
+1427 LDYGSNWKGWT
-1438 LVDKQTGN
+1438 LVDKQTGK

-1457 NAGAMKSNN
+1457 NAGAMKSND

>member
-1 MRVFFQTSRQ
+1 MSVFFQTSRQ

-21 RKKWSASVPLLLA
+21 GKKWSASVPLFLA

-49 LPSVQSVEHNG
+49 LPSVQSFEQGG
-60 TRTEDNANTSGLTI
+60 TRAEAASTSGL
-74 SGDIKKFYDD
+74 DVVQDA
-84 KNNLLYSGYTYAPS
+84 TYGATYKPNC
-98 RRVPL
+98 RVPL

-129 YLVDKNLDNSV
+129 YLVDKNLDNFVSL
-140 KLTGLAEVNTGLPI
+140 KGLAEVNAGLPI

-166 SSNGI
+166 SSNVI

-183 LSLNVLKGFWV
+183 LSLDVLKGFWV

-208 SGSGDDFQ
+208 LGSGENFQ

-250 DVDVLSGLE
+250 SVEVLSGLE

-274 SFGYYKE
+274 EKH
-281 AETNSGLGNTNNL
+281 
-294 IDEYPDNS
+294 EYPYA
-302 EQLSMLGHHEL
+302 EQERPLHPLSKGDLVNESLTDGPVCEL
-313 YVDFNEK
+313 
-320 IVKDSEIGFK
+320 
-330 TGGLKTLDIDLTGL
+330 
-344 SLFELTNNDVNN
+344 
-356 KYVWGNEKVLSGGI
+356 
-370 GISLLGTQD
+370 IS
-379 GSMSAIAKEDCYGV
+379 
-393 KIKLNTGLV
+393 
-402 GGLLDAILGLLGN
+402 GLLGGLTCRVDFGATIPVGSEVGYYTKGGGLASISLGATKLNAYDTGDNNPQSIN
-415 THYYYAYS
+415 TESGIGVSALAGGAREFSMILTKKDTRRLELDLPSGINLLSAVQVHYAYS

-446 YNLPTPSD
+446 YNLPTPSE
-454 DGSVS
+454 GTVI
-459 YSLDRWPSGATS
+459 YSLISSPNGVTS
-471 PSISGNRITGMTV
+471 PEISGNRITGMTV
-484 NGDYVVQAIYK
+484 NGDYAVKAVYT
-495 RGEETS
+495 REEKEIS
-501 WSYAVIHRDK
+501 WSYAVIHRNK

-516 GCNTMMINTSANQGQ
+516 GCNTMMINTSGNEGQ

-555 LVDDDY
+555 LVDGDY

-593 GKTRV
+593 KTRV

-613 LKFFFIRLYNDG
+613 LKFFFIRLYKDG
-625 KEVFSGLTAE
+625 EEVFSGLTAE
-635 NDAVGVGL
+635 NDAIGVGL

-658 QTFDQVELWTAG
+658 KTFDQVELWTAG

-682 YAFYEPVT
+682 YAFYEPTT

-720 SSSAASVGSTM
+720 SSSAASVGATM

-770 QPVGAILR
+770 QPLGAILR

-874 DDQGGTD
+874 DDQGETD
-881 GITYKSITEHVC
+881 ITYRSITEHVC
-893 VDETNDLGKV
+893 VDKTTYLGNV
-903 RISVDAQDDKV
+903 RISVDAKSELL
-914 GTKLTFTCYPYNG
+914 GTELTFTCYPYNG
-927 NGQKIEQEA
+927 NEQKIEQKA

-976 TWKRNAADTDWN
+976 TWKRNASDTDWN

-1000 CTNVVIPT
+1000 CTNVVIPA

-1015 LKAWGSVDKFYGGN
+1015 LNAWGSVDKFYGGN

-1069 PLHGMVTGDM
+1069 PLHGMITGDM

-1086 AYFTPLN
+1086 AYFTPLKED
-1093 GATYREVRHNP
+1093 TYREVRHNP
-1104 VVRQKMYS
+1104 IVRQKMYS

-1121 TDLNGT
+1121 TDSNGT
-1127 VAATADWSRTF
+1127 VVATADWSRTF
-1138 NAVAQLYE
+1138 NAVAQPYE

-1151 KMMVGNEGDGTS
+1151 KMMVGNDWGTS

-1179 LSGGW
+1179 LSGRW
-1184 VKEETLP
+1184 VKKETLP

-1209 PENAGRSFTFK
+1209 PENAGRSFTFE

-1256 IRIIDSENVF
+1256 IRIIDSESVF

-1275 SLSENGNLSFDV
+1275 SLGKNGDLSFDV

-1292 NTIAPLQAFYVEAS
+1292 NTIAPLQAFYVEALE
-1306 GDNASDNVDITYT
+1306 GYTSDNVNITYT
-1319 SNMFVQPFA
+1319 SNMFVQPSA

-1361 LRSAGASDAY
+1361 IRSAGASDAY
-1371 NAKEDVITLIDENF
+1371 NAKEDIVSLIDEDF
-1385 MPKVKVYTVAGKRAL
+1385 MPKVKVYTVADKRAL
-1400 DIQKIKNAA
+1400 DIQKMSNAT
-1409 RVDLGFMVKD
+1409 RVGLGFMVKD
-1419 GSQQTKFT
+1419 GSQQTEFT
-1427 LNYGSNWKGWT
+1427 LDYGSNWKGWT
-1438 LVDKQTGN
+1438 LVDKQTGK

-1457 NAGAMKSNN
+1457 NAGAMKSND

>member
-1 MRVFFQTSRQ
+1 MSVFFQTSRQ
-11 RSFLSACRIA
+11 RSFLSVCRIA
-21 RKKWSASVPLLLA
+21 GKKWSASVPLFLA

-49 LPSVQSVEHNG
+49 LPSVQSFEQGG
-60 TRTEDNANTSGLTI
+60 TRAETASTSGL
-74 SGDIKKFYDD
+74 DVVQDA
-84 KNNLLYSGYTYAPS
+84 TYGATYKPNC
-98 RRVPL
+98 RVPL

-129 YLVDKNLDNSV
+129 YLVDKNLDNFVSL
-140 KLTGLAEVNTGLPI
+140 KGLAEVNAGLPI

-183 LSLNVLKGFWV
+183 LSLNVLQGFWV
-194 KTYLKGEEQDGSST
+194 KTYLKGKEQDGSST
-208 SGSGDDFQ
+208 SGSGDNFQ

-274 SFGYYKE
+274 EKH
-281 AETNSGLGNTNNL
+281 
-294 IDEYPDNS
+294 EYPYA
-302 EQLSMLGHHEL
+302 EQESPLHPLSKGDL
-313 YVDFNEK
+313 VNE
-320 IVKDSEIGFK
+320 S
-330 TGGLKTLDIDLTGL
+330 LT
-344 SLFELTNNDVNN
+344 
-356 KYVWGNEKVLSGGI
+356 
-370 GISLLGTQD
+370 D
-379 GSMSAIAKEDCYGV
+379 GPVCE
-393 KIKLNTGLV
+393 LV
-402 GGLLDAILGLLGN
+402 GGLLGGGLTCRVDFGATIPVGSEVGYYTTGGGLASISLGATKLNAYDTSDNNPQSINAESGIGVSALAGGAREFSMILTKKDTRRLELDLPSGINLLSAVQV
-415 THYYYAYS
+415 HYAYS

-454 DGSVS
+454 GTVS
-459 YSLDRWPSGATS
+459 YSLFSSPDGATS
-471 PSISGNRITGMTV
+471 SISGNRITGMTV
-484 NGDYVVQAIYK
+484 NGDYVVKAVYT
-495 RGEETS
+495 REEKEIS
-501 WSYAVIHRDK
+501 WSYAVIHRNK

-516 GCNTMMINTSANQGQ
+516 GCNTMMINTSGNEGQ

-555 LVDDDY
+555 LVDGDY

-587 IAPQGG
+587 IALQGG

-613 LKFFFIRLYNDG
+613 LKFFFIRLYKDG

-658 QTFDQVELWTAG
+658 RTFDQVELWTAG

-720 SSSAASVGSTM
+720 SSSVASVGATT

-770 QPVGAILR
+770 QPLGAILR
-778 TPGYVLNASV
+778 MPGYVLNASV

-804 SESTSGGLA
+804 SESTSSGLA

-823 AYMEVTPLQDYD
+823 AYMEVTPLQDYN

-868 DCAEEP
+868 DCAEELEV
-874 DDQGGTD
+874 QGEID
-881 GITYKSITEHVC
+881 IVYRDITEHVC
-893 VDETNDLGKV
+893 VDETTYLGNV
-903 RISVDAQDDKV
+903 RISVDAKPELL
-914 GTKLTFTCYPYNG
+914 GTELTFTCYPYNG

-936 ELQQDD
+936 ALQQDNN
-942 KGYFFELSLPV
+942 GYFFELSLPV

-976 TWKRNAADTDWN
+976 TWKRNALDTDWN
-988 NWSNWTDGSPWG
+988 NWNNWTDGSPWG
-1000 CTNVVIPT
+1000 CTNVVIPA

-1015 LKAWGSVDKFYGGN
+1015 LNAWGSVDKFYGGN

-1121 TDLNGT
+1121 TDPNGT
-1127 VAATADWSRTF
+1127 VVATADWSRTF
-1138 NAVAQLYE
+1138 NAVAQPYE

-1151 KMMVGNEGDGTS
+1151 KMMVGNDWGTS

-1184 VKEETLP
+1184 VKKETLP

-1200 FAYEESGFK
+1200 FAYEVIGFN
-1209 PENAGRSFTFK
+1209 PENAGSSFTFE
-1220 LRNEEQGATYFVAG
+1220 LRNEEQGATCFVAG

-1256 IRIIDSENVF
+1256 IRIIDSENIF

-1275 SLSENGNLSFDV
+1275 SLGENGDLSFDV

-1292 NTIAPLQAFYVEAS
+1292 NTIAPLQAFYVEVS
-1306 GDNASDNVDITYT
+1306 GDYASDNVNITYT
-1319 SNMFVQPFA
+1319 SNMFVQPSA

-1337 ASVPAAGEMKIS
+1337 ASVPTAGEMKIS

-1371 NAKEDVITLIDENF
+1371 NAKEDIVSLIDEDF
-1385 MPKVKVYTVAGKRAL
+1385 MPKVKVYTVADKRAL
-1400 DIQKIKNAA
+1400 DIQKMSNAT
-1409 RVDLGFMVKD
+1409 RVGLGFMVKD
-1419 GSQQTKFT
+1419 GSQQTEFT
-1427 LNYGSNWKGWT
+1427 LDYGSNWKGWT
-1438 LVDKQTGN
+1438 LVDKQTGK

-1457 NAGAMKSNN
+1457 NAGAMKSND

>member
-21 RKKWSASVPLLLA
+21 GKKWSASVPLLLA

-60 TRTEDNANTSGLTI
+60 TRTETASTSGL
-74 SGDIKKFYDD
+74 DVEQ
-84 KNNLLYSGYTYAPS
+84 NETYGAIYKPN

-103 VGEGRVINQITKN
+103 VGEGRVINQITKG
-116 LVGVLSNSDNKLE
+116 LIAVGANNENQEFLI
-129 YLVDKNLDNSV
+129 DKD
-140 KLTGLAEVNTGLPI
+140 LTNGVTVSGLAKVDAGIPI
-154 LSVKDVN
+154 FSVRDVN
-161 RVYYD
+161 RVYY
-166 SSNGI
+166 NGGQGV
-171 KVGFLYKDPGGL
+171 KVGFVYEPQSGVLD
-183 LSLNVLKGFWV
+183 LSVLKAFYVQTLLNGKV
-194 KTYLKGEEQDGSST
+194 QDSSLSE
-208 SGSGDDFQ
+208 SGGGFQ
-216 LLNLNLLNVSGG
+216 LLDLNLLNVAGG
-228 LSEISFTTTKP
+228 KYEVSFDATKP
-239 FDEVRIGCASI
+239 FDEVRLGYAGVN
-250 DVDVLSGLE
+250 VDVSVNQSAK
-259 FYYAFVGENPKKIAA
+259 FYYAFVGENPEKIAA
-274 SFGYYKE
+274 KGYTYEDAKGEEYENILGAGVWNSKKE
-281 AETNSGLGNTNNL
+281 LCDSDLDNGLTFSL
-294 IDEYPDNS
+294 DAL
-302 EQLSMLGHHEL
+302 LS
-313 YVDFNEK
+313 VPKFRVNFNAD
-320 IVKDSEIGFK
+320 IPAGSEIGFRTSTATLLNVDLGGVTMHALDESNK
-330 TGGLKTLDIDLTGL
+330 SQQDEKLGTGIGL
-344 SLFELTNNDVNN
+344 S
-356 KYVWGNEKVLSGGI
+356 
-370 GISLLGTQD
+370 
-379 GSMSAIAKEDCYGV
+379 A
-393 KIKLNTGLV
+393 V
-402 GGLLDAILGLLGN
+402 GGDSKNFSFITTKAARGVQIDFPLSVKLEATTI
-415 THYYYAYS
+415 HYAYS

-454 DGSVS
+454 GTVS
-459 YSLDRWPSGATS
+459 YSPISYPEGAT
-471 PSISGNRITGMTV
+471 PPNISGNHMTGMTV
-484 NGDYVVQAIYK
+484 NGDYVIQAIYK

-501 WSYAVIHRDK
+501 WSYAVIHRNK
-511 KEAEA
+511 KEVVS
-516 GCNTMMINTSANQGQ
+516 GCNTMMINTSDNPTQ
-531 YTVVESSGS
+531 YSVEEPLGG
-540 QGGISLFNKINNRQN
+540 QGGISLFNKIKDTQN
-555 LVDDDY
+555 LVDAEY
-561 TNYAEATNVLS
+561 NNYAEATNVLS
-572 LIQFG
+572 LIQLG
-577 SLAGVHSSQD
+577 GLASVKSTEV
-587 IAPQGG
+587 IEPQK
-593 GKTRV
+593 GKIRV

-613 LKFFFIRLYNDG
+613 LKFFFIRLYKDG
-625 KEVFSGLTAE
+625 EEVFSGLTAE

-643 VGNDGSKLRFYVETD
+643 IGNDGSKLRFYVETEKA
-658 QTFDQVELWTAG
+658 FNRVELWSAG
-670 LLNVNLNTFRLY
+670 LLNINLNTFRLY
-682 YAFYEPVT
+682 YAFYEPVEG
-690 CEEYAGT
+690 CENNTTT

-720 SSSAASVGSTM
+720 SPSVVDVGTTM

-740 SQQTAASIVAGVSLI
+740 SQQTAASIVAVVSLI

-823 AYMEVTPLQDYD
+823 AYIEVTPLQDYD

-874 DDQGGTD
+874 EDQGETD
-881 GITYKSITEHVC
+881 IAYKSITEHVC
-893 VDETNDLGKV
+893 VDKTTYLGNV
-903 RISVDAQDDKV
+903 RISVDAKSELL
-914 GTKLTFTCYPYNG
+914 GTELTFTCYPYNG

-936 ELQQDD
+936 ALQQDNN
-942 KGYFFELSLPV
+942 GYFFELSLPV
-953 GDYSISGLSTYN
+953 GDYSISGLPTYN

-1008 GATRYPN
+1008 EATRYPN
-1015 LKAWGSVDKFYGGN
+1015 LKAWGSVDDFYGGN

-1093 GATYREVRHNP
+1093 EDTYREVRHNP

-1112 RAVTTATSG
+1112 RAVITATSG
-1121 TDLNGT
+1121 EDDPNTI
-1127 VAATADWSRTF
+1127 AATADWSRTF
-1138 NAVAQLYE
+1138 NAVAQPYE

-1151 KMMVGNEGDGTS
+1151 KMMVGNDWGTS

-1169 KAYTEYNYYT
+1169 KAYTEYYYYT
-1179 LSGGW
+1179 LSGGR
-1184 VKEETLP
+1184 VKKETLP

-1200 FAYEESGFK
+1200 FAYEVSGFN
-1209 PENAGRSFTFK
+1209 PENAGSSFTFK
-1220 LRNEEQGATYFVAG
+1220 LRNDKQGDKQGATCFVAG

-1306 GDNASDNVDITYT
+1306 GDYASDNVDITYT
-1319 SNMFVQPFA
+1319 SDMFVQPSA

-1371 NAKEDVITLIDENF
+1371 NAKEDVVSLIDEDF

-1419 GSQQTKFT
+1419 GSQQTKFI

>member
-1 MRVFFQTSRQ
+1 MSVFFQTSRQ
-11 RSFLSACRIA
+11 RSFLSVCRIA
-21 RKKWSASVPLLLA
+21 GKKWSASVPLFLA

-49 LPSVQSVEHNG
+49 LPSVQSFEQGG
-60 TRTEDNANTSGLTI
+60 TRAETASTSGL
-74 SGDIKKFYDD
+74 DVVQDA
-84 KNNLLYSGYTYAPS
+84 TYGATYKPNC
-98 RRVPL
+98 RVPL

-129 YLVDKNLDNSV
+129 YLVDKNLDNFVSL
-140 KLTGLAEVNTGLPI
+140 KGLAEVNAGLPI

-183 LSLNVLKGFWV
+183 LSLNVLQGFWV
-194 KTYLKGEEQDGSST
+194 KTYLKGKEQDGSST
-208 SGSGDDFQ
+208 SGSGDNFQ

-259 FYYAFVGENPKKIAA
+259 FYYAFVGENSKKIAA
-274 SFGYYKE
+274 EKH
-281 AETNSGLGNTNNL
+281 
-294 IDEYPDNS
+294 EYPYA
-302 EQLSMLGHHEL
+302 EQERPRHHLSKGDLVNESLTDGPVCEL
-313 YVDFNEK
+313 V
-320 IVKDSEIGFK
+320 S
-330 TGGLKTLDIDLTGL
+330 
-344 SLFELTNNDVNN
+344 
-356 KYVWGNEKVLSGGI
+356 
-370 GISLLGTQD
+370 
-379 GSMSAIAKEDCYGV
+379 
-393 KIKLNTGLV
+393 
-402 GGLLDAILGLLGN
+402 GLLGGGL
-415 THYYYAYS
+415 TCRVDFGATIPVGSEVGYYTTGGGLASISLGATKLNAYDTSDNNPQSINAESGIGVSALAGGAREFSMILTKKDTRRLELDLPSGINLLSAVQVHYAYS

-446 YNLPTPSD
+446 YNLPTPSE
-454 DGSVS
+454 GTVI
-459 YSLDRWPSGATS
+459 YSLISSPNGVTS
-471 PSISGNRITGMTV
+471 PEISGNHITGMTV
-484 NGDYVVQAIYK
+484 NGDYVVKAVYT
-495 RGEETS
+495 REEKEIS
-501 WSYAVIHRDK
+501 WSYAVIHRNK

-516 GCNTMMINTSANQGQ
+516 GCNTMMINTSGNEGQ

-555 LVDDDY
+555 LVDGDY

-587 IAPQGG
+587 IALQGG

-613 LKFFFIRLYNDG
+613 LKFFFIRLYKDG

-658 QTFDQVELWTAG
+658 RTFDQVELWTAG

-720 SSSAASVGSTM
+720 SSSVASVGATT

-770 QPVGAILR
+770 QPLGAILR

-804 SESTSGGLA
+804 SESTSSGLA

-823 AYMEVTPLQDYD
+823 AYMEVTPLQDYN

-868 DCAEEP
+868 DCAEELEV
-874 DDQGGTD
+874 QGEID
-881 GITYKSITEHVC
+881 IVYRDITEHVC
-893 VDETNDLGKV
+893 VDKTTYLGNV
-903 RISVDAQDDKV
+903 RISVDAKPELL
-914 GTKLTFTCYPYNG
+914 GTELTFTCYPYNG

-936 ELQQDD
+936 ALQQDNN
-942 KGYFFELSLPV
+942 GYFFELSLPV

-965 GLRAQVHPLKT
+965 GLRAQVHPQKT
-976 TWKRNAADTDWN
+976 TWKRNALDTDWN
-988 NWSNWTDGSPWG
+988 NWNNWTDGSPWG
-1000 CTNVVIPT
+1000 CTNVVIPA

-1015 LKAWGSVDKFYGGN
+1015 LNAWGSVDKFYGGN

-1048 EYDCAYVEMEVQ
+1048 EYDCAYVEMKVQ

-1086 AYFTPLN
+1086 AYFIPLI

-1121 TDLNGT
+1121 TDPNGT
-1127 VAATADWSRTF
+1127 VVATADWSRTF
-1138 NAVAQLYE
+1138 NAVAQPYE

-1151 KMMVGNEGDGTS
+1151 KMMVGNDWGTF

-1184 VKEETLP
+1184 VKKETLP

-1200 FAYEESGFK
+1200 FAYEVIGFN
-1209 PENAGRSFTFK
+1209 PENAGSSFTFE
-1220 LRNEEQGATYFVAG
+1220 LRNEEQGATCFVAG

-1256 IRIIDSENVF
+1256 IRIIDSENIF
-1266 GEEEGLVRI
+1266 GGKEGLVRI
-1275 SLSENGNLSFDV
+1275 SLGENGDLSFDV

-1292 NTIAPLQAFYVEAS
+1292 NTIAPLQAFYVEVS
-1306 GDNASDNVDITYT
+1306 GDYASDNVNITYT
-1319 SNMFVQPFA
+1319 SNMFVQPSA

-1337 ASVPAAGEMKIS
+1337 ASVPTAGEMKIS

-1371 NAKEDVITLIDENF
+1371 NAKEDIVSLIDEDF
-1385 MPKVKVYTVAGKRAL
+1385 MPKVKVYTVADKRAL
-1400 DIQKIKNAA
+1400 DIQKMSNAT
-1409 RVDLGFMVKD
+1409 RVGLGFMVKD
-1419 GSQQTKFT
+1419 GSQQTEFT
-1427 LNYGSNWKGWT
+1427 LDYGSNWKGWT
-1438 LVDKQTGN
+1438 LVDKQTGK

-1457 NAGAMKSNN
+1457 NAGAMKSND